1 MGNKSIQKFF
11 ADQNSVIDLSSLGN
25 AKGAKVSLS
34 GPDMNITTPRGS
46 VIIVNGALYS
56 SIKGNNLAVKFKDKT
71 ITGAKILG
79 SVDLKDIQLER
90 IDSSLV
96 DSAQVE
102 KKGNGKRRNKKEEEE
117 LKKQLDDAENAKK
130 EADKAKEEAEK
141 AKEAAEKALNEAFE
155 VQNSSK
161 QIEEMLQN
169 FLADNVAKDNLAQQ
183 SDASQQNTQAKA
195 TQASKQND
203 AEKVL
208 PQPINKNTST
218 GKSNSSKNEENKL
231 DAESVKEPLKVT
243 LALAAESNSG
253 SKDDSITNFTKPQF
267 VGSTAPNATVII
279 KINGIAVGQAVADS
293 LGNFTFTAPET
304 LTDGTYN
311 LEAEAKTADGSGS
324 AKLVITIDSVTDKPT
339 FELSPESSVS
349 GHKGLTPTLTPSIVG
364 TAEENAKVDIY
375 VDNKLVASVDVD
387 KDGNW
392 SYEFKDNELSEGEN
406 SIKVVAVDKAGNKN
420 ETTDSIITDTIAP
433 EKPTIELD
441 DSSDSGIKNDNITNS
456 TLPTFIGVAEP
467 GSTVSIYL
475 GLKHLGEV
483 IVAKD
488 GTWSYTLTTPLKD
501 GEYNITATATDI
513 AGHTSATA
521 NLPFTIDTRI
531 SYFSAEI
538 ETTNDSGIVGDNV
551 TNNTRPTFT
560 GKTEPNAIISVINS
574 ETGEEVIFK
583 ANDKGEWTFNFTSD
597 SVEGINNLTFTV
609 EDVAGNKKD
618 FSFSYVIDTI
628 APVPPTVS
636 LEDYVVLPNGIILS
650 GNDLPALVGTAEP
663 KSTILLMRDGK
674 LYDSIEVDSNGT
686 WNYQFSNKFLQGAYD
701 IEIISQDAA
710 GNKSSTVKYSFTIQ
724 TEVVPPKAELDASD
738 DSGAKGDWITNKHNA
753 LTLLGTADRFATV
766 NILIDG
772 KTIGVT
778 TADADGNWNFD
789 ISRNLS
795 DNVYKITVESIDPL
809 GRTSSVDYQ
818 LTIDSFTPIPTVML
832 HDSADSGVKGDMIT
846 KINTPLFTG
855 MAEANA
861 KVSIYVD
868 GVLSGEAIAGD
879 DGVWNFQFTTALS
892 DGSHDVTVKV
902 EDIAGNTASSSA
914 YNFQIV
920 TQTQKPTIELVNDT
934 GVDNTDHIINEKNPA
949 LTGTAAPYSTV
960 KLYIDGALIAE
971 VRTNKDGRWEYTLKA
986 DQGLVDG
993 DHRITASV
1001 EDIAGN
1007 IAHSDPFLIS
1017 VDTAISIPIVSLSPD
1032 SDSGIS
1038 DDNLTNIVKPTL
1050 HLKDIDPD
1058 IISVQV
1064 WDAMS
1069 DTQIGVATQQPD
1081 GSWAYTFTSDL
1092 TEGLHQVYVKVEDIA
1107 GNKAN
1112 SAIFDF
1118 TIDTTVSTPV
1128 ISLLSKDDTGVT
1140 GDNLTNINKPGFAIS
1155 GVDADAHR
1163 VVVQVMHNGVSEEIE
1178 LSHLNG
1184 SWLFIP
1190 GNTWADGSY
1199 TLTVKV
1205 EDKAGNTNYSAPL
1218 TVVID
1223 TQIAIDGVELVNDS
1237 GVKGDNMTND
1247 DRPHFRV
1254 TVPTDVNEVRLSID
1268 GGNSWVQATPG
1279 VAGSWEYIWPT
1290 DLADGQYTL
1299 TVEATDKAGNTVT
1312 KTIDF
1317 AVDTTLSV
1325 PVIVLDSADDTGIQG
1340 DNMTNSTQPTFA
1352 LQHIDD
1358 DAVRVTVSVEHG
1370 GVTTTFDATKGTG
1383 GWTFTPPTSW
1393 ADGDYT
1399 LSVSVEDKAGNTS
1412 HSASLTVTVDTQIA
1426 INNIELV
1433 NDSGI
1438 PDDNLT
1444 NNVRPHFQ
1452 VTVPTDVNVVR
1463 LSIDGGKTWFNATQ
1477 SATPGV
1483 WDYIWP
1489 DDVADGGYTLT
1500 VEATDEAGNKAT
1512 QTLDFTIDTTLSV
1525 PTLSLDSADD
1535 SGIAGDNITNVKTPG
1550 FTLNNIDTDVSR
1562 VIVEVMHNGIKQ
1574 EVPLV
1579 QTGGQWRFAPTSDW
1593 ADGDYILT
1601 VKVEDRAGNVKQSA
1615 PLTVTVDTHIAIDR
1629 IELVNDS
1636 GIPGDNLTNEAR
1648 PHFQV
1653 TVPADVNGVRL
1664 SIDGGKTWFDAT
1676 QSATSG
1682 VWDYTWLTN
1691 VANGPHT
1698 LMVEASDKAGN
1709 KTTQKLDFTIDTILS
1724 EPTITL
1730 DSADDSAAGD
1740 NITNVKMPGFTLGN
1754 IDADVTKVVVTV
1766 AHDGKNQQIELI
1778 KNGGVWRFTPGAA
1791 WTDGDYTLTVKV
1803 EDKAGNTN
1811 YSAPLTVTIDTQTSI
1826 DRIELLND
1834 TGIVGDNLTN
1844 EARPQFHITVPTD
1857 VNSVQLSLDGGINW
1871 VNATLTSD
1879 GVWEYIWPTDLVE
1892 NTYTL
1897 TVKATD
1903 VAGNTATETLNF
1915 IIDTTLSTPTITL
1928 DSADDSGTAND
1939 NKTNVKTPGFI
1950 IGGIDSDV
1958 TQVVVQVMRDGHSE
1972 EVELTQTNGQW
1983 RFVPGSAWTD
1993 GDYTLTVT
2001 VKDEA
2006 GNIRHSAP
2014 LTVTI
2019 DTQITID
2026 HIELVNDSGIPD
2038 DNLTNNVRPHFQ
2050 VTVPT
2055 DVNVVRLSIDG
2066 GKTWFN
2072 ATQSATPGVWDYT
2085 WLADVG
2091 EGKHTLTVEATD
2103 KAGNKTTQ
2111 QLDFIIDTLL
2121 SEPTIVLDNTDDSGT
2136 KGDHLTNVN
2145 KPTFLLG
2152 NIDADAR
2159 YVTVEVQHGG
2169 TKEVLTATKDA
2180 TGNWSVTPTG
2190 TWADGDYTLTVRV
2203 EDEAGNEKHS
2213 ASLTVTVDTQITIDV
2228 IELVNDNGIP
2238 GDNMTNDAHPQF
2250 RVTVPGDVN
2259 EVSLSIDGGVTW
2271 VKATQSATPGVWNY
2285 TWPGTVPDGDYTLNV
2300 KATDNAG
2307 NTVTETLHF
2316 TIDTTLSTPVIVLD
2330 SADDSGVHGDNMTNH
2345 TQPTFALQHIDDD
2358 AVRVTVS
2365 VEHGGV
2371 TTTFDATK
2379 DAGGWTFTPTGAW
2392 ADGDYTLS
2400 VSVEDKAGNT
2410 SHSASLTVTVDTQI
2424 AINNIELVND
2434 SGIPDDNLT
2443 NNVRPHF
2450 QVTVP
2455 TDVNVVRLSIDG
2467 GKTWFNATQSATPGV
2482 WDYIWPDDVADGG
2495 YTLTVEATDEAGNKA
2510 TQTLDF
2516 TIDTTLSVPTLSL
2529 DSADDSGIAGDNI
2542 TNVKTPGF
2550 TLNNIDTDVS
2560 RVIVEVMHNGIKQEV
2575 PLVQTGGQ
2583 WRFAPTSDWADGDYI
2598 LTVKVEDRAGNVKQS
2613 APLTVTVDTHI
2624 AIDRIELVN
2633 DSGIPGD
2640 NLTNEARPHF
2650 QVTVPADVNGVRL
2663 SIDGGKTWFDATQS
2677 ATSGVWDYTWL
2688 TNVANGPHTLMV
2700 EASDKAG
2707 NKTTQKLDFTIDT
2720 ILSEPTITLDSADDS
2735 AAGDNIT
2742 NVKMPGFTL
2751 GNIDADVTKVVVTVA
2766 HDGKN
2771 QQIELIKNGGVWR
2784 FTPGAA
2790 WTDGDYTLTVKVE
2803 DKAGNTN
2810 YSAPLTVTIDTQ
2822 TSIDRIELLNDT
2834 GIVGDNLTNEAR
2846 PQFHITV
2853 PTDVNS
2859 VQLSLDGGIN
2869 WVNAT
2874 LTSDGVWEYIWPT
2887 DLVENTYTLTVKA
2900 TDVAGNTATETL
2912 NFIIDTTLSTPTI
2925 TLDSADD
2932 SGTANDNKT
2941 NVKTPGFIIGGIDS
2955 DVTQVVVQ
2963 VMRDGHSEEVE
2974 LTQTNGQWR
2983 FVPGSAWTDGD
2994 YTLTVTVKDEAGNIR
3009 HSAPLTVTIDT
3020 QITIDHI
3027 ELVNDSGI
3035 PDDNLT
3041 NNVRPHFQV
3050 TVPTDV
3056 NVVRLSI
3063 DGGKT
3068 WFNATQSAT
3077 PGVWDYTWLADVG
3090 EGKHTLTVE
3099 ATDKAGNKTTQQLD
3113 FIIDTLLS
3121 EPTIVLD
3128 NTDDSG
3134 TKGDNLTNV
3143 NKPTFLLG
3151 NIDADARY
3159 VTVEVQHGGTKEVLT
3174 ATKGAT
3180 GIWSVTP
3187 TGTWADGDYTLTVRV
3202 EDDAGNVKYSAPL
3215 TVTVDTQI
3223 TIDVIELV
3231 NDNGIPGDN
3240 LTNDVRPHFR
3250 VTVPGDVNEV
3260 RLSIDGGNTWVR
3272 ATQGTAGIW
3281 DYTWPKD
3288 VTDGLHTLT
3297 VEATDKAGN
3306 KTTQTLDFTIDTRLS
3321 TPTIAMD
3328 SRDDTGAIGDHI
3340 TSVKRPGFT
3349 IGNIDADAHSV
3360 ILRITQGGNSQEVT
3374 LTQVGGQ
3381 WRFTPDAD
3389 WADGSYTLTV
3399 EVTDNAGNVRQSTP
3413 LVVTVDTQTSITDI
3427 TLVNDHGVPDDN
3439 LTNSTRPQFE
3449 ITVPADVNSVQLSID
3464 GGANWVSATQGIEG
3478 VWGYT
3483 WPTDM
3488 GDGKHTLTVMVTD
3501 RAGNT
3506 ATQTLEFFIDTRL
3519 STPTIALDSTDDT
3532 GTPGDDMTN
3541 RTRPTF
3547 ILQNIDSDVIN
3558 VTVSVTH
3565 NGTTTSFTATQGAG
3579 GWSFTPPAPWG
3590 DGDYTL
3596 TVTVED
3602 RAGNTR
3608 PSTPLT
3614 VTVDTQ
3620 IAIDRIELVNDSG
3633 VPGDNV
3639 TKHVRPQFQISV
3651 PDDVE
3656 KVLLSIDGGTT
3667 WVTAIKSSTAG
3678 IWDYTWPTDMPE
3690 GQHTLTVEVTD
3701 GAGNKM
3707 TETLNFTIDITL
3719 LTPTI
3724 ELAPD
3729 QDTGQNKNDNLTSV
3743 TQPVFVLG
3751 SIDKDVRHVEL
3762 SIEHNGTFKTVVL
3775 TESADGWRYRPD
3787 SALADG
3793 SYTFTVTVTDVA
3805 GNQQTSAP
3813 LKVTIDGT
3821 LTTPVIELA
3830 AGEDSGTVG
3839 DRLTNHDRP
3848 VFDIHQV
3855 DSDVTRVMVKVT
3867 YNGKTHEEAA
3877 VFTNGQWRF
3886 TPSAS
3891 WADGSYQLAVVVEDL
3906 AGNVKES
3913 APFEVRIDTTTTIN
3927 NIVLLNDTGVQN
3939 DQLTNVAKPSFR
3951 IDVPGDV
3958 VQVRVTLDGGANWNV
3973 IRKNADGQWI
3983 FDSPNTLVDGTYTL
3997 RVEATDEAGN
4007 IANKD
4012 LVFNIDTNIQ
4022 VPTIALDAGQDTGAN
4037 TADNITNISRPTF
4050 TIGNV
4055 DPDVIKVVVT
4065 IDGHDYNATKVG
4077 AGWQFTPGNA
4087 IPDGSYNITVTV
4099 EDKAGNTATSKPLP
4113 VVIDTTAE
4121 IESVTLVTDSGDSD
4135 VDNIT
4140 KVDKPQFSIVTAD
4153 DITHVRVKID
4163 NAANWIELTKGGDGR
4178 WIFNVGSAL
4187 PDGQHTLLVDVT
4199 DIAGNVAQE
4208 TLQFTID
4215 TTLREPT
4222 IVLDPTHDTGDDT
4235 NDNLTRINKPVFI
4248 IGNVDNDVSHIV
4260 VHIDGRDYTIE
4271 NTGGNL
4277 TFTPDQPLSDGQHT
4291 ISVTVT
4297 DIAGNT
4303 KTSAE
4308 LRIEIDTQVQIDSVT
4323 LTTDSGVND
4332 HDNVTNATR
4341 PSFEIATPDDV
4352 TSVLVSFDGVNWT
4365 PISKNAA
4372 GQWEFTAGSALPDGH
4387 YTLHVQA
4394 TDRAGNTANSTLGFT
4409 VDTQIDGLSVVML
4422 DDAGKDSTDG
4432 ITNITS
4438 PRFEISAR
4446 EPLQSVTVILNGKS
4460 STLTQGAGNKWL
4472 FTPDT
4477 PLVDGTYKIEI
4488 VAEDIAGN
4496 KISKE
4501 VSFTIDTIVSD
4512 PSIDLLDADDTGE
4525 SAVDNITSVTT
4536 PRFVIGNVPA
4546 DIDTVV
4552 IRING
4557 VSYSVTAN
4565 GNNLWEF
4572 QVPVALNDGVYEA
4585 VVVFRDIAGN
4595 TSETKLPFTID
4606 TTTSVSVRME
4616 PASDTGNSNSDN
4628 LTNKQNPKFEG
4639 TAEPNAKLVITIVDD
4654 KSGREVLKQTIT
4666 VGADGNWSV
4675 TPNILPDGM
4684 YTINVVATDVAG
4696 NTAQTQERFTIDT
4709 VTIDPTIRLSD
4720 PSIDDQHEATSLR
4733 PEFKGFAEAFSTIMI
4748 QWDGKVVGSANANA
4762 NGEWSW
4768 TPPSVLAPGSYVVSI
4783 VAKDKAGNESS
4794 QVDFPVVIPVIDVT
4808 PPTIKLSEE
4817 SDSGALGDFTTN
4829 NKTPTLIGSTLPN
4842 TIVSIYVDGVKVGE
4856 ATADTAGR
4864 YTFQLSEMKDGHYV
4878 VQVGIVNPRDNSELR
4893 STAVDVTIDTEV
4905 AELVWNISGMHE
4917 GGYINTVTPEI
4928 GGTSEPNSKITIF
4941 VNGVEKA
4948 IAYTTGAGH
4957 WGVVLPALGND
4968 GNYELTFKVED
4979 VAGNIREFGPQN
4991 VILDTVISPLT
5002 VVLRE
5007 ADDSGKVGD
5016 WITNKSHVTIDGTA
5030 EAGST
5035 LTIRNPQGVVIATL
5049 VVGND
5054 GRWSAELDLREGS
5067 NAFVVVS
5074 EDKAGNSQQKEILIE
5089 HDTQI
5094 EISDISLSRD
5104 TNSGD
5109 KYDLITNNKSPV
5121 LVAMTDPGATVQVY
5135 INGVLQGTVEAS
5147 SSGNI
5152 SYTMPA
5158 NSADGEYQVQFVATD
5173 TAGNRV
5179 ESAITTVTIDSQIA
5193 VFDIDEDSL
5202 PALSNNRALSVSGVG
5217 EAGSQVSI
5225 FVDGKLV
5232 NVVMVEADGTWRAP
5246 ILLQDDGTFN
5256 IHFSI
5261 TDVAGN
5267 TEVSKDYSVDVDSS
5281 TDFPTLNLED
5291 ASNSGSLDDLITNH
5305 NKPVLV
5311 GTAEAG
5317 ATIHIYVDEKIV
5329 ANVLVLEDGTWSY
5342 QFDNALKDGEY
5353 SIRVVAEDPAGNT
5366 AESPRLL
5373 VTIDTSTF
5381 IDNPAM
5387 VAGSDNGIF
5396 SNDSITSQ
5404 TRPTFSIFGEMNQ
5417 SVQIFIDGVLVDTI
5431 TVTDRNQVYRPESP
5445 LGDGSHSIY
5454 YVITDKAGNTA
5465 TSKTLNFTID
5475 TFNTT
5480 PVAIDSIGGQ
5490 TLAEMTGSDGKI
5502 YITDTT
5508 RNLLFS
5514 GSAEPNSKIEII
5526 INGLNVG
5533 EVWVNEKGHWQMP
5546 VNPLYFTEGQLDI
5559 TVKSTDRAGNVNQEK
5574 YSIWVDTHIKVFT
5587 SELDDNKSSSKTEWW
5602 SNSDLITMRG
5612 TGEIGATVSLI
5623 VAGVTLATAVVAATG
5638 RWELSTDKLPE
5649 GTYDISLVIEDSAGN
5664 RWEDVREIFIDR
5676 TPPNAPVV
5684 TYSDIVNDLI
5694 IMQGTA
5700 EAKSQLII
5708 TDSEGNTYTLTVPDN
5723 GKWSMAIPYPSEGK
5737 FTITSVDAIGNR
5749 SDDVPLDIMKEV
5761 PVISLSPDSD
5771 SGTVGDNITRDKQ
5784 PTFIIGNLES
5794 DVVVVQV
5801 DINGTV
5807 YNAEKNADGVWFFTP
5822 GTPLA
5827 DGSYTI
5833 SVIASDA
5840 AGNQKNSLPITVTID
5855 STLTVPEIAL
5865 AAGEDN
5871 GASDS
5876 DNVTNHTQPKFT
5888 LQHID
5893 ADVTGV
5899 TVNVTHN
5906 GVTDIYQATQG
5917 ADGWTFTPPAA
5928 WNDGNYTLSVTVVD
5942 RAGNSQQSASLA
5954 VTVDSTVTVTA
5965 DSQHD
5970 DASDDATATAVT
5982 PPESETVNAE
5992 SATHLRTEPSA
6003 AEESVVK
6010 VTAYSITLLNAD
6022 SGDEI
6027 DRSISQTPS
6036 FEISVPENIVNVSI
6050 MFEGEEFTLPITNQ
6064 KAIFE
6069 VPLSLEDGEYTMDVK
6084 FIDKDNDFLI
6094 KEKTFSVDHSSA
6106 DIVNA
6111 MNVRGKTEDDIN
6123 DSPSTSSVGHNNNG
6137 AIDVFAVNEV
6147 TLPVDNQ
6154 EEHA

>member
-161 QIEEMLQN
+161 QMEEMLQE

-420 ETTDSIITDTIAP
+420 ETTDSIITDTIPP

-710 GNKSSTVKYSFTIQ
+710 GNKSSIVKYSFTIQ

-1064 WDAMS
+1064 WDAAS

-1112 SAIFDF
+1112 SAVFDF

-1184 SWLFIP
+1184 SWLFTP

-1205 EDKAGNTNYSAPL
+1205 EDKAGNTNYSTPL

-1268 GGNSWVQATPG
+1268 GGHSWVQATPG

-1317 AVDTTLSV
+1317 AVDSTLSV
-1325 PVIVLDSADDTGIQG
+1325 PVIVLNNADDTGIQG
-1340 DNMTNSTQPTFA
+1340 DNLTNRTQPTFA
-1352 LQHIDD
+1352 LQQIDD

-1383 GWTFTPPTSW
+1383 GWTFTPPALW

-1477 SATPGV
+1477 GATPGA

-1500 VEATDEAGNKAT
+1500 VEATDKAGNQTT
-1512 QTLDFTIDTTLSV
+1512 QELDFTIDTTLSV

-1593 ADGDYILT
+1593 GDGDYILT

-1698 LMVEASDKAGN
+1698 LMVEATDKAGN
-1709 KTTQKLDFTIDTILS
+1709 QTTQKLDFIIDTLLS

-2019 DTQITID
+2019 DTQIAID

-2038 DNLTNNVRPHFQ
+2038 DNLTNNVRPQFQ

-2085 WLADVG
+2085 WLTDVANG
-2091 EGKHTLTVEATD
+2091 SHTLTVEATD
-2103 KAGNKTTQ
+2103 AAGNKATQ
-2111 QLDFIIDTLL
+2111 NLEFNIDTLL
-2121 SEPTIVLDNTDDSGT
+2121 SEPTIALDSTDDSGT
-2136 KGDHLTNVN
+2136 KGDNLTNVN
-2145 KPTFLLG
+2145 KPTFILG

-2169 TKEVLTATKDA
+2169 TKEVLTATKGA
-2180 TGNWSVTPTG
+2180 TGIWSVTPTG
-2190 TWADGDYTLTVRV
+2190 MWADGSHTLTVRV
-2203 EDEAGNEKHS
+2203 EDDAGNVKYS
-2213 ASLTVTVDTQITIDV
+2213 APLTITVDTQITIDD
-2228 IELVNDNGIP
+2228 IELVNDSGTK
-2238 GDNMTNDAHPQF
+2238 GDNLTNDANPHF
-2250 RVTVPGDVN
+2250 RITVPGDVN

-2271 VKATQSATPGVWNY
+2271 VKAMQSSTSGVWNY
-2285 TWPGTVPDGDYTLNV
+2285 TWPKTLADDDYTLTV

-2307 NTVTETLHF
+2307 NTVTRTLDF

-2330 SADDSGVHGDNMTNH
+2330 SADDTGVQGDNMTNR
-2345 TQPTFALQHIDDD
+2345 TQPTFNLQHIDDD

-2371 TTTFDATK
+2371 TTTFDVTK
-2379 DAGGWTFTPTGAW
+2379 DAGGWTFTPPTSWGA
-2392 ADGDYTLS
+2392 GDYTLS

-2443 NNVRPHF
+2443 NNVRPQF
-2450 QVTVP
+2450 QVKVP
-2455 TDVNVVRLSIDG
+2455 TDVN
-2467 GKTWFNATQSATPGV
+2467 
-2482 WDYIWPDDVADGG
+2482 
-2495 YTLTVEATDEAGNKA
+2495 E
-2510 TQTLDF
+2510 
-2516 TIDTTLSVPTLSL
+2516 
-2529 DSADDSGIAGDNI
+2529 
-2542 TNVKTPGF
+2542 
-2550 TLNNIDTDVS
+2550 
-2560 RVIVEVMHNGIKQEV
+2560 
-2575 PLVQTGGQ
+2575 
-2583 WRFAPTSDWADGDYI
+2583 
-2598 LTVKVEDRAGNVKQS
+2598 
-2613 APLTVTVDTHI
+2613 
-2624 AIDRIELVN
+2624 
-2633 DSGIPGD
+2633 
-2640 NLTNEARPHF
+2640 
-2650 QVTVPADVNGVRL
+2650 
-2663 SIDGGKTWFDATQS
+2663 
-2677 ATSGVWDYTWL
+2677 
-2688 TNVANGPHTLMV
+2688 
-2700 EASDKAG
+2700 
-2707 NKTTQKLDFTIDT
+2707 
-2720 ILSEPTITLDSADDS
+2720 
-2735 AAGDNIT
+2735 
-2742 NVKMPGFTL
+2742 
-2751 GNIDADVTKVVVTVA
+2751 
-2766 HDGKN
+2766 
-2771 QQIELIKNGGVWR
+2771 
-2784 FTPGAA
+2784 
-2790 WTDGDYTLTVKVE
+2790 
-2803 DKAGNTN
+2803 
-2810 YSAPLTVTIDTQ
+2810 
-2822 TSIDRIELLNDT
+2822 
-2834 GIVGDNLTNEAR
+2834 
-2846 PQFHITV
+2846 
-2853 PTDVNS
+2853 
-2859 VQLSLDGGIN
+2859 
-2869 WVNAT
+2869 
-2874 LTSDGVWEYIWPT
+2874 
-2887 DLVENTYTLTVKA
+2887 
-2900 TDVAGNTATETL
+2900 
-2912 NFIIDTTLSTPTI
+2912 
-2925 TLDSADD
+2925 
-2932 SGTANDNKT
+2932 
-2941 NVKTPGFIIGGIDS
+2941 
-2955 DVTQVVVQ
+2955 
-2963 VMRDGHSEEVE
+2963 
-2974 LTQTNGQWR
+2974 
-2983 FVPGSAWTDGD
+2983 
-2994 YTLTVTVKDEAGNIR
+2994 
-3009 HSAPLTVTIDT
+3009 
-3020 QITIDHI
+3020 
-3027 ELVNDSGI
+3027 
-3035 PDDNLT
+3035 
-3041 NNVRPHFQV
+3041 
-3050 TVPTDV
+3050 
-3056 NVVRLSI
+3056 VRLSI

-3099 ATDKAGNKTTQQLD
+3099 ATDKAGNQTTQKLD

-3121 EPTIVLD
+3121 EPTIALD
-3128 NTDDSG
+3128 STDDSG
-3134 TKGDNLTNV
+3134 TKGDNLTSV
-3143 NKPTFLLG
+3143 NKPTFILG

-3187 TGTWADGDYTLTVRV
+3187 TGMWADGSHTLTVRV

-3215 TVTVDTQI
+3215 TVTVDTHI
-3223 TIDVIELV
+3223 AIDDIELV

-3306 KTTQTLDFTIDTRLS
+3306 QTTQTLDFTIDTRLS

-3399 EVTDNAGNVRQSTP
+3399 EVQDNAGNVRQSTP
-3413 LVVTVDTQTSITDI
+3413 LIVTVDTQTSITDI

-3464 GGANWVSATQGIEG
+3464 GGANWVSAAQGIEG

-3813 LKVTIDGT
+3813 LKVTIDGS

-3839 DRLTNHDRP
+3839 DRLTKHDRP
-3848 VFDIHQV
+3848 VFDIRQV

-3913 APFEVRIDTTTTIN
+3913 APLEVRIDTTTTIN

-3958 VQVRVTLDGGANWNV
+3958 IQVRVTLDGGANWNV

-3983 FDSPNTLVDGTYTL
+3983 FDTPNTLVDGTYTL
-3997 RVEATDEAGN
+3997 RVEATDQAGN

-4308 LRIEIDTQVQIDSVT
+4308 LKIEIDTQVQIDSVT

-4365 PISKNAA
+4365 PVSKNAA
-4372 GQWEFTAGSALPDGH
+4372 GQWQFTAGSALSDGH

-4496 KISKE
+4496 RISKE
-4501 VSFTIDTIVSD
+4501 VSFTIDTVVSD
-4512 PSIDLLDADDTGE
+4512 PRIDLLDADDTGE
-4525 SAVDNITSVTT
+4525 SAVDNITSVTK

-4557 VSYSVTAN
+4557 VSYPVTAN

-4616 PASDTGNSNSDN
+4616 PASDTGSSNSDN

-4654 KSGREVLKQTIT
+4654 KSGREVLKHTIT

-4720 PSIDDQHEATSLR
+4720 PSIDDQYEATSLR
-4733 PEFKGFAEAFSTIMI
+4733 PEFKGLAEAFSTIMI

-4829 NKTPTLIGSTLPN
+4829 NKTPTLVGNTLPN
-4842 TIVSIYVDGVKVGE
+4842 AIVSIYVDGVKVGE

-5381 IDNPAM
+5381 IDNPVM
-5387 VAGSDNGIF
+5387 MAGSDNGIF

-5404 TRPTFSIFGEMNQ
+5404 TRPAFSIYGEMNQ

-5475 TFNTT
+5475 TLNTT

-5533 EVWVNEKGHWQMP
+5533 EVWVNDKGHWQMP

-5574 YSIWVDTHIKVFT
+5574 YSIWVDTHIQVFT
-5587 SELDDNKSSSKTEWW
+5587 SELDDNKSSSKTDWW
-5602 SNSDLITMRG
+5602 SNSSTITMRG
-5612 TGEIGATVSLI
+5612 MGEIGATVSLI
-5623 VAGVTLATAVVAATG
+5623 VAGVTLATAVVAANG
-5638 RWELSTDKLPE
+5638 QWELSTDQLPE
-5649 GTYDISLVIEDSAGN
+5649 GKYDITLSIEDNAGN
-5664 RWEDVREIFIDR
+5664 RKEEVHEIFIDR

-5708 TDSEGNTYTLTVPDN
+5708 TDSNGNTYTLTVPDN

-5771 SGTVGDNITRDKQ
+5771 SGTVGDNITRDNQ

-5794 DVVVVQV
+5794 DVVIVQV

-5876 DNVTNHTQPKFT
+5876 DNVTNHNHTQPKFT

-5928 WNDGNYTLSVTVVD
+5928 WNDGTYTLSVTVVD
-5942 RAGNSQQSASLA
+5942 RAGNSLQSASLE

-5992 SATHLRTEPSA
+5992 SATHLRTVPSA

-6010 VTAYSITLLNAD
+6010 ETAYSITLLNAD

-6036 FEISVPENIVNVSI
+6036 FEISVPENIVNVSV

-6084 FIDKDNDFLI
+6084 FIDKDDDFLI

-6111 MNVRGKTEDDIN
+6111 MNARGKTEDDIN

-6147 TLPVDNQ
+6147 TLDNQ

>member
-1 MGNKSIQKFF
+1 
-11 ADQNSVIDLSSLGN
+11 
-25 AKGAKVSLS
+25 
-34 GPDMNITTPRGS
+34 
-46 VIIVNGALYS
+46 
-56 SIKGNNLAVKFKDKT
+56 
-71 ITGAKILG
+71 
-79 SVDLKDIQLER
+79 
-90 IDSSLV
+90 
-96 DSAQVE
+96 
-102 KKGNGKRRNKKEEEE
+102 
-117 LKKQLDDAENAKK
+117 
-130 EADKAKEEAEK
+130 
-141 AKEAAEKALNEAFE
+141 EAAEKALNEAFE

-538 ETTNDSGIVGDNV
+538 ETTDDSGIVGDNV

-597 SVEGINNLTFTV
+597 SVEGVNNLTFTV

-618 FSFSYVIDTI
+618 FSFSYVIDTV

-636 LEDYVVLPNGIILS
+636 LEDFVVLPNGIILS

-1032 SDSGIS
+1032 SDSGIA

-1112 SAIFDF
+1112 SAVFDF

-1184 SWLFIP
+1184 SWLFTP

-1205 EDKAGNTNYSAPL
+1205 EDKAGNTSYSAPL

-1370 GVTTTFDATKGTG
+1370 GVTTTFDATKGVG
-1383 GWTFTPPTSW
+1383 GWSFTPTGAW

-1438 PDDNLT
+1438 PNDNLT

-1477 SATPGV
+1477 SATPGA

-1500 VEATDEAGNKAT
+1500 VEATDKAGNKTT
-1512 QTLDFTIDTTLSV
+1512 QELDFTIDTTLSV

-1879 GVWEYIWPTDLVE
+1879 GVWEYIWPTDLIE

-2019 DTQITID
+2019 DTQI
-2026 HIELVNDSGIPD
+2026 
-2038 DNLTNNVRPHFQ
+2038 
-2050 VTVPT
+2050 
-2055 DVNVVRLSIDG
+2055 
-2066 GKTWFN
+2066 
-2072 ATQSATPGVWDYT
+2072 A
-2085 WLADVG
+2085 
-2091 EGKHTLTVEATD
+2091 
-2103 KAGNKTTQ
+2103 
-2111 QLDFIIDTLL
+2111 
-2121 SEPTIVLDNTDDSGT
+2121 
-2136 KGDHLTNVN
+2136 
-2145 KPTFLLG
+2145 
-2152 NIDADAR
+2152 
-2159 YVTVEVQHGG
+2159 
-2169 TKEVLTATKDA
+2169 
-2180 TGNWSVTPTG
+2180 
-2190 TWADGDYTLTVRV
+2190 
-2203 EDEAGNEKHS
+2203 
-2213 ASLTVTVDTQITIDV
+2213 
-2228 IELVNDNGIP
+2228 
-2238 GDNMTNDAHPQF
+2238 
-2250 RVTVPGDVN
+2250 
-2259 EVSLSIDGGVTW
+2259 
-2271 VKATQSATPGVWNY
+2271 
-2285 TWPGTVPDGDYTLNV
+2285 
-2300 KATDNAG
+2300 
-2307 NTVTETLHF
+2307 
-2316 TIDTTLSTPVIVLD
+2316 
-2330 SADDSGVHGDNMTNH
+2330 
-2345 TQPTFALQHIDDD
+2345 
-2358 AVRVTVS
+2358 
-2365 VEHGGV
+2365 
-2371 TTTFDATK
+2371 
-2379 DAGGWTFTPTGAW
+2379 
-2392 ADGDYTLS
+2392 
-2400 VSVEDKAGNT
+2400 
-2410 SHSASLTVTVDTQI
+2410 
-2424 AINNIELVND
+2424 
-2434 SGIPDDNLT
+2434 
-2443 NNVRPHF
+2443 
-2450 QVTVP
+2450 
-2455 TDVNVVRLSIDG
+2455 
-2467 GKTWFNATQSATPGV
+2467 
-2482 WDYIWPDDVADGG
+2482 
-2495 YTLTVEATDEAGNKA
+2495 
-2510 TQTLDF
+2510 
-2516 TIDTTLSVPTLSL
+2516 
-2529 DSADDSGIAGDNI
+2529 
-2542 TNVKTPGF
+2542 
-2550 TLNNIDTDVS
+2550 
-2560 RVIVEVMHNGIKQEV
+2560 
-2575 PLVQTGGQ
+2575 
-2583 WRFAPTSDWADGDYI
+2583 
-2598 LTVKVEDRAGNVKQS
+2598 
-2613 APLTVTVDTHI
+2613 
-2624 AIDRIELVN
+2624 
-2633 DSGIPGD
+2633 
-2640 NLTNEARPHF
+2640 
-2650 QVTVPADVNGVRL
+2650 
-2663 SIDGGKTWFDATQS
+2663 
-2677 ATSGVWDYTWL
+2677 
-2688 TNVANGPHTLMV
+2688 
-2700 EASDKAG
+2700 
-2707 NKTTQKLDFTIDT
+2707 
-2720 ILSEPTITLDSADDS
+2720 
-2735 AAGDNIT
+2735 
-2742 NVKMPGFTL
+2742 
-2751 GNIDADVTKVVVTVA
+2751 
-2766 HDGKN
+2766 
-2771 QQIELIKNGGVWR
+2771 
-2784 FTPGAA
+2784 
-2790 WTDGDYTLTVKVE
+2790 
-2803 DKAGNTN
+2803 
-2810 YSAPLTVTIDTQ
+2810 
-2822 TSIDRIELLNDT
+2822 
-2834 GIVGDNLTNEAR
+2834 
-2846 PQFHITV
+2846 
-2853 PTDVNS
+2853 
-2859 VQLSLDGGIN
+2859 
-2869 WVNAT
+2869 
-2874 LTSDGVWEYIWPT
+2874 
-2887 DLVENTYTLTVKA
+2887 
-2900 TDVAGNTATETL
+2900 
-2912 NFIIDTTLSTPTI
+2912 
-2925 TLDSADD
+2925 
-2932 SGTANDNKT
+2932 
-2941 NVKTPGFIIGGIDS
+2941 
-2955 DVTQVVVQ
+2955 
-2963 VMRDGHSEEVE
+2963 
-2974 LTQTNGQWR
+2974 
-2983 FVPGSAWTDGD
+2983 
-2994 YTLTVTVKDEAGNIR
+2994 
-3009 HSAPLTVTIDT
+3009 
-3020 QITIDHI
+3020 IDHI

-3159 VTVEVQHGGTKEVLT
+3159 VTVEVQHGGTKEVLTATKDATGIWSVTPTGTWADGDYTLTVRVEDEAGNEKHSASLTVTVDTQITIDAIELVNDNGIPGDNMTNDAHPQFRVTVPGDVNEVSLSIDGGVTWVKATQSATPGVWNYTWPGTVPDGDYTLNVKATDNAGNTVTETLHFTIDTTLSVPVIVLNSADDTGVQGDNMTNSTQPTFALQHIDDDAVRVTVSVEHGGVTTTFDATKGVGGWSFTPTGAWADGDYTLSVSVEDKAGNTSHSASLTVTVDTQIAINNIELVNDSGIPDDNLTNNVRPHFQVKVPTDVNEVRLSIDGGKTWFNATQSATPGVWDYTWLADVGEGKHTLTVEATDKAGNQTTQKLDFIIDTMLSEPTIVLDSTDDSGTKGDNLTNANKPTFILGNIDADARYVTVEVQYGGTKEVLT

-3321 TPTIAMD
+3321 TPTITMD

-3349 IGNIDADAHSV
+3349 IGNIDSDAQSV

-3413 LVVTVDTQTSITDI
+3413 LIVTVDTQTSITDI

-3464 GGANWVSATQGIEG
+3464 GGANWVSAAQGIEG

-3620 IAIDRIELVNDSG
+3620 IAIDHIELVNDSG

-3719 LTPTI
+3719 MTPTI

-3848 VFDIHQV
+3848 VFDIRQV

-4308 LRIEIDTQVQIDSVT
+4308 LKIEIDTQVQIDSVT

-4525 SAVDNITSVTT
+4525 SAVDNITSVTK

-4557 VSYSVTAN
+4557 VSYPVTAN

-4829 NKTPTLIGSTLPN
+4829 NKTPTLVGNTLPN
-4842 TIVSIYVDGVKVGE
+4842 AIVSIYVDGVKVGE

-4968 GNYELTFKVED
+4968 GNYVLTFKVED

-5035 LTIRNPQGVVIATL
+5035 LTIRSPQGVVIATL

-5074 EDKAGNSQQKEILIE
+5074 EDKAGNSQQKDILIE

-5404 TRPTFSIFGEMNQ
+5404 TRPTFSISGEMNQ

-5574 YSIWVDTHIKVFT
+5574 YSIWVDTHIQVFT
-5587 SELDDNKSSSKTEWW
+5587 SELDDNKSSSKTDWW
-5602 SNSDLITMRG
+5602 SNSSTITMRG
-5612 TGEIGATVSLI
+5612 MGEIGATVSLI
-5623 VAGVTLATAVVAATG
+5623 VAGVTLATAVVAANG
-5638 RWELSTDKLPE
+5638 QWELSTDQLPE
-5649 GTYDISLVIEDSAGN
+5649 GKYDITLSIEDNAGN
-5664 RWEDVREIFIDR
+5664 RKEEVHEIFIDR

-5708 TDSEGNTYTLTVPDN
+5708 TDSNGNTYTLTVPDN

-5749 SDDVPLDIMKEV
+5749 SDDVSLDIMKEV

-5871 GASDS
+5871 GVSDS

-5906 GVTDIYQATQG
+5906 GVTDTYQATQG

-5928 WNDGNYTLSVTVVD
+5928 WNDGTYTLSVTVVD

-5992 SATHLRTEPSA
+5992 SATHLRTVPSA

-6010 VTAYSITLLNAD
+6010 ETAYSITLLNAD

-6111 MNVRGKTEDDIN
+6111 MNARGKTEDDIN

>member
-34 GPDMNITTPRGS
+34 GPDMNITTPHGS

-117 LKKQLDDAENAKK
+117 LKKQLDEAENAKK

-293 LGNFTFTAPET
+293 LGNFTLTAPET

-420 ETTDSIITDTIAP
+420 ETTDSIITDTISP

-538 ETTNDSGIVGDNV
+538 ETTDDSGIVGDNV

-597 SVEGINNLTFTV
+597 SVEGVNNLTFTV

-618 FSFSYVIDTI
+618 FSFSYVIDTV

-636 LEDYVVLPNGIILS
+636 LEDFVVLPNGIILS

-663 KSTILLMRDGK
+663 KFTILLMRDGK

-879 DGVWNFQFTTALS
+879 DGVWNFQFTTVLS

-960 KLYIDGALIAE
+960 KLYVDGALIAE
-971 VRTNKDGRWEYTLKA
+971 VRTNKNGRWEYTLKA

-1032 SDSGIS
+1032 SDSGIA

-1112 SAIFDF
+1112 SAVFDF

-1184 SWLFIP
+1184 SWLFTP

-1205 EDKAGNTNYSAPL
+1205 EDKAGNTSYSAPL

-1325 PVIVLDSADDTGIQG
+1325 PVIVLNSADDTGVQG
-1340 DNMTNSTQPTFA
+1340 DNMTNRTQPTFA

-1370 GVTTTFDATKGTG
+1370 GVTTTFDATKGT
-1383 GWTFTPPTSW
+1383 
-1393 ADGDYT
+1393 
-1399 LSVSVEDKAGNTS
+1399 
-1412 HSASLTVTVDTQIA
+1412 
-1426 INNIELV
+1426 
-1433 NDSGI
+1433 
-1438 PDDNLT
+1438 
-1444 NNVRPHFQ
+1444 
-1452 VTVPTDVNVVR
+1452 
-1463 LSIDGGKTWFNATQ
+1463 
-1477 SATPGV
+1477 
-1483 WDYIWP
+1483 
-1489 DDVADGGYTLT
+1489 
-1500 VEATDEAGNKAT
+1500 
-1512 QTLDFTIDTTLSV
+1512 
-1525 PTLSLDSADD
+1525 
-1535 SGIAGDNITNVKTPG
+1535 
-1550 FTLNNIDTDVSR
+1550 
-1562 VIVEVMHNGIKQ
+1562 
-1574 EVPLV
+1574 
-1579 QTGGQWRFAPTSDW
+1579 
-1593 ADGDYILT
+1593 
-1601 VKVEDRAGNVKQSA
+1601 
-1615 PLTVTVDTHIAIDR
+1615 
-1629 IELVNDS
+1629 
-1636 GIPGDNLTNEAR
+1636 
-1648 PHFQV
+1648 
-1653 TVPADVNGVRL
+1653 
-1664 SIDGGKTWFDAT
+1664 
-1676 QSATSG
+1676 
-1682 VWDYTWLTN
+1682 
-1691 VANGPHT
+1691 
-1698 LMVEASDKAGN
+1698 
-1709 KTTQKLDFTIDTILS
+1709 
-1724 EPTITL
+1724 
-1730 DSADDSAAGD
+1730 
-1740 NITNVKMPGFTLGN
+1740 
-1754 IDADVTKVVVTV
+1754 
-1766 AHDGKNQQIELI
+1766 
-1778 KNGGVWRFTPGAA
+1778 
-1791 WTDGDYTLTVKV
+1791 
-1803 EDKAGNTN
+1803 
-1811 YSAPLTVTIDTQTSI
+1811 
-1826 DRIELLND
+1826 
-1834 TGIVGDNLTN
+1834 
-1844 EARPQFHITVPTD
+1844 
-1857 VNSVQLSLDGGINW
+1857 
-1871 VNATLTSD
+1871 
-1879 GVWEYIWPTDLVE
+1879 
-1892 NTYTL
+1892 
-1897 TVKATD
+1897 
-1903 VAGNTATETLNF
+1903 
-1915 IIDTTLSTPTITL
+1915 
-1928 DSADDSGTAND
+1928 
-1939 NKTNVKTPGFI
+1939 
-1950 IGGIDSDV
+1950 
-1958 TQVVVQVMRDGHSE
+1958 
-1972 EVELTQTNGQW
+1972 
-1983 RFVPGSAWTD
+1983 
-1993 GDYTLTVT
+1993 
-2001 VKDEA
+2001 
-2006 GNIRHSAP
+2006 
-2014 LTVTI
+2014 
-2019 DTQITID
+2019 
-2026 HIELVNDSGIPD
+2026 
-2038 DNLTNNVRPHFQ
+2038 
-2050 VTVPT
+2050 
-2055 DVNVVRLSIDG
+2055 
-2066 GKTWFN
+2066 
-2072 ATQSATPGVWDYT
+2072 
-2085 WLADVG
+2085 
-2091 EGKHTLTVEATD
+2091 
-2103 KAGNKTTQ
+2103 
-2111 QLDFIIDTLL
+2111 
-2121 SEPTIVLDNTDDSGT
+2121 
-2136 KGDHLTNVN
+2136 
-2145 KPTFLLG
+2145 
-2152 NIDADAR
+2152 
-2159 YVTVEVQHGG
+2159 
-2169 TKEVLTATKDA
+2169 
-2180 TGNWSVTPTG
+2180 
-2190 TWADGDYTLTVRV
+2190 
-2203 EDEAGNEKHS
+2203 
-2213 ASLTVTVDTQITIDV
+2213 
-2228 IELVNDNGIP
+2228 
-2238 GDNMTNDAHPQF
+2238 
-2250 RVTVPGDVN
+2250 
-2259 EVSLSIDGGVTW
+2259 
-2271 VKATQSATPGVWNY
+2271 
-2285 TWPGTVPDGDYTLNV
+2285 
-2300 KATDNAG
+2300 
-2307 NTVTETLHF
+2307 
-2316 TIDTTLSTPVIVLD
+2316 
-2330 SADDSGVHGDNMTNH
+2330 
-2345 TQPTFALQHIDDD
+2345 
-2358 AVRVTVS
+2358 
-2365 VEHGGV
+2365 
-2371 TTTFDATK
+2371 
-2379 DAGGWTFTPTGAW
+2379 GGWTFTPTGAW

-2482 WDYIWPDDVADGG
+2482 WDY
-2495 YTLTVEATDEAGNKA
+2495 
-2510 TQTLDF
+2510 
-2516 TIDTTLSVPTLSL
+2516 
-2529 DSADDSGIAGDNI
+2529 
-2542 TNVKTPGF
+2542 
-2550 TLNNIDTDVS
+2550 
-2560 RVIVEVMHNGIKQEV
+2560 
-2575 PLVQTGGQ
+2575 
-2583 WRFAPTSDWADGDYI
+2583 
-2598 LTVKVEDRAGNVKQS
+2598 
-2613 APLTVTVDTHI
+2613 
-2624 AIDRIELVN
+2624 
-2633 DSGIPGD
+2633 
-2640 NLTNEARPHF
+2640 
-2650 QVTVPADVNGVRL
+2650 
-2663 SIDGGKTWFDATQS
+2663 
-2677 ATSGVWDYTWL
+2677 
-2688 TNVANGPHTLMV
+2688 
-2700 EASDKAG
+2700 
-2707 NKTTQKLDFTIDT
+2707 
-2720 ILSEPTITLDSADDS
+2720 
-2735 AAGDNIT
+2735 
-2742 NVKMPGFTL
+2742 
-2751 GNIDADVTKVVVTVA
+2751 
-2766 HDGKN
+2766 
-2771 QQIELIKNGGVWR
+2771 
-2784 FTPGAA
+2784 
-2790 WTDGDYTLTVKVE
+2790 
-2803 DKAGNTN
+2803 
-2810 YSAPLTVTIDTQ
+2810 
-2822 TSIDRIELLNDT
+2822 
-2834 GIVGDNLTNEAR
+2834 
-2846 PQFHITV
+2846 
-2853 PTDVNS
+2853 
-2859 VQLSLDGGIN
+2859 
-2869 WVNAT
+2869 
-2874 LTSDGVWEYIWPT
+2874 
-2887 DLVENTYTLTVKA
+2887 
-2900 TDVAGNTATETL
+2900 
-2912 NFIIDTTLSTPTI
+2912 
-2925 TLDSADD
+2925 
-2932 SGTANDNKT
+2932 
-2941 NVKTPGFIIGGIDS
+2941 
-2955 DVTQVVVQ
+2955 
-2963 VMRDGHSEEVE
+2963 
-2974 LTQTNGQWR
+2974 
-2983 FVPGSAWTDGD
+2983 
-2994 YTLTVTVKDEAGNIR
+2994 
-3009 HSAPLTVTIDT
+3009 
-3020 QITIDHI
+3020 
-3027 ELVNDSGI
+3027 
-3035 PDDNLT
+3035 
-3041 NNVRPHFQV
+3041 
-3050 TVPTDV
+3050 
-3056 NVVRLSI
+3056 
-3063 DGGKT
+3063 
-3068 WFNATQSAT
+3068 
-3077 PGVWDYTWLADVG
+3077 TWLADVG

-3099 ATDKAGNKTTQQLD
+3099 ATDKAGNQTTQQLD

-3151 NIDADARY
+3151 NIDVDARY
-3159 VTVEVQHGGTKEVLT
+3159 VTVEVLHGGTKEVLT

-3260 RLSIDGGNTWVR
+3260 RLSIDGGNTGGR

-3620 IAIDRIELVNDSG
+3620 IAIDHIELVNDSG

-3690 GQHTLTVEVTD
+3690 GQHTLIVEVTD

-3707 TETLNFTIDITL
+3707 TGTLDFTIDITL

-3848 VFDIHQV
+3848 VFDIRQI

-3913 APFEVRIDTTTTIN
+3913 APLEVRINTTTTIN

-3997 RVEATDEAGN
+3997 RVEATDEAGS

-4135 VDNIT
+4135 VDKIT

-4260 VHIDGRDYTIE
+4260 VHLDGRDYTIE
-4271 NTGGNL
+4271 NKGGNL

-4308 LRIEIDTQVQIDSVT
+4308 LQIEIDTQVQIDSVT

-4372 GQWEFTAGSALPDGH
+4372 GQWQFTAGSALSDGH

-4446 EPLQSVTVILNGKS
+4446 EQLQSVTVILNGKS

-4557 VSYSVTAN
+4557 VSYPVTAN

-4616 PASDTGNSNSDN
+4616 PASDTGSSNSDN

-4654 KSGREVLKQTIT
+4654 KSGREVLKHTIT

-4720 PSIDDQHEATSLR
+4720 PSIDDQYEATSLR
-4733 PEFKGFAEAFSTIMI
+4733 PEFKGLAEAFSTIMI

-4856 ATADTAGR
+4856 GTADTAGR

-4928 GGTSEPNSKITIF
+4928 GGTSGPNSKITIF

-5074 EDKAGNSQQKEILIE
+5074 EEKAANSQQKDILIE

-5232 NVVMVEADGTWRAP
+5232 NVVMVEADGSWRAP

-5267 TEVSKDYSVDVDSS
+5267 TQVSKNYSVDVDSS

-5342 QFDNALKDGEY
+5342 QFDNALKDSEY

-5574 YSIWVDTHIKVFT
+5574 YSIWVDTHIQVFT
-5587 SELDDNKSSSKTEWW
+5587 SELDDNKSSSKTDWW
-5602 SNSDLITMRG
+5602 SNSSTITMRG
-5612 TGEIGATVSLI
+5612 MGEIGATVSLI
-5623 VAGVTLATAVVAATG
+5623 VAGVTLATAVVAANG
-5638 RWELSTDKLPE
+5638 QWELSTDQLPE
-5649 GTYDISLVIEDSAGN
+5649 GKYDITLSIEDNAGN
-5664 RWEDVREIFIDR
+5664 RKEEVHEIFIDR

-5708 TDSEGNTYTLTVPDN
+5708 TDSNGNTYTLTVPDN

-5871 GASDS
+5871 GVSDS

-5906 GVTDIYQATQG
+5906 SVTDTYQATQG

-5928 WNDGNYTLSVTVVD
+5928 WNDGTYTLSVTVVD

-5970 DASDDATATAVT
+5970 DASDDATPTAVT

-5992 SATHLRTEPSA
+5992 SDTHLRTVPSA

-6010 VTAYSITLLNAD
+6010 ETAYSITLLNAN

-6036 FEISVPENIVNVSI
+6036 FEISVPENIVNVSV

-6084 FIDKDNDFLI
+6084 FIDKDDDFLI

-6111 MNVRGKTEDDIN
+6111 MNARGKTEDDIN

>member
-218 GKSNSSKNEENKL
+218 GKSNISKNEENKL

-420 ETTDSIITDTIAP
+420 ETTDSIITDTIPP

-1064 WDAMS
+1064 WDAAS

-1112 SAIFDF
+1112 SAVFDF

-1383 GWTFTPPTSW
+1383 GWSFTPTGAW

-1438 PDDNLT
+1438 PNDNLT

-1477 SATPGV
+1477 SATPGA

-1500 VEATDEAGNKAT
+1500 VEATDKAGNKTT
-1512 QTLDFTIDTTLSV
+1512 QELDFTIDTTLSV

-2019 DTQITID
+2019 DTQIAID

-2038 DNLTNNVRPHFQ
+2038 DNLTNEARPHFQ

-2111 QLDFIIDTLL
+2111 QLDFIIDTML

-2136 KGDHLTNVN
+2136 KGDNLTNVN

-2213 ASLTVTVDTQITIDV
+2213 ASLTVTVDTQITIDA

-2316 TIDTTLSTPVIVLD
+2316 TIDTTLSVPVIVLN
-2330 SADDSGVHGDNMTNH
+2330 SADDTGVQGDNMTNSS
-2345 TQPTFALQHIDDD
+2345 QPTFALQHIDDD

-2379 DAGGWTFTPTGAW
+2379 GTGGWSFTPTGAW

-2450 QVTVP
+2450 QVKVP
-2455 TDVNVVRLSIDG
+2455 TDVN
-2467 GKTWFNATQSATPGV
+2467 
-2482 WDYIWPDDVADGG
+2482 
-2495 YTLTVEATDEAGNKA
+2495 E
-2510 TQTLDF
+2510 
-2516 TIDTTLSVPTLSL
+2516 
-2529 DSADDSGIAGDNI
+2529 
-2542 TNVKTPGF
+2542 
-2550 TLNNIDTDVS
+2550 
-2560 RVIVEVMHNGIKQEV
+2560 
-2575 PLVQTGGQ
+2575 
-2583 WRFAPTSDWADGDYI
+2583 
-2598 LTVKVEDRAGNVKQS
+2598 
-2613 APLTVTVDTHI
+2613 
-2624 AIDRIELVN
+2624 
-2633 DSGIPGD
+2633 
-2640 NLTNEARPHF
+2640 
-2650 QVTVPADVNGVRL
+2650 
-2663 SIDGGKTWFDATQS
+2663 
-2677 ATSGVWDYTWL
+2677 
-2688 TNVANGPHTLMV
+2688 
-2700 EASDKAG
+2700 
-2707 NKTTQKLDFTIDT
+2707 
-2720 ILSEPTITLDSADDS
+2720 
-2735 AAGDNIT
+2735 
-2742 NVKMPGFTL
+2742 
-2751 GNIDADVTKVVVTVA
+2751 
-2766 HDGKN
+2766 
-2771 QQIELIKNGGVWR
+2771 
-2784 FTPGAA
+2784 
-2790 WTDGDYTLTVKVE
+2790 
-2803 DKAGNTN
+2803 
-2810 YSAPLTVTIDTQ
+2810 
-2822 TSIDRIELLNDT
+2822 
-2834 GIVGDNLTNEAR
+2834 
-2846 PQFHITV
+2846 
-2853 PTDVNS
+2853 
-2859 VQLSLDGGIN
+2859 
-2869 WVNAT
+2869 
-2874 LTSDGVWEYIWPT
+2874 
-2887 DLVENTYTLTVKA
+2887 
-2900 TDVAGNTATETL
+2900 
-2912 NFIIDTTLSTPTI
+2912 
-2925 TLDSADD
+2925 
-2932 SGTANDNKT
+2932 
-2941 NVKTPGFIIGGIDS
+2941 
-2955 DVTQVVVQ
+2955 
-2963 VMRDGHSEEVE
+2963 
-2974 LTQTNGQWR
+2974 
-2983 FVPGSAWTDGD
+2983 
-2994 YTLTVTVKDEAGNIR
+2994 
-3009 HSAPLTVTIDT
+3009 
-3020 QITIDHI
+3020 
-3027 ELVNDSGI
+3027 
-3035 PDDNLT
+3035 
-3041 NNVRPHFQV
+3041 
-3050 TVPTDV
+3050 
-3056 NVVRLSI
+3056 VRLSI

-3099 ATDKAGNKTTQQLD
+3099 ATDKAGNQTTQKLD
-3113 FIIDTLLS
+3113 FIIDTMLS

-3128 NTDDSG
+3128 STDDSG
-3134 TKGDNLTNV
+3134 TKGDNLTNA
-3143 NKPTFLLG
+3143 NKPTFILG

-3159 VTVEVQHGGTKEVLT
+3159 VTVEVQYGGTKEVLT

-3187 TGTWADGDYTLTVRV
+3187 TGTWADGDYMLTVRV

-3321 TPTIAMD
+3321 TPTITMD

-3349 IGNIDADAHSV
+3349 IGNIDSDAQSV

-3413 LVVTVDTQTSITDI
+3413 LIVTVDTQTSITDI

-3464 GGANWVSATQGIEG
+3464 GGANWVSAAQGIEG

-3620 IAIDRIELVNDSG
+3620 IAIDHIELVNDSG

-3719 LTPTI
+3719 MTPTI

-4308 LRIEIDTQVQIDSVT
+4308 LKIEIDTQVQIDSVT

-4352 TSVLVSFDGVNWT
+4352 TSVLVSFDDVNWT

-4525 SAVDNITSVTT
+4525 SAVDNITSVTK

-4557 VSYSVTAN
+4557 VSYPVTAN

-4893 STAVDVTIDTEV
+4893 STAVDLTIDTEV

-5291 ASNSGSLDDLITNH
+5291 ASNSGSLDDLITSH

-5381 IDNPAM
+5381 IDNPVM
-5387 VAGSDNGIF
+5387 MAGSDNGIF

-5404 TRPTFSIFGEMNQ
+5404 TRPAFSIYGEMNQ

-5475 TFNTT
+5475 TLNTT

-5574 YSIWVDTHIKVFT
+5574 YSIWVDTHIQVFT
-5587 SELDDNKSSSKTEWW
+5587 SELDDNKSSSKTDWW
-5602 SNSDLITMRG
+5602 SNSSTITMRG
-5612 TGEIGATVSLI
+5612 MGEIGATVSLI
-5623 VAGVTLATAVVAATG
+5623 VAGVTLATAVVAANG
-5638 RWELSTDKLPE
+5638 QWELSTDQLPE
-5649 GTYDISLVIEDSAGN
+5649 GKYDITLSIEDNAGN
-5664 RWEDVREIFIDR
+5664 RKEEVHEIFIDR

-5708 TDSEGNTYTLTVPDN
+5708 TDSNGNTYTLTVPDN

-5749 SDDVPLDIMKEV
+5749 SDDVSLDIMKEV

-5871 GASDS
+5871 GVSDS

-5906 GVTDIYQATQG
+5906 GVTDTYQATQG

-5928 WNDGNYTLSVTVVD
+5928 WNDGTYTLSVTVVD

-5970 DASDDATATAVT
+5970 DASDDATPTAVT
-5982 PPESETVNAE
+5982 PLESETVNAE
-5992 SATHLRTEPSA
+5992 SDTHLRTVPSA

-6010 VTAYSITLLNAD
+6010 ETAYSITLLNAD

-6036 FEISVPENIVNVSI
+6036 FEISVPENIVNVSV

-6111 MNVRGKTEDDIN
+6111 MNARGKAEDDIN

>member
-420 ETTDSIITDTIAP
+420 ETTDSIITDTIPP

-636 LEDYVVLPNGIILS
+636 LEDFVVLPNGIILS

-1112 SAIFDF
+1112 SAVFDF

-1184 SWLFIP
+1184 SWLFTP
-1190 GNTWADGSY
+1190 GNTWTDGSY

-1205 EDKAGNTNYSAPL
+1205 EDKAGNTNYSTPL

-1383 GWTFTPPTSW
+1383 GWSFTPTGAW

-1438 PDDNLT
+1438 PNDNLT

-1477 SATPGV
+1477 SATPGA

-1500 VEATDEAGNKAT
+1500 VEATDKAGNKTT
-1512 QTLDFTIDTTLSV
+1512 QELDFTIDTTLSV

-1636 GIPGDNLTNEAR
+1636 GIPDDNLTNEAR

-1939 NKTNVKTPGFI
+1939 NKTNIKTPGFI

-2019 DTQITID
+2019 DTQIAID
-2026 HIELVNDSGIPD
+2026 HIELVNDSGIPN
-2038 DNLTNNVRPHFQ
+2038 DNLTNEARPHFQ

-2121 SEPTIVLDNTDDSGT
+2121 SEPTIVLDSTDDSGT
-2136 KGDHLTNVN
+2136 KGDNLTNVN

-2330 SADDSGVHGDNMTNH
+2330 SADDTGIQGDNMTNS
-2345 TQPTFALQHIDDD
+2345 TQPTFNLQHIDDD

-2379 DAGGWTFTPTGAW
+2379 GTGGWTFTPPTSWGA
-2392 ADGDYTLS
+2392 GDYTLS

-2450 QVTVP
+2450 QVKVP
-2455 TDVNVVRLSIDG
+2455 TDVN
-2467 GKTWFNATQSATPGV
+2467 
-2482 WDYIWPDDVADGG
+2482 
-2495 YTLTVEATDEAGNKA
+2495 E
-2510 TQTLDF
+2510 
-2516 TIDTTLSVPTLSL
+2516 
-2529 DSADDSGIAGDNI
+2529 
-2542 TNVKTPGF
+2542 
-2550 TLNNIDTDVS
+2550 
-2560 RVIVEVMHNGIKQEV
+2560 
-2575 PLVQTGGQ
+2575 
-2583 WRFAPTSDWADGDYI
+2583 
-2598 LTVKVEDRAGNVKQS
+2598 
-2613 APLTVTVDTHI
+2613 
-2624 AIDRIELVN
+2624 
-2633 DSGIPGD
+2633 
-2640 NLTNEARPHF
+2640 
-2650 QVTVPADVNGVRL
+2650 
-2663 SIDGGKTWFDATQS
+2663 
-2677 ATSGVWDYTWL
+2677 
-2688 TNVANGPHTLMV
+2688 
-2700 EASDKAG
+2700 
-2707 NKTTQKLDFTIDT
+2707 
-2720 ILSEPTITLDSADDS
+2720 
-2735 AAGDNIT
+2735 
-2742 NVKMPGFTL
+2742 
-2751 GNIDADVTKVVVTVA
+2751 
-2766 HDGKN
+2766 
-2771 QQIELIKNGGVWR
+2771 
-2784 FTPGAA
+2784 
-2790 WTDGDYTLTVKVE
+2790 
-2803 DKAGNTN
+2803 
-2810 YSAPLTVTIDTQ
+2810 
-2822 TSIDRIELLNDT
+2822 
-2834 GIVGDNLTNEAR
+2834 
-2846 PQFHITV
+2846 
-2853 PTDVNS
+2853 
-2859 VQLSLDGGIN
+2859 
-2869 WVNAT
+2869 
-2874 LTSDGVWEYIWPT
+2874 
-2887 DLVENTYTLTVKA
+2887 
-2900 TDVAGNTATETL
+2900 
-2912 NFIIDTTLSTPTI
+2912 
-2925 TLDSADD
+2925 
-2932 SGTANDNKT
+2932 
-2941 NVKTPGFIIGGIDS
+2941 
-2955 DVTQVVVQ
+2955 
-2963 VMRDGHSEEVE
+2963 
-2974 LTQTNGQWR
+2974 
-2983 FVPGSAWTDGD
+2983 
-2994 YTLTVTVKDEAGNIR
+2994 
-3009 HSAPLTVTIDT
+3009 
-3020 QITIDHI
+3020 
-3027 ELVNDSGI
+3027 
-3035 PDDNLT
+3035 
-3041 NNVRPHFQV
+3041 
-3050 TVPTDV
+3050 
-3056 NVVRLSI
+3056 VRLSI

-3099 ATDKAGNKTTQQLD
+3099 ATDKAGNQTTQKLD

-3128 NTDDSG
+3128 STDDSG
-3134 TKGDNLTNV
+3134 TKGDNLTNA

-3202 EDDAGNVKYSAPL
+3202 EDEAGNVKYSAPL

-3272 ATQGTAGIW
+3272 ATQGTAGTW

-3349 IGNIDADAHSV
+3349 IGNIDSDAQSV

-3413 LVVTVDTQTSITDI
+3413 LIVTVDTQTSITDI

-3464 GGANWVSATQGIEG
+3464 GGANWVSAAQGIEG

-3488 GDGKHTLTVMVTD
+3488 GDGKHILTVMVTD

-3620 IAIDRIELVNDSG
+3620 IAIDHIELVNDSG

-3690 GQHTLTVEVTD
+3690 GQHTLIVEVTD

-3707 TETLNFTIDITL
+3707 TGTLDFTIDITL

-3848 VFDIHQV
+3848 VFDIRQV

-4187 PDGQHTLLVDVT
+4187 PDGKHTLLVDVT

-4308 LRIEIDTQVQIDSVT
+4308 LQIEIDTQVQIDSVT

-4477 PLVDGTYKIEI
+4477 PLVDGTYKIEV

-4525 SAVDNITSVTT
+4525 SAVDNITSVTK

-4557 VSYSVTAN
+4557 VSYPVTAN

-4654 KSGREVLKQTIT
+4654 KSGREVLKHTIT

-4968 GNYELTFKVED
+4968 GNYVLTFKVED

-5074 EDKAGNSQQKEILIE
+5074 EDKAGNSQQKDILIE

-5291 ASNSGSLDDLITNH
+5291 ASNSGSLDDLITSH

-5533 EVWVNEKGHWQMP
+5533 EVWANDKGHWQMP

-5559 TVKSTDRAGNVNQEK
+5559 NVKSTDRAGNVNQEK
-5574 YSIWVDTHIKVFT
+5574 YSIWVDTHIQVFT
-5587 SELDDNKSSSKTEWW
+5587 SELDDNKSSSKTDWW
-5602 SNSDLITMRG
+5602 SNSSTITMRG
-5612 TGEIGATVSLI
+5612 MGEIGATVSLI
-5623 VAGVTLATAVVAATG
+5623 VAGVTLATAVVAANG
-5638 RWELSTDKLPE
+5638 KWELSTDQLPE
-5649 GTYDISLVIEDSAGN
+5649 GKYDITLSIEDNAGN
-5664 RWEDVREIFIDR
+5664 RKEEVHEIFIDR

-5708 TDSEGNTYTLTVPDN
+5708 TDSNGNTYTLTVPDN

-5893 ADVTGV
+5893 ADVTGA

-5906 GVTDIYQATQG
+5906 GVTDTYQATQG
-5917 ADGWTFTPPAA
+5917 ADDWTFTPPAA
-5928 WNDGNYTLSVTVVD
+5928 WNDGTYTLSVTVVD
-5942 RAGNSQQSASLA
+5942 RAGNSQQSALLE
-5954 VTVDSTVTVTA
+5954 VTVDSTLTVPEIA
-5965 DSQHD
+5965 LAAGEDNG
-5970 DASDDATATAVT
+5970 ASDSDNVT
-5982 PPESETVNAE
+5982 NHTQP
-5992 SATHLRTEPSA
+5992 
-6003 AEESVVK
+6003 
-6010 VTAYSITLLNAD
+6010 
-6022 SGDEI
+6022 
-6027 DRSISQTPS
+6027 
-6036 FEISVPENIVNVSI
+6036 
-6050 MFEGEEFTLPITNQ
+6050 
-6064 KAIFE
+6064 
-6069 VPLSLEDGEYTMDVK
+6069 
-6084 FIDKDNDFLI
+6084 
-6094 KEKTFSVDHSSA
+6094 
-6106 DIVNA
+6106 
-6111 MNVRGKTEDDIN
+6111 
-6123 DSPSTSSVGHNNNG
+6123 
-6137 AIDVFAVNEV
+6137 
-6147 TLPVDNQ
+6147 
-6154 EEHA
+6154 

>member
-34 GPDMNITTPRGS
+34 GPDMNITTPHGS

-311 LEAEAKTADGSGS
+311 LEVEAKTADGSGS

-538 ETTNDSGIVGDNV
+538 ETTDDSGIVGDNV

-597 SVEGINNLTFTV
+597 SVEGVNNLTFTV

-618 FSFSYVIDTI
+618 FSFSYVIDTV

-636 LEDYVVLPNGIILS
+636 LEDFVVLPNGIILS

-1032 SDSGIS
+1032 SDSGIA

-1112 SAIFDF
+1112 SAVFDF

-1184 SWLFIP
+1184 SWLFTP

-1205 EDKAGNTNYSAPL
+1205 EDKAGNTSYSAPL

-1383 GWTFTPPTSW
+1383 GWSFTPTGAW

-1438 PDDNLT
+1438 PNDNLT

-1477 SATPGV
+1477 SATPGA

-1500 VEATDEAGNKAT
+1500 VEATDKAGNKTT
-1512 QTLDFTIDTTLSV
+1512 QELDFTIDTTLSV

-1879 GVWEYIWPTDLVE
+1879 GVWEYIWPTDLIE

-2019 DTQITID
+2019 DTQIAID

-2121 SEPTIVLDNTDDSGT
+2121 SEPTIVLDSTDDSGT
-2136 KGDHLTNVN
+2136 KGDNLTNVN

-2316 TIDTTLSTPVIVLD
+2316 TIDTTLSVPVIVLN
-2330 SADDSGVHGDNMTNH
+2330 SADDTGVQGDNMTNS

-2379 DAGGWTFTPTGAW
+2379 GVGGWSFTPTGAW

-2450 QVTVP
+2450 QVKVP
-2455 TDVNVVRLSIDG
+2455 TDVN
-2467 GKTWFNATQSATPGV
+2467 
-2482 WDYIWPDDVADGG
+2482 
-2495 YTLTVEATDEAGNKA
+2495 E
-2510 TQTLDF
+2510 
-2516 TIDTTLSVPTLSL
+2516 
-2529 DSADDSGIAGDNI
+2529 
-2542 TNVKTPGF
+2542 
-2550 TLNNIDTDVS
+2550 
-2560 RVIVEVMHNGIKQEV
+2560 
-2575 PLVQTGGQ
+2575 
-2583 WRFAPTSDWADGDYI
+2583 
-2598 LTVKVEDRAGNVKQS
+2598 
-2613 APLTVTVDTHI
+2613 
-2624 AIDRIELVN
+2624 
-2633 DSGIPGD
+2633 
-2640 NLTNEARPHF
+2640 
-2650 QVTVPADVNGVRL
+2650 
-2663 SIDGGKTWFDATQS
+2663 
-2677 ATSGVWDYTWL
+2677 
-2688 TNVANGPHTLMV
+2688 
-2700 EASDKAG
+2700 
-2707 NKTTQKLDFTIDT
+2707 
-2720 ILSEPTITLDSADDS
+2720 
-2735 AAGDNIT
+2735 
-2742 NVKMPGFTL
+2742 
-2751 GNIDADVTKVVVTVA
+2751 
-2766 HDGKN
+2766 
-2771 QQIELIKNGGVWR
+2771 
-2784 FTPGAA
+2784 
-2790 WTDGDYTLTVKVE
+2790 
-2803 DKAGNTN
+2803 
-2810 YSAPLTVTIDTQ
+2810 
-2822 TSIDRIELLNDT
+2822 
-2834 GIVGDNLTNEAR
+2834 
-2846 PQFHITV
+2846 
-2853 PTDVNS
+2853 
-2859 VQLSLDGGIN
+2859 
-2869 WVNAT
+2869 
-2874 LTSDGVWEYIWPT
+2874 
-2887 DLVENTYTLTVKA
+2887 
-2900 TDVAGNTATETL
+2900 
-2912 NFIIDTTLSTPTI
+2912 
-2925 TLDSADD
+2925 
-2932 SGTANDNKT
+2932 
-2941 NVKTPGFIIGGIDS
+2941 
-2955 DVTQVVVQ
+2955 
-2963 VMRDGHSEEVE
+2963 
-2974 LTQTNGQWR
+2974 
-2983 FVPGSAWTDGD
+2983 
-2994 YTLTVTVKDEAGNIR
+2994 
-3009 HSAPLTVTIDT
+3009 
-3020 QITIDHI
+3020 
-3027 ELVNDSGI
+3027 
-3035 PDDNLT
+3035 
-3041 NNVRPHFQV
+3041 
-3050 TVPTDV
+3050 
-3056 NVVRLSI
+3056 VRLSI

-3099 ATDKAGNKTTQQLD
+3099 ATDKAGNQTTQKLD
-3113 FIIDTLLS
+3113 FIIDTMLS

-3128 NTDDSG
+3128 STDDSG
-3134 TKGDNLTNV
+3134 TKGDNLTNA
-3143 NKPTFLLG
+3143 NKPTFILG

-3159 VTVEVQHGGTKEVLT
+3159 VTVEVQYGGTKEVLT

-3321 TPTIAMD
+3321 TPTITMD

-3349 IGNIDADAHSV
+3349 IGNIDSDAQSV

-3413 LVVTVDTQTSITDI
+3413 LIVTVDTQTSITDI

-3464 GGANWVSATQGIEG
+3464 GGANWVSAAQGIEG

-3620 IAIDRIELVNDSG
+3620 IAIDHIELVNDSG

-3719 LTPTI
+3719 MTPTI

-3848 VFDIHQV
+3848 VFDIRQV

-4308 LRIEIDTQVQIDSVT
+4308 LKIEIDTQVQIDSVT

-4525 SAVDNITSVTT
+4525 SAVDNITSVTK

-4557 VSYSVTAN
+4557 VSYPVTAN

-4829 NKTPTLIGSTLPN
+4829 NKTPTLVGNTLPN
-4842 TIVSIYVDGVKVGE
+4842 AIVSIYVDGVKVGE

-4968 GNYELTFKVED
+4968 GNYVLTFKVED

-5035 LTIRNPQGVVIATL
+5035 LTIRSPQGVVIATL

-5074 EDKAGNSQQKEILIE
+5074 EDKAGNSQQKDILIE

-5404 TRPTFSIFGEMNQ
+5404 TRPTFSISGEMNQ

-5475 TFNTT
+5475 TLNTT

-5533 EVWVNEKGHWQMP
+5533 EVWVNDKGHWQMP

-5574 YSIWVDTHIKVFT
+5574 YSIWVDTHIQVFT
-5587 SELDDNKSSSKTEWW
+5587 SELDDNKSSSKTDWW
-5602 SNSDLITMRG
+5602 SNSSTITMRG
-5612 TGEIGATVSLI
+5612 MGEIGATVSLI
-5623 VAGVTLATAVVAATG
+5623 VAGVTLATAVVAANG
-5638 RWELSTDKLPE
+5638 QWELSTDQLPE
-5649 GTYDISLVIEDSAGN
+5649 GKYDITLSIEDNAGN
-5664 RWEDVREIFIDR
+5664 RKEEVHEIFIDR

-5708 TDSEGNTYTLTVPDN
+5708 TDSNGNTYTLTVPDN

-5928 WNDGNYTLSVTVVD
+5928 WNDGTYTLSVTVVD

-5965 DSQHD
+5965 DSQHN

-5992 SATHLRTEPSA
+5992 SATHLRTVPSV

-6010 VTAYSITLLNAD
+6010 ETAYSITLLNAD

-6036 FEISVPENIVNVSI
+6036 FEISVPENIVNVSV

-6084 FIDKDNDFLI
+6084 FIDKDDDFLI

-6111 MNVRGKTEDDIN
+6111 MNARGKTEDDIN

>member
-2121 SEPTIVLDNTDDSGT
+2121 SEPTIVLDSTDDSGT

-2180 TGNWSVTPTG
+2180 IGNWSVTPTG

-2424 AINNIELVND
+2424 AINN
-2434 SGIPDDNLT
+2434 
-2443 NNVRPHF
+2443 
-2450 QVTVP
+2450 
-2455 TDVNVVRLSIDG
+2455 
-2467 GKTWFNATQSATPGV
+2467 
-2482 WDYIWPDDVADGG
+2482 
-2495 YTLTVEATDEAGNKA
+2495 
-2510 TQTLDF
+2510 
-2516 TIDTTLSVPTLSL
+2516 
-2529 DSADDSGIAGDNI
+2529 
-2542 TNVKTPGF
+2542 
-2550 TLNNIDTDVS
+2550 
-2560 RVIVEVMHNGIKQEV
+2560 
-2575 PLVQTGGQ
+2575 
-2583 WRFAPTSDWADGDYI
+2583 
-2598 LTVKVEDRAGNVKQS
+2598 
-2613 APLTVTVDTHI
+2613 
-2624 AIDRIELVN
+2624 
-2633 DSGIPGD
+2633 
-2640 NLTNEARPHF
+2640 
-2650 QVTVPADVNGVRL
+2650 
-2663 SIDGGKTWFDATQS
+2663 
-2677 ATSGVWDYTWL
+2677 
-2688 TNVANGPHTLMV
+2688 
-2700 EASDKAG
+2700 
-2707 NKTTQKLDFTIDT
+2707 
-2720 ILSEPTITLDSADDS
+2720 
-2735 AAGDNIT
+2735 
-2742 NVKMPGFTL
+2742 
-2751 GNIDADVTKVVVTVA
+2751 
-2766 HDGKN
+2766 
-2771 QQIELIKNGGVWR
+2771 
-2784 FTPGAA
+2784 
-2790 WTDGDYTLTVKVE
+2790 
-2803 DKAGNTN
+2803 
-2810 YSAPLTVTIDTQ
+2810 
-2822 TSIDRIELLNDT
+2822 
-2834 GIVGDNLTNEAR
+2834 
-2846 PQFHITV
+2846 
-2853 PTDVNS
+2853 
-2859 VQLSLDGGIN
+2859 
-2869 WVNAT
+2869 
-2874 LTSDGVWEYIWPT
+2874 
-2887 DLVENTYTLTVKA
+2887 
-2900 TDVAGNTATETL
+2900 
-2912 NFIIDTTLSTPTI
+2912 
-2925 TLDSADD
+2925 
-2932 SGTANDNKT
+2932 
-2941 NVKTPGFIIGGIDS
+2941 
-2955 DVTQVVVQ
+2955 
-2963 VMRDGHSEEVE
+2963 
-2974 LTQTNGQWR
+2974 
-2983 FVPGSAWTDGD
+2983 
-2994 YTLTVTVKDEAGNIR
+2994 
-3009 HSAPLTVTIDT
+3009 
-3020 QITIDHI
+3020 I

-4557 VSYSVTAN
+4557 VSYPVTAN

>member
-420 ETTDSIITDTIAP
+420 ETTDSIITDTIPP

-960 KLYIDGALIAE
+960 KLYVDGALIAE

-1032 SDSGIS
+1032 SDSGIA
-1038 DDNLTNIVKPTL
+1038 DDNLTNIVNPTL

-1064 WDAMS
+1064 WDAAS

-1112 SAIFDF
+1112 SAVFDF

-1184 SWLFIP
+1184 SWLFTP

-1205 EDKAGNTNYSAPL
+1205 EDKAGNTSYSAPL

-1383 GWTFTPPTSW
+1383 GWSFTPTGAW

-1438 PDDNLT
+1438 PNDNLT

-1500 VEATDEAGNKAT
+1500 VEATDKAGNKTT
-1512 QTLDFTIDTTLSV
+1512 QELDFTIDTTLSV

-1636 GIPGDNLTNEAR
+1636 GIPDDNLTNEAR

-2103 KAGNKTTQ
+2103 KAGNQTTQ
-2111 QLDFIIDTLL
+2111 KLDFIIDTML
-2121 SEPTIVLDNTDDSGT
+2121 SEPTIVLDSTDDSGT
-2136 KGDHLTNVN
+2136 KGDNLTNVN

-2169 TKEVLTATKDA
+2169 TKEVLTATKGA

-2330 SADDSGVHGDNMTNH
+2330 SADDTGIQGDNMTNR
-2345 TQPTFALQHIDDD
+2345 TQPTFNLQHIDDD

-2379 DAGGWTFTPTGAW
+2379 DAGGWTFTPPTSWGA
-2392 ADGDYTLS
+2392 GDYTLS

-2450 QVTVP
+2450 QVKVP
-2455 TDVNVVRLSIDG
+2455 TDVN
-2467 GKTWFNATQSATPGV
+2467 
-2482 WDYIWPDDVADGG
+2482 
-2495 YTLTVEATDEAGNKA
+2495 E
-2510 TQTLDF
+2510 
-2516 TIDTTLSVPTLSL
+2516 
-2529 DSADDSGIAGDNI
+2529 
-2542 TNVKTPGF
+2542 
-2550 TLNNIDTDVS
+2550 
-2560 RVIVEVMHNGIKQEV
+2560 
-2575 PLVQTGGQ
+2575 
-2583 WRFAPTSDWADGDYI
+2583 
-2598 LTVKVEDRAGNVKQS
+2598 
-2613 APLTVTVDTHI
+2613 
-2624 AIDRIELVN
+2624 
-2633 DSGIPGD
+2633 
-2640 NLTNEARPHF
+2640 
-2650 QVTVPADVNGVRL
+2650 
-2663 SIDGGKTWFDATQS
+2663 
-2677 ATSGVWDYTWL
+2677 
-2688 TNVANGPHTLMV
+2688 
-2700 EASDKAG
+2700 
-2707 NKTTQKLDFTIDT
+2707 
-2720 ILSEPTITLDSADDS
+2720 
-2735 AAGDNIT
+2735 
-2742 NVKMPGFTL
+2742 
-2751 GNIDADVTKVVVTVA
+2751 
-2766 HDGKN
+2766 
-2771 QQIELIKNGGVWR
+2771 
-2784 FTPGAA
+2784 
-2790 WTDGDYTLTVKVE
+2790 
-2803 DKAGNTN
+2803 
-2810 YSAPLTVTIDTQ
+2810 
-2822 TSIDRIELLNDT
+2822 
-2834 GIVGDNLTNEAR
+2834 
-2846 PQFHITV
+2846 
-2853 PTDVNS
+2853 
-2859 VQLSLDGGIN
+2859 
-2869 WVNAT
+2869 
-2874 LTSDGVWEYIWPT
+2874 
-2887 DLVENTYTLTVKA
+2887 
-2900 TDVAGNTATETL
+2900 
-2912 NFIIDTTLSTPTI
+2912 
-2925 TLDSADD
+2925 
-2932 SGTANDNKT
+2932 
-2941 NVKTPGFIIGGIDS
+2941 
-2955 DVTQVVVQ
+2955 
-2963 VMRDGHSEEVE
+2963 
-2974 LTQTNGQWR
+2974 
-2983 FVPGSAWTDGD
+2983 
-2994 YTLTVTVKDEAGNIR
+2994 
-3009 HSAPLTVTIDT
+3009 
-3020 QITIDHI
+3020 
-3027 ELVNDSGI
+3027 
-3035 PDDNLT
+3035 
-3041 NNVRPHFQV
+3041 
-3050 TVPTDV
+3050 
-3056 NVVRLSI
+3056 VRLSI

-3099 ATDKAGNKTTQQLD
+3099 ATDKAGNQTTQKLD
-3113 FIIDTLLS
+3113 FIIDTMLS

-3128 NTDDSG
+3128 STDDSG
-3134 TKGDNLTNV
+3134 TKGDNLTNA
-3143 NKPTFLLG
+3143 NKPTFILG

-3272 ATQGTAGIW
+3272 ATQGTAGTW

-3349 IGNIDADAHSV
+3349 IGNIDSDAQSV

-3413 LVVTVDTQTSITDI
+3413 LIVTVDTQTSITDI

-3620 IAIDRIELVNDSG
+3620 IAIDHIELVNDSG

-3690 GQHTLTVEVTD
+3690 GQHTLIVEVTD

-3707 TETLNFTIDITL
+3707 TGTLDFTIDITL

-3848 VFDIHQV
+3848 VFDIRQI

-3913 APFEVRIDTTTTIN
+3913 APLEVRIDTTTTIN

-4260 VHIDGRDYTIE
+4260 VHLDGRDYTIE
-4271 NTGGNL
+4271 NKGGNL

-4308 LRIEIDTQVQIDSVT
+4308 LKIEIDTQVQIDSVT

-4372 GQWEFTAGSALPDGH
+4372 GQWQFTAGSALPDGH

-4446 EPLQSVTVILNGKS
+4446 EQLQSVTVILNGKS

-4525 SAVDNITSVTT
+4525 SAVDNITSVTK

-4557 VSYSVTAN
+4557 VSYPVTAN

-4616 PASDTGNSNSDN
+4616 PASDTGSSNSDN

-4654 KSGREVLKQTIT
+4654 KSGREVLKHTIT

-4720 PSIDDQHEATSLR
+4720 PSIDDQYEATSLR
-4733 PEFKGFAEAFSTIMI
+4733 PEFKGLAEAFSTIMI

-5074 EDKAGNSQQKEILIE
+5074 EDKAGNSQQKDILIE

-5232 NVVMVEADGTWRAP
+5232 NVVMVEADGSWRAP

-5267 TEVSKDYSVDVDSS
+5267 TQVSKNYSVDVDSS

-5574 YSIWVDTHIKVFT
+5574 YSIWVDTHIQVFT
-5587 SELDDNKSSSKTEWW
+5587 SELDDNKSSSKTDWW
-5602 SNSDLITMRG
+5602 SNSSTITMRG
-5612 TGEIGATVSLI
+5612 MGEIGATVSLI
-5623 VAGVTLATAVVAATG
+5623 VAGVTLATAVVAANG
-5638 RWELSTDKLPE
+5638 QWELSTDQLPE
-5649 GTYDISLVIEDSAGN
+5649 GKYDITLSIEDHAGN
-5664 RWEDVREIFIDR
+5664 RKEEVHEIFIDR

-5708 TDSEGNTYTLTVPDN
+5708 TDSNGNTYTLTVPDN

-5871 GASDS
+5871 GVSDS

-5906 GVTDIYQATQG
+5906 GVTDTYQATQG

-5928 WNDGNYTLSVTVVD
+5928 WNDGTYTLSVTVVD

-5970 DASDDATATAVT
+5970 DASDDATPTAVT

-5992 SATHLRTEPSA
+5992 SDTHLRTVPSA

-6010 VTAYSITLLNAD
+6010 ETAYSITLLNAN

-6036 FEISVPENIVNVSI
+6036 FEISVPENIVNVSV

-6084 FIDKDNDFLI
+6084 FIDKDDDFLI

-6111 MNVRGKTEDDIN
+6111 MNARGKTEDDIN

>member
-293 LGNFTFTAPET
+293 LGNFTFIAPET

-420 ETTDSIITDTIAP
+420 ETTDSIITDTIPP

-636 LEDYVVLPNGIILS
+636 LEDFVVLPNGIILS

-1032 SDSGIS
+1032 SDSGIA

-1064 WDAMS
+1064 WDAAS

-1112 SAIFDF
+1112 SAVFDF

-1184 SWLFIP
+1184 SWLFTP

-1383 GWTFTPPTSW
+1383 GWSFTPTGAW

-1438 PDDNLT
+1438 PNDNLT

-1477 SATPGV
+1477 SATPGA

-1500 VEATDEAGNKAT
+1500 VEATDKAGNKTT
-1512 QTLDFTIDTTLSV
+1512 QELDFTIDTTLSV

-1636 GIPGDNLTNEAR
+1636 GIPDDNLTNEAR

-2019 DTQITID
+2019 DTQIAID
-2026 HIELVNDSGIPD
+2026 HIELVNDSGIPN
-2038 DNLTNNVRPHFQ
+2038 DNLTNEARPHFQ

-2111 QLDFIIDTLL
+2111 QLDFIVDTLL
-2121 SEPTIVLDNTDDSGT
+2121 SEPTIVLDSTDDSGT
-2136 KGDHLTNVN
+2136 KGDNLTNVN

-2330 SADDSGVHGDNMTNH
+2330 SADDTGIQGDNMTNR
-2345 TQPTFALQHIDDD
+2345 TQPTFNLQHIDDD

-2379 DAGGWTFTPTGAW
+2379 GVGGWTFTPPTSWGA
-2392 ADGDYTLS
+2392 GDYTLS

-2450 QVTVP
+2450 QVKVP
-2455 TDVNVVRLSIDG
+2455 TDVN
-2467 GKTWFNATQSATPGV
+2467 
-2482 WDYIWPDDVADGG
+2482 
-2495 YTLTVEATDEAGNKA
+2495 E
-2510 TQTLDF
+2510 
-2516 TIDTTLSVPTLSL
+2516 
-2529 DSADDSGIAGDNI
+2529 
-2542 TNVKTPGF
+2542 
-2550 TLNNIDTDVS
+2550 
-2560 RVIVEVMHNGIKQEV
+2560 
-2575 PLVQTGGQ
+2575 
-2583 WRFAPTSDWADGDYI
+2583 
-2598 LTVKVEDRAGNVKQS
+2598 
-2613 APLTVTVDTHI
+2613 
-2624 AIDRIELVN
+2624 
-2633 DSGIPGD
+2633 
-2640 NLTNEARPHF
+2640 
-2650 QVTVPADVNGVRL
+2650 
-2663 SIDGGKTWFDATQS
+2663 
-2677 ATSGVWDYTWL
+2677 
-2688 TNVANGPHTLMV
+2688 
-2700 EASDKAG
+2700 
-2707 NKTTQKLDFTIDT
+2707 
-2720 ILSEPTITLDSADDS
+2720 
-2735 AAGDNIT
+2735 
-2742 NVKMPGFTL
+2742 
-2751 GNIDADVTKVVVTVA
+2751 
-2766 HDGKN
+2766 
-2771 QQIELIKNGGVWR
+2771 
-2784 FTPGAA
+2784 
-2790 WTDGDYTLTVKVE
+2790 
-2803 DKAGNTN
+2803 
-2810 YSAPLTVTIDTQ
+2810 
-2822 TSIDRIELLNDT
+2822 
-2834 GIVGDNLTNEAR
+2834 
-2846 PQFHITV
+2846 
-2853 PTDVNS
+2853 
-2859 VQLSLDGGIN
+2859 
-2869 WVNAT
+2869 
-2874 LTSDGVWEYIWPT
+2874 
-2887 DLVENTYTLTVKA
+2887 
-2900 TDVAGNTATETL
+2900 
-2912 NFIIDTTLSTPTI
+2912 
-2925 TLDSADD
+2925 
-2932 SGTANDNKT
+2932 
-2941 NVKTPGFIIGGIDS
+2941 
-2955 DVTQVVVQ
+2955 
-2963 VMRDGHSEEVE
+2963 
-2974 LTQTNGQWR
+2974 
-2983 FVPGSAWTDGD
+2983 
-2994 YTLTVTVKDEAGNIR
+2994 
-3009 HSAPLTVTIDT
+3009 
-3020 QITIDHI
+3020 
-3027 ELVNDSGI
+3027 
-3035 PDDNLT
+3035 
-3041 NNVRPHFQV
+3041 
-3050 TVPTDV
+3050 
-3056 NVVRLSI
+3056 VRLSI

-3099 ATDKAGNKTTQQLD
+3099 ATDKAGNQTTQKLD

-3128 NTDDSG
+3128 STDDSG
-3134 TKGDNLTNV
+3134 TKGDNLTNA
-3143 NKPTFLLG
+3143 NKPTFILG

-3272 ATQGTAGIW
+3272 ATQGTAGTW

-3349 IGNIDADAHSV
+3349 IGNIDSDAQSV

-3413 LVVTVDTQTSITDI
+3413 LIVTVDTQTSITDI

-3464 GGANWVSATQGIEG
+3464 GGANWVSAAQGIEG

-3488 GDGKHTLTVMVTD
+3488 GDGKHILTVMVTD

-3620 IAIDRIELVNDSG
+3620 IAIDHIELVNDSG

-3690 GQHTLTVEVTD
+3690 GQHTLIVEVTD

-3707 TETLNFTIDITL
+3707 TGTLDFTIDITL

-3848 VFDIHQV
+3848 VFDIRQV

-4187 PDGQHTLLVDVT
+4187 PDGKHTLLVDVT

-4308 LRIEIDTQVQIDSVT
+4308 LQIEIDTQVQIDSVT

-4409 VDTQIDGLSVVML
+4409 VDTQIDGLSVEML

-4477 PLVDGTYKIEI
+4477 PLVDGTYKIEV

-4525 SAVDNITSVTT
+4525 SAVDNITSVTK

-4557 VSYSVTAN
+4557 VSYPVTAN

-4654 KSGREVLKQTIT
+4654 KSGREVLKHTIT

-4968 GNYELTFKVED
+4968 GNYVLTFKVED

-5074 EDKAGNSQQKEILIE
+5074 EDKAGNSQQKDILIE

-5291 ASNSGSLDDLITNH
+5291 ASNSGSLDDLITSH

-5533 EVWVNEKGHWQMP
+5533 EVWANDKGHWQMP

-5559 TVKSTDRAGNVNQEK
+5559 NVKSTDRAGNVNQEK
-5574 YSIWVDTHIKVFT
+5574 YSIWVDTHIQVFT
-5587 SELDDNKSSSKTEWW
+5587 SELDDNKSSSKTDWW
-5602 SNSDLITMRG
+5602 SNSSTITMRG
-5612 TGEIGATVSLI
+5612 MGEIGATVSLI
-5623 VAGVTLATAVVAATG
+5623 VAGVTLATAVVAANG
-5638 RWELSTDKLPE
+5638 KWELSTDQLPE
-5649 GTYDISLVIEDSAGN
+5649 GKYDITLSIEDNAGN
-5664 RWEDVREIFIDR
+5664 RKEEVHEIFIDR

-5708 TDSEGNTYTLTVPDN
+5708 TDSNGNTYTLTVPDN

-5855 STLTVPEIAL
+5855 STLT
-5865 AAGEDN
+5865 
-5871 GASDS
+5871 
-5876 DNVTNHTQPKFT
+5876 
-5888 LQHID
+5888 
-5893 ADVTGV
+5893 
-5899 TVNVTHN
+5899 
-5906 GVTDIYQATQG
+5906 
-5917 ADGWTFTPPAA
+5917 
-5928 WNDGNYTLSVTVVD
+5928 
-5942 RAGNSQQSASLA
+5942 
-5954 VTVDSTVTVTA
+5954 
-5965 DSQHD
+5965 
-5970 DASDDATATAVT
+5970 
-5982 PPESETVNAE
+5982 
-5992 SATHLRTEPSA
+5992 
-6003 AEESVVK
+6003 
-6010 VTAYSITLLNAD
+6010 
-6022 SGDEI
+6022 
-6027 DRSISQTPS
+6027 
-6036 FEISVPENIVNVSI
+6036 
-6050 MFEGEEFTLPITNQ
+6050 
-6064 KAIFE
+6064 
-6069 VPLSLEDGEYTMDVK
+6069 
-6084 FIDKDNDFLI
+6084 
-6094 KEKTFSVDHSSA
+6094 
-6106 DIVNA
+6106 
-6111 MNVRGKTEDDIN
+6111 
-6123 DSPSTSSVGHNNNG
+6123 
-6137 AIDVFAVNEV
+6137 
-6147 TLPVDNQ
+6147 
-6154 EEHA
+6154 

>member
-34 GPDMNITTPRGS
+34 GPDMNITTPHGA

-420 ETTDSIITDTIAP
+420 ETTDSIITDTIPP

-636 LEDYVVLPNGIILS
+636 LEDFVVLPNGIILS

-1064 WDAMS
+1064 WDAAS

-1112 SAIFDF
+1112 SAVFDF

-1184 SWLFIP
+1184 SWLFTP

-1205 EDKAGNTNYSAPL
+1205 EDKAGNTSYSAPL

-1325 PVIVLDSADDTGIQG
+1325 PVIVLNSADDTGVQG

-1383 GWTFTPPTSW
+1383 GWSFTPTGAW

-1477 SATPGV
+1477 NATPGV

-1500 VEATDEAGNKAT
+1500 VEATDEAGNKTT

-1636 GIPGDNLTNEAR
+1636 GIPDDNLTNEAR

-1709 KTTQKLDFTIDTILS
+1709 KTTQKLDFIIDTMLS

-2019 DTQITID
+2019 DTQIAID

-2038 DNLTNNVRPHFQ
+2038 DNLTNEARPHFQ

-2111 QLDFIIDTLL
+2111 QLDFIIDTML

-2136 KGDHLTNVN
+2136 KGDNLTNVN

-2330 SADDSGVHGDNMTNH
+2330 SADDTGIQGDNMTNR
-2345 TQPTFALQHIDDD
+2345 TQPTFNLQHIDDD

-2379 DAGGWTFTPTGAW
+2379 GVGGWTFTPPTSWGA
-2392 ADGDYTLS
+2392 GDYTLS

-2450 QVTVP
+2450 QV
-2455 TDVNVVRLSIDG
+2455 
-2467 GKTWFNATQSATPGV
+2467 K
-2482 WDYIWPDDVADGG
+2482 
-2495 YTLTVEATDEAGNKA
+2495 
-2510 TQTLDF
+2510 
-2516 TIDTTLSVPTLSL
+2516 
-2529 DSADDSGIAGDNI
+2529 
-2542 TNVKTPGF
+2542 
-2550 TLNNIDTDVS
+2550 
-2560 RVIVEVMHNGIKQEV
+2560 
-2575 PLVQTGGQ
+2575 
-2583 WRFAPTSDWADGDYI
+2583 
-2598 LTVKVEDRAGNVKQS
+2598 
-2613 APLTVTVDTHI
+2613 
-2624 AIDRIELVN
+2624 
-2633 DSGIPGD
+2633 
-2640 NLTNEARPHF
+2640 
-2650 QVTVPADVNGVRL
+2650 
-2663 SIDGGKTWFDATQS
+2663 
-2677 ATSGVWDYTWL
+2677 
-2688 TNVANGPHTLMV
+2688 
-2700 EASDKAG
+2700 
-2707 NKTTQKLDFTIDT
+2707 
-2720 ILSEPTITLDSADDS
+2720 
-2735 AAGDNIT
+2735 
-2742 NVKMPGFTL
+2742 
-2751 GNIDADVTKVVVTVA
+2751 
-2766 HDGKN
+2766 
-2771 QQIELIKNGGVWR
+2771 
-2784 FTPGAA
+2784 
-2790 WTDGDYTLTVKVE
+2790 
-2803 DKAGNTN
+2803 
-2810 YSAPLTVTIDTQ
+2810 
-2822 TSIDRIELLNDT
+2822 
-2834 GIVGDNLTNEAR
+2834 
-2846 PQFHITV
+2846 
-2853 PTDVNS
+2853 
-2859 VQLSLDGGIN
+2859 
-2869 WVNAT
+2869 
-2874 LTSDGVWEYIWPT
+2874 
-2887 DLVENTYTLTVKA
+2887 
-2900 TDVAGNTATETL
+2900 
-2912 NFIIDTTLSTPTI
+2912 
-2925 TLDSADD
+2925 
-2932 SGTANDNKT
+2932 
-2941 NVKTPGFIIGGIDS
+2941 
-2955 DVTQVVVQ
+2955 
-2963 VMRDGHSEEVE
+2963 
-2974 LTQTNGQWR
+2974 
-2983 FVPGSAWTDGD
+2983 
-2994 YTLTVTVKDEAGNIR
+2994 
-3009 HSAPLTVTIDT
+3009 
-3020 QITIDHI
+3020 
-3027 ELVNDSGI
+3027 
-3035 PDDNLT
+3035 
-3041 NNVRPHFQV
+3041 
-3050 TVPTDV
+3050 VPTDV

-3099 ATDKAGNKTTQQLD
+3099 ATDKAGNQTTQKLD
-3113 FIIDTLLS
+3113 FIIDTMLS

-3128 NTDDSG
+3128 STDDSG
-3134 TKGDNLTNV
+3134 TKGDNLTNA
-3143 NKPTFLLG
+3143 NKPTFILG

-3159 VTVEVQHGGTKEVLT
+3159 VTVEVQYGGTKEVLT

-3413 LVVTVDTQTSITDI
+3413 LIVTVDTQTSITDI

-3464 GGANWVSATQGIEG
+3464 GGANWVSAAQGIEG

-3506 ATQTLEFFIDTRL
+3506 ATQTLEFFIDTQL

-3620 IAIDRIELVNDSG
+3620 IAIDHIELVNDSG

-3690 GQHTLTVEVTD
+3690 GQHTLIVEVTD

-3707 TETLNFTIDITL
+3707 TGTLDFTIDITL

-3848 VFDIHQV
+3848 VFDIRQV

-4308 LRIEIDTQVQIDSVT
+4308 LKIEIDTQVQIDSVT

-4525 SAVDNITSVTT
+4525 SAVDNITSVTK

-4557 VSYSVTAN
+4557 VSYPVTAN

-4893 STAVDVTIDTEV
+4893 STAVDLTIDTEV

-4968 GNYELTFKVED
+4968 GNYVLTFKVED

-5291 ASNSGSLDDLITNH
+5291 ASNSGSLDDLITSH

-5381 IDNPAM
+5381 IDNPVM
-5387 VAGSDNGIF
+5387 MAGSDNGIF

-5404 TRPTFSIFGEMNQ
+5404 TRPAFSIYGEMNQ

-5475 TFNTT
+5475 TLNTT

-5533 EVWVNEKGHWQMP
+5533 EVWVNDKGHWQMP

-5574 YSIWVDTHIKVFT
+5574 YSIWVDTHIQVFT
-5587 SELDDNKSSSKTEWW
+5587 SELDDNKSSSKTDWW
-5602 SNSDLITMRG
+5602 SNSSTITMRG
-5612 TGEIGATVSLI
+5612 MGEIGATVSLI
-5623 VAGVTLATAVVAATG
+5623 VAGVTLATAVVAANG
-5638 RWELSTDKLPE
+5638 QWELSTDQLPE
-5649 GTYDISLVIEDSAGN
+5649 GKYDITLSIEDNAGN
-5664 RWEDVREIFIDR
+5664 RKEEVHEIFIDR

-5708 TDSEGNTYTLTVPDN
+5708 TDSNGNTYTLTVPDN

-5833 SVIASDA
+5833 SVVASDA

-5928 WNDGNYTLSVTVVD
+5928 WNDGTYTLSVTVVD

-5965 DSQHD
+5965 DSQHN
-5970 DASDDATATAVT
+5970 DASDDATAIAVT

-5992 SATHLRTEPSA
+5992 SATHLRTVPSA

-6010 VTAYSITLLNAD
+6010 ETAYSITLLNAD

-6036 FEISVPENIVNVSI
+6036 FEISVPENIVNVSV

-6084 FIDKDNDFLI
+6084 FIDKDDDFLI

-6111 MNVRGKTEDDIN
+6111 MNARGKTEDDIN

>member
-538 ETTNDSGIVGDNV
+538 ETTDDSGIVGDNV

-597 SVEGINNLTFTV
+597 SVEGVNNLTFTV

-618 FSFSYVIDTI
+618 FSFSYVIDTV

-636 LEDYVVLPNGIILS
+636 LEDFVVLPNGIILS

-1032 SDSGIS
+1032 SDSGIA

-1112 SAIFDF
+1112 SAVFDF

-1184 SWLFIP
+1184 SWLFTP

-1205 EDKAGNTNYSAPL
+1205 EDKAGNTSYSAPL

-1383 GWTFTPPTSW
+1383 GWSFTPTGAW

-1438 PDDNLT
+1438 PNDNLT

-1477 SATPGV
+1477 SATPGA

-1500 VEATDEAGNKAT
+1500 VEATDKAGNKTT
-1512 QTLDFTIDTTLSV
+1512 QELDFTIDTTLSV

-1879 GVWEYIWPTDLVE
+1879 GVWEYIWPTDLIE

-2019 DTQITID
+2019 DTQIAID

-2121 SEPTIVLDNTDDSGT
+2121 SEPIIVLDNTDDSGT
-2136 KGDHLTNVN
+2136 KGDNLTNVN

-2213 ASLTVTVDTQITIDV
+2213 ASLTVTVDTQITIDA

-2316 TIDTTLSTPVIVLD
+2316 TIDTTLSVPVIVLN
-2330 SADDSGVHGDNMTNH
+2330 SADDTGIQGDNMTNS

-2379 DAGGWTFTPTGAW
+2379 GTGGWSFTPTGAW

-2450 QVTVP
+2450 QVKVP
-2455 TDVNVVRLSIDG
+2455 TDVN
-2467 GKTWFNATQSATPGV
+2467 
-2482 WDYIWPDDVADGG
+2482 
-2495 YTLTVEATDEAGNKA
+2495 E
-2510 TQTLDF
+2510 
-2516 TIDTTLSVPTLSL
+2516 
-2529 DSADDSGIAGDNI
+2529 
-2542 TNVKTPGF
+2542 
-2550 TLNNIDTDVS
+2550 
-2560 RVIVEVMHNGIKQEV
+2560 
-2575 PLVQTGGQ
+2575 
-2583 WRFAPTSDWADGDYI
+2583 
-2598 LTVKVEDRAGNVKQS
+2598 
-2613 APLTVTVDTHI
+2613 
-2624 AIDRIELVN
+2624 
-2633 DSGIPGD
+2633 
-2640 NLTNEARPHF
+2640 
-2650 QVTVPADVNGVRL
+2650 
-2663 SIDGGKTWFDATQS
+2663 
-2677 ATSGVWDYTWL
+2677 
-2688 TNVANGPHTLMV
+2688 
-2700 EASDKAG
+2700 
-2707 NKTTQKLDFTIDT
+2707 
-2720 ILSEPTITLDSADDS
+2720 
-2735 AAGDNIT
+2735 
-2742 NVKMPGFTL
+2742 
-2751 GNIDADVTKVVVTVA
+2751 
-2766 HDGKN
+2766 
-2771 QQIELIKNGGVWR
+2771 
-2784 FTPGAA
+2784 
-2790 WTDGDYTLTVKVE
+2790 
-2803 DKAGNTN
+2803 
-2810 YSAPLTVTIDTQ
+2810 
-2822 TSIDRIELLNDT
+2822 
-2834 GIVGDNLTNEAR
+2834 
-2846 PQFHITV
+2846 
-2853 PTDVNS
+2853 
-2859 VQLSLDGGIN
+2859 
-2869 WVNAT
+2869 
-2874 LTSDGVWEYIWPT
+2874 
-2887 DLVENTYTLTVKA
+2887 
-2900 TDVAGNTATETL
+2900 
-2912 NFIIDTTLSTPTI
+2912 
-2925 TLDSADD
+2925 
-2932 SGTANDNKT
+2932 
-2941 NVKTPGFIIGGIDS
+2941 
-2955 DVTQVVVQ
+2955 
-2963 VMRDGHSEEVE
+2963 
-2974 LTQTNGQWR
+2974 
-2983 FVPGSAWTDGD
+2983 
-2994 YTLTVTVKDEAGNIR
+2994 
-3009 HSAPLTVTIDT
+3009 
-3020 QITIDHI
+3020 
-3027 ELVNDSGI
+3027 
-3035 PDDNLT
+3035 
-3041 NNVRPHFQV
+3041 
-3050 TVPTDV
+3050 
-3056 NVVRLSI
+3056 VRLSI

-3099 ATDKAGNKTTQQLD
+3099 ATDKAGNQTTQKLD
-3113 FIIDTLLS
+3113 FIIDTMLS

-3128 NTDDSG
+3128 STDDSG
-3134 TKGDNLTNV
+3134 TKGDNLTNA
-3143 NKPTFLLG
+3143 NKPTFILG

-3159 VTVEVQHGGTKEVLT
+3159 VTVEVQYGGTKEVLT

-3321 TPTIAMD
+3321 TPTITMD

-3349 IGNIDADAHSV
+3349 IGNIDSDAQSV

-3413 LVVTVDTQTSITDI
+3413 LIVTVDTQTSITDI

-3464 GGANWVSATQGIEG
+3464 GGANWVSAAQGIEG

-3620 IAIDRIELVNDSG
+3620 IAIDHIELVNDSG

-3719 LTPTI
+3719 MTPTI

-3848 VFDIHQV
+3848 VFDIRQV

-4308 LRIEIDTQVQIDSVT
+4308 LKIEIDTQVQIDSVT

-4525 SAVDNITSVTT
+4525 SAVDNITSVTK

-4557 VSYSVTAN
+4557 VSYPVTAN

-4829 NKTPTLIGSTLPN
+4829 NKTPTLVGNTLPN
-4842 TIVSIYVDGVKVGE
+4842 AIVSIYVDGVKVGE

-4968 GNYELTFKVED
+4968 GNYVLTFKVED

-5035 LTIRNPQGVVIATL
+5035 LTIRSPQGVVIATL

-5074 EDKAGNSQQKEILIE
+5074 EDKAGNSQQKDILIE

-5404 TRPTFSIFGEMNQ
+5404 TRPTFSISGEMNQ

-5574 YSIWVDTHIKVFT
+5574 YSIWVDTHIQVFT
-5587 SELDDNKSSSKTEWW
+5587 SELDDNKSSSKTDWW
-5602 SNSDLITMRG
+5602 SNSSTITMRG
-5612 TGEIGATVSLI
+5612 MGEIGATVSLI
-5623 VAGVTLATAVVAATG
+5623 VAGVTLATAVVAANG
-5638 RWELSTDKLPE
+5638 QWELSTDQLPE
-5649 GTYDISLVIEDSAGN
+5649 GKYDITLSIEDNAGN
-5664 RWEDVREIFIDR
+5664 RKEEVHEIFIDR

-5708 TDSEGNTYTLTVPDN
+5708 TDSNGNTYTLTVPDN

-5749 SDDVPLDIMKEV
+5749 SDDVSLDIMKEV

-5871 GASDS
+5871 GVSDS

-5906 GVTDIYQATQG
+5906 GVTDTYQATQG

-5928 WNDGNYTLSVTVVD
+5928 WNDGTYTLSVTVVD

-5992 SATHLRTEPSA
+5992 SATHLRTVPSA

-6010 VTAYSITLLNAD
+6010 ETAYSITLLNAD

-6111 MNVRGKTEDDIN
+6111 MNARGKTEDDIN

>member
-34 GPDMNITTPRGS
+34 GPDMNITTPHGS

-538 ETTNDSGIVGDNV
+538 ETTDDSGIVGDNV

-597 SVEGINNLTFTV
+597 SVEGVNNLTFTV

-618 FSFSYVIDTI
+618 FSFSYVIDTV

-636 LEDYVVLPNGIILS
+636 LEDFVVLPNGIILS

-1032 SDSGIS
+1032 SDSGIA

-1112 SAIFDF
+1112 SAVFDF

-1383 GWTFTPPTSW
+1383 GWSFTPTGAW

-1438 PDDNLT
+1438 PNDNLT

-1477 SATPGV
+1477 SATPGA

-1500 VEATDEAGNKAT
+1500 VEATDKAGNKTT
-1512 QTLDFTIDTTLSV
+1512 QELDFTIDTTLSV

-2121 SEPTIVLDNTDDSGT
+2121 SEPTIVLDSTDDSGT
-2136 KGDHLTNVN
+2136 KGDNLTNVN

-2316 TIDTTLSTPVIVLD
+2316 TIDTTLSVPVIVLN
-2330 SADDSGVHGDNMTNH
+2330 SADDTGVQGDNMTNS

-2379 DAGGWTFTPTGAW
+2379 GVGGWSFTPTGAW

-2450 QVTVP
+2450 QVKVP
-2455 TDVNVVRLSIDG
+2455 TDVN
-2467 GKTWFNATQSATPGV
+2467 
-2482 WDYIWPDDVADGG
+2482 
-2495 YTLTVEATDEAGNKA
+2495 E
-2510 TQTLDF
+2510 
-2516 TIDTTLSVPTLSL
+2516 
-2529 DSADDSGIAGDNI
+2529 
-2542 TNVKTPGF
+2542 
-2550 TLNNIDTDVS
+2550 
-2560 RVIVEVMHNGIKQEV
+2560 
-2575 PLVQTGGQ
+2575 
-2583 WRFAPTSDWADGDYI
+2583 
-2598 LTVKVEDRAGNVKQS
+2598 
-2613 APLTVTVDTHI
+2613 
-2624 AIDRIELVN
+2624 
-2633 DSGIPGD
+2633 
-2640 NLTNEARPHF
+2640 
-2650 QVTVPADVNGVRL
+2650 
-2663 SIDGGKTWFDATQS
+2663 
-2677 ATSGVWDYTWL
+2677 
-2688 TNVANGPHTLMV
+2688 
-2700 EASDKAG
+2700 
-2707 NKTTQKLDFTIDT
+2707 
-2720 ILSEPTITLDSADDS
+2720 
-2735 AAGDNIT
+2735 
-2742 NVKMPGFTL
+2742 
-2751 GNIDADVTKVVVTVA
+2751 
-2766 HDGKN
+2766 
-2771 QQIELIKNGGVWR
+2771 
-2784 FTPGAA
+2784 
-2790 WTDGDYTLTVKVE
+2790 
-2803 DKAGNTN
+2803 
-2810 YSAPLTVTIDTQ
+2810 
-2822 TSIDRIELLNDT
+2822 
-2834 GIVGDNLTNEAR
+2834 
-2846 PQFHITV
+2846 
-2853 PTDVNS
+2853 
-2859 VQLSLDGGIN
+2859 
-2869 WVNAT
+2869 
-2874 LTSDGVWEYIWPT
+2874 
-2887 DLVENTYTLTVKA
+2887 
-2900 TDVAGNTATETL
+2900 
-2912 NFIIDTTLSTPTI
+2912 
-2925 TLDSADD
+2925 
-2932 SGTANDNKT
+2932 
-2941 NVKTPGFIIGGIDS
+2941 
-2955 DVTQVVVQ
+2955 
-2963 VMRDGHSEEVE
+2963 
-2974 LTQTNGQWR
+2974 
-2983 FVPGSAWTDGD
+2983 
-2994 YTLTVTVKDEAGNIR
+2994 
-3009 HSAPLTVTIDT
+3009 
-3020 QITIDHI
+3020 
-3027 ELVNDSGI
+3027 
-3035 PDDNLT
+3035 
-3041 NNVRPHFQV
+3041 
-3050 TVPTDV
+3050 
-3056 NVVRLSI
+3056 VRLSI

-3099 ATDKAGNKTTQQLD
+3099 ATDKAGNQTTQKLD
-3113 FIIDTLLS
+3113 FIIDTMLS

-3128 NTDDSG
+3128 STDDSG
-3134 TKGDNLTNV
+3134 TKGDNLTNA
-3143 NKPTFLLG
+3143 NKPTFILG

-3159 VTVEVQHGGTKEVLT
+3159 VTVEVQYGGTKEVLT

-3321 TPTIAMD
+3321 TPTITMD

-3349 IGNIDADAHSV
+3349 IGNIDSDAQSV

-3413 LVVTVDTQTSITDI
+3413 LIVTVDTQTSITDI

-3464 GGANWVSATQGIEG
+3464 GGANWVSAAQGIEG

-3620 IAIDRIELVNDSG
+3620 IAIDHIELVNDSG

-3701 GAGNKM
+3701 GAGNKK

-3719 LTPTI
+3719 MTPTI

-3848 VFDIHQV
+3848 VFDIRQV

-4271 NTGGNL
+4271 NTGENL

-4308 LRIEIDTQVQIDSVT
+4308 LKIEIDTQVQIDSVT

-4525 SAVDNITSVTT
+4525 SAVDNITSVTK

-4557 VSYSVTAN
+4557 VSYPVTAN

-4893 STAVDVTIDTEV
+4893 STAVDLTIDTEV

-5054 GRWSAELDLREGS
+5054 GRWSAKLDLREGS

-5291 ASNSGSLDDLITNH
+5291 ASNSGSLDDLITSH

-5381 IDNPAM
+5381 IDNPVM
-5387 VAGSDNGIF
+5387 MAGSDNGIF

-5404 TRPTFSIFGEMNQ
+5404 TRPAFSIYGEMNQ

-5475 TFNTT
+5475 TLNTT

-5533 EVWVNEKGHWQMP
+5533 EVWVNDKGHWQMP

-5574 YSIWVDTHIKVFT
+5574 YSIWVDTHIQVFT
-5587 SELDDNKSSSKTEWW
+5587 SELDDNKSSSKTDWW
-5602 SNSDLITMRG
+5602 SNSSTITMRG
-5612 TGEIGATVSLI
+5612 MGEIGATVSLI
-5623 VAGVTLATAVVAATG
+5623 VAGVTLATAVVAANG
-5638 RWELSTDKLPE
+5638 QWELSTDQLPE
-5649 GTYDISLVIEDSAGN
+5649 GKYDITLSIEDNAGN
-5664 RWEDVREIFIDR
+5664 RKEEVHEIFIDR

-5708 TDSEGNTYTLTVPDN
+5708 TDSNGNTYTLTVPDN

-5928 WNDGNYTLSVTVVD
+5928 WNDGTYTLSVTVVD

-5965 DSQHD
+5965 DSQHN

-5992 SATHLRTEPSA
+5992 SATHLRTVPSV

-6010 VTAYSITLLNAD
+6010 ETAYSITLLNAD

-6036 FEISVPENIVNVSI
+6036 FEISVPENIVNVSV

-6084 FIDKDNDFLI
+6084 FIDKDDDFLI

-6111 MNVRGKTEDDIN
+6111 MNARGKAEDDIN

>member
-420 ETTDSIITDTIAP
+420 ETTDSIITDTIPP

-597 SVEGINNLTFTV
+597 SVEGVNNLTFTV

-618 FSFSYVIDTI
+618 FSFSYVIDTV

-636 LEDYVVLPNGIILS
+636 LEDFVVLPNGIILS

-663 KSTILLMRDGK
+663 KSIILLMRDGK

-1032 SDSGIS
+1032 SDSGVS

-1064 WDAMS
+1064 WDAAS

-1112 SAIFDF
+1112 SAVFDF

-1383 GWTFTPPTSW
+1383 GWSFTPTGAW

-1438 PDDNLT
+1438 PNDNLT

-1477 SATPGV
+1477 SATPGA

-1500 VEATDEAGNKAT
+1500 VEATDKAGNKTT
-1512 QTLDFTIDTTLSV
+1512 QELDFTIDTTLSV

-1698 LMVEASDKAGN
+1698 LMVEATDKAGN

-2019 DTQITID
+2019 DTQI
-2026 HIELVNDSGIPD
+2026 
-2038 DNLTNNVRPHFQ
+2038 
-2050 VTVPT
+2050 
-2055 DVNVVRLSIDG
+2055 
-2066 GKTWFN
+2066 
-2072 ATQSATPGVWDYT
+2072 A
-2085 WLADVG
+2085 
-2091 EGKHTLTVEATD
+2091 
-2103 KAGNKTTQ
+2103 
-2111 QLDFIIDTLL
+2111 
-2121 SEPTIVLDNTDDSGT
+2121 
-2136 KGDHLTNVN
+2136 
-2145 KPTFLLG
+2145 
-2152 NIDADAR
+2152 
-2159 YVTVEVQHGG
+2159 
-2169 TKEVLTATKDA
+2169 
-2180 TGNWSVTPTG
+2180 
-2190 TWADGDYTLTVRV
+2190 
-2203 EDEAGNEKHS
+2203 
-2213 ASLTVTVDTQITIDV
+2213 
-2228 IELVNDNGIP
+2228 
-2238 GDNMTNDAHPQF
+2238 
-2250 RVTVPGDVN
+2250 
-2259 EVSLSIDGGVTW
+2259 
-2271 VKATQSATPGVWNY
+2271 
-2285 TWPGTVPDGDYTLNV
+2285 
-2300 KATDNAG
+2300 
-2307 NTVTETLHF
+2307 
-2316 TIDTTLSTPVIVLD
+2316 
-2330 SADDSGVHGDNMTNH
+2330 
-2345 TQPTFALQHIDDD
+2345 
-2358 AVRVTVS
+2358 
-2365 VEHGGV
+2365 
-2371 TTTFDATK
+2371 
-2379 DAGGWTFTPTGAW
+2379 
-2392 ADGDYTLS
+2392 
-2400 VSVEDKAGNT
+2400 
-2410 SHSASLTVTVDTQI
+2410 
-2424 AINNIELVND
+2424 
-2434 SGIPDDNLT
+2434 
-2443 NNVRPHF
+2443 
-2450 QVTVP
+2450 
-2455 TDVNVVRLSIDG
+2455 
-2467 GKTWFNATQSATPGV
+2467 
-2482 WDYIWPDDVADGG
+2482 
-2495 YTLTVEATDEAGNKA
+2495 
-2510 TQTLDF
+2510 
-2516 TIDTTLSVPTLSL
+2516 
-2529 DSADDSGIAGDNI
+2529 
-2542 TNVKTPGF
+2542 
-2550 TLNNIDTDVS
+2550 
-2560 RVIVEVMHNGIKQEV
+2560 
-2575 PLVQTGGQ
+2575 
-2583 WRFAPTSDWADGDYI
+2583 
-2598 LTVKVEDRAGNVKQS
+2598 
-2613 APLTVTVDTHI
+2613 
-2624 AIDRIELVN
+2624 
-2633 DSGIPGD
+2633 
-2640 NLTNEARPHF
+2640 
-2650 QVTVPADVNGVRL
+2650 
-2663 SIDGGKTWFDATQS
+2663 
-2677 ATSGVWDYTWL
+2677 
-2688 TNVANGPHTLMV
+2688 
-2700 EASDKAG
+2700 
-2707 NKTTQKLDFTIDT
+2707 
-2720 ILSEPTITLDSADDS
+2720 
-2735 AAGDNIT
+2735 
-2742 NVKMPGFTL
+2742 
-2751 GNIDADVTKVVVTVA
+2751 
-2766 HDGKN
+2766 
-2771 QQIELIKNGGVWR
+2771 
-2784 FTPGAA
+2784 
-2790 WTDGDYTLTVKVE
+2790 
-2803 DKAGNTN
+2803 
-2810 YSAPLTVTIDTQ
+2810 
-2822 TSIDRIELLNDT
+2822 
-2834 GIVGDNLTNEAR
+2834 
-2846 PQFHITV
+2846 
-2853 PTDVNS
+2853 
-2859 VQLSLDGGIN
+2859 
-2869 WVNAT
+2869 
-2874 LTSDGVWEYIWPT
+2874 
-2887 DLVENTYTLTVKA
+2887 
-2900 TDVAGNTATETL
+2900 
-2912 NFIIDTTLSTPTI
+2912 
-2925 TLDSADD
+2925 
-2932 SGTANDNKT
+2932 
-2941 NVKTPGFIIGGIDS
+2941 
-2955 DVTQVVVQ
+2955 
-2963 VMRDGHSEEVE
+2963 
-2974 LTQTNGQWR
+2974 
-2983 FVPGSAWTDGD
+2983 
-2994 YTLTVTVKDEAGNIR
+2994 
-3009 HSAPLTVTIDT
+3009 
-3020 QITIDHI
+3020 IDHI

-3174 ATKGAT
+3174 ATKDATGNWSVTPTGTWADGDYTLTVRVEDEAGNEKHSASLTVTVDTQITIDAIELVNDNGIPGDNMTNDAHPQFRVTVPGDVNEVSLSIDGGVTWVKATQSATPGVWNYTWPGTVPDGDYTLNVKATDNAGNTVTETLHFTIDTTLSVPVIVLNSADDTGVQGDNMTNRTQPTFALQHIDDDAVRVTVSVEHGGVTTTFDATKGTGGWSFTPTGAWADGDYTLSVSVEDKAGNTSHSASLTVTVDTQIAINNIELVNDSGIPDDNLTNNVRPHFQVTVPTDVNVVRLSIDGGKTWFNATQSATPGVWDYTWLADVGEGKHTLTVEATDKAGNQTTQKLDFIIDTMLSEPTIVLDSTDDSGTKGDNLTNANKPTFILGNIDADARYVTVEVQYGGTKEVLTATKGAT

-3187 TGTWADGDYTLTVRV
+3187 TGTWADGDYMLTVRV

-3321 TPTIAMD
+3321 TPTITMD

-3349 IGNIDADAHSV
+3349 IGNIDSDAQSV

-3413 LVVTVDTQTSITDI
+3413 LIVTVDTQTSITDI

-3464 GGANWVSATQGIEG
+3464 GGANWVSAAQGIEG

-3620 IAIDRIELVNDSG
+3620 IAIDHIELVNDSG

-3719 LTPTI
+3719 MTPTI

-3848 VFDIHQV
+3848 VFDIRQV

-4308 LRIEIDTQVQIDSVT
+4308 LKIEIDTQVQIDSVT

-4525 SAVDNITSVTT
+4525 SAVDNITSVTK

-4557 VSYSVTAN
+4557 VSYPVTAN

-4616 PASDTGNSNSDN
+4616 PASDTGSSNSDN

-4720 PSIDDQHEATSLR
+4720 PSIDDQYEATSLR
-4733 PEFKGFAEAFSTIMI
+4733 PEFKGLAEAFSTIMI

-4829 NKTPTLIGSTLPN
+4829 NKTPTLIGNTLPN
-4842 TIVSIYVDGVKVGE
+4842 AIVSIYVDGVKVGE

-5035 LTIRNPQGVVIATL
+5035 LTIRNPQGGVIATL

-5246 ILLQDDGTFN
+5246 ILLQDDGKFN

-5291 ASNSGSLDDLITNH
+5291 ASNSGSLDDLITSH

-5381 IDNPAM
+5381 IDNPVM
-5387 VAGSDNGIF
+5387 IAGSDNGIF

-5404 TRPTFSIFGEMNQ
+5404 TRPAFSIFGEMNQ

-5475 TFNTT
+5475 TLNTT

-5533 EVWVNEKGHWQMP
+5533 EVWVNDKGHWQMP

-5574 YSIWVDTHIKVFT
+5574 YSIWVDTHIQVFT
-5587 SELDDNKSSSKTEWW
+5587 SELDDNKSSSKTDWW
-5602 SNSDLITMRG
+5602 SNSSTITMRG
-5612 TGEIGATVSLI
+5612 MGEIGATVSLI
-5623 VAGVTLATAVVAATG
+5623 VAGVTLATAVVAANG
-5638 RWELSTDKLPE
+5638 QWELSTDQLPE
-5649 GTYDISLVIEDSAGN
+5649 GKYDITLSIEDNAGN
-5664 RWEDVREIFIDR
+5664 RKEEVHEIFIDR

-5708 TDSEGNTYTLTVPDN
+5708 TDSNGNTYTLTVPDN

-5749 SDDVPLDIMKEV
+5749 SDDVPLDIMKET

-5771 SGTVGDNITRDKQ
+5771 SGTAGDNITRDNQ

-5855 STLTVPEIAL
+5855 SALTVPEIAL

-5876 DNVTNHTQPKFT
+5876 DNVTNHNHTQPKFT

-5906 GVTDIYQATQG
+5906 GVTDTYQATQG

-5965 DSQHD
+5965 DSQHN
-5970 DASDDATATAVT
+5970 DASDDATAIAVT

-5992 SATHLRTEPSA
+5992 SATHLRTVPSV
-6003 AEESVVK
+6003 AEERVVK
-6010 VTAYSITLLNAD
+6010 ETAYSITLLNAD

-6036 FEISVPENIVNVSI
+6036 FEISVPENIVNVSV
-6050 MFEGEEFTLPITNQ
+6050 MFEGEEFTLPIINQ

-6084 FIDKDNDFLI
+6084 YLDKDDDFLI

-6111 MNVRGKTEDDIN
+6111 MNARGKTEDDIN

>member
-34 GPDMNITTPRGS
+34 GPDMNITTPHGS

-102 KKGNGKRRNKKEEEE
+102 KKGDGKRRNKKEEEE
-117 LKKQLDDAENAKK
+117 LKKQLDEAENAKK

-441 DSSDSGIKNDNITNS
+441 DSSDSGIKNDSITNS

-538 ETTNDSGIVGDNV
+538 ETTDDSGIVGDNV

-597 SVEGINNLTFTV
+597 SVEGVNNLTFTV

-618 FSFSYVIDTI
+618 FSFSYVIDTV

-636 LEDYVVLPNGIILS
+636 LEDFVVLPNGIILS

-949 LTGTAAPYSTV
+949 LTGTSAPYSTV

-1064 WDAMS
+1064 WDAAS

-1112 SAIFDF
+1112 SAVFDF

-1184 SWLFIP
+1184 SWLFTP

-1325 PVIVLDSADDTGIQG
+1325 PVIVLNSADDTGVQG

-1370 GVTTTFDATKGTG
+1370 GVTTTFDATKGVG
-1383 GWTFTPPTSW
+1383 GWSFTPTGAW

-1438 PDDNLT
+1438 PNDNLT

-1477 SATPGV
+1477 NATPGV

-1500 VEATDEAGNKAT
+1500 VEATDEAGNKTT

-1562 VIVEVMHNGIKQ
+1562 VTVEVMHNGIKQ

-1676 QSATSG
+1676 QSATPG

-1709 KTTQKLDFTIDTILS
+1709 KTTQKLDFIIDTMLS

-1871 VNATLTSD
+1871 VNATLTPD

-2019 DTQITID
+2019 DTQI
-2026 HIELVNDSGIPD
+2026 
-2038 DNLTNNVRPHFQ
+2038 
-2050 VTVPT
+2050 
-2055 DVNVVRLSIDG
+2055 
-2066 GKTWFN
+2066 
-2072 ATQSATPGVWDYT
+2072 A
-2085 WLADVG
+2085 
-2091 EGKHTLTVEATD
+2091 
-2103 KAGNKTTQ
+2103 
-2111 QLDFIIDTLL
+2111 
-2121 SEPTIVLDNTDDSGT
+2121 
-2136 KGDHLTNVN
+2136 
-2145 KPTFLLG
+2145 
-2152 NIDADAR
+2152 
-2159 YVTVEVQHGG
+2159 
-2169 TKEVLTATKDA
+2169 
-2180 TGNWSVTPTG
+2180 
-2190 TWADGDYTLTVRV
+2190 
-2203 EDEAGNEKHS
+2203 
-2213 ASLTVTVDTQITIDV
+2213 
-2228 IELVNDNGIP
+2228 
-2238 GDNMTNDAHPQF
+2238 
-2250 RVTVPGDVN
+2250 
-2259 EVSLSIDGGVTW
+2259 
-2271 VKATQSATPGVWNY
+2271 
-2285 TWPGTVPDGDYTLNV
+2285 
-2300 KATDNAG
+2300 
-2307 NTVTETLHF
+2307 
-2316 TIDTTLSTPVIVLD
+2316 
-2330 SADDSGVHGDNMTNH
+2330 
-2345 TQPTFALQHIDDD
+2345 
-2358 AVRVTVS
+2358 
-2365 VEHGGV
+2365 
-2371 TTTFDATK
+2371 
-2379 DAGGWTFTPTGAW
+2379 
-2392 ADGDYTLS
+2392 
-2400 VSVEDKAGNT
+2400 
-2410 SHSASLTVTVDTQI
+2410 
-2424 AINNIELVND
+2424 
-2434 SGIPDDNLT
+2434 
-2443 NNVRPHF
+2443 
-2450 QVTVP
+2450 
-2455 TDVNVVRLSIDG
+2455 
-2467 GKTWFNATQSATPGV
+2467 
-2482 WDYIWPDDVADGG
+2482 
-2495 YTLTVEATDEAGNKA
+2495 
-2510 TQTLDF
+2510 
-2516 TIDTTLSVPTLSL
+2516 
-2529 DSADDSGIAGDNI
+2529 
-2542 TNVKTPGF
+2542 
-2550 TLNNIDTDVS
+2550 
-2560 RVIVEVMHNGIKQEV
+2560 
-2575 PLVQTGGQ
+2575 
-2583 WRFAPTSDWADGDYI
+2583 
-2598 LTVKVEDRAGNVKQS
+2598 
-2613 APLTVTVDTHI
+2613 
-2624 AIDRIELVN
+2624 
-2633 DSGIPGD
+2633 
-2640 NLTNEARPHF
+2640 
-2650 QVTVPADVNGVRL
+2650 
-2663 SIDGGKTWFDATQS
+2663 
-2677 ATSGVWDYTWL
+2677 
-2688 TNVANGPHTLMV
+2688 
-2700 EASDKAG
+2700 
-2707 NKTTQKLDFTIDT
+2707 
-2720 ILSEPTITLDSADDS
+2720 
-2735 AAGDNIT
+2735 
-2742 NVKMPGFTL
+2742 
-2751 GNIDADVTKVVVTVA
+2751 
-2766 HDGKN
+2766 
-2771 QQIELIKNGGVWR
+2771 
-2784 FTPGAA
+2784 
-2790 WTDGDYTLTVKVE
+2790 
-2803 DKAGNTN
+2803 
-2810 YSAPLTVTIDTQ
+2810 
-2822 TSIDRIELLNDT
+2822 
-2834 GIVGDNLTNEAR
+2834 
-2846 PQFHITV
+2846 
-2853 PTDVNS
+2853 
-2859 VQLSLDGGIN
+2859 
-2869 WVNAT
+2869 
-2874 LTSDGVWEYIWPT
+2874 
-2887 DLVENTYTLTVKA
+2887 
-2900 TDVAGNTATETL
+2900 
-2912 NFIIDTTLSTPTI
+2912 
-2925 TLDSADD
+2925 
-2932 SGTANDNKT
+2932 
-2941 NVKTPGFIIGGIDS
+2941 
-2955 DVTQVVVQ
+2955 
-2963 VMRDGHSEEVE
+2963 
-2974 LTQTNGQWR
+2974 
-2983 FVPGSAWTDGD
+2983 
-2994 YTLTVTVKDEAGNIR
+2994 
-3009 HSAPLTVTIDT
+3009 
-3020 QITIDHI
+3020 IDHI

-3174 ATKGAT
+3174 ATKDAT
-3180 GIWSVTP
+3180 GNWSVTP

-3202 EDDAGNVKYSAPL
+3202 EDEAGNEKHSASL

-3223 TIDVIELV
+3223 TIDAIELV

-3321 TPTIAMD
+3321 TPTITMD

-3349 IGNIDADAHSV
+3349 IGNIDSDAQSV

-3413 LVVTVDTQTSITDI
+3413 LIVTVDTQTSITDI

-3464 GGANWVSATQGIEG
+3464 GGANWVSAAQGIEG

-3620 IAIDRIELVNDSG
+3620 IAIDHIELVNDSG
-3633 VPGDNV
+3633 VPGDNI

-3690 GQHTLTVEVTD
+3690 GQHTLIVEVTD

-3707 TETLNFTIDITL
+3707 TGTLDFTIDITL

-3848 VFDIHQV
+3848 VFDIRQV

-3913 APFEVRIDTTTTIN
+3913 APLEVRIDTTTTIN

-3958 VQVRVTLDGGANWNV
+3958 IQVRVTLDGGANWNV

-4187 PDGQHTLLVDVT
+4187 PDGKHTLLVDVT

-4308 LRIEIDTQVQIDSVT
+4308 LQIEIDTQVQIDSVT
-4323 LTTDSGVND
+4323 LTTDSGIND

-4525 SAVDNITSVTT
+4525 SAVDNITSVTK

-4557 VSYSVTAN
+4557 VSYPVTAN

-4616 PASDTGNSNSDN
+4616 PASDTGSSNSDN

-4654 KSGREVLKQTIT
+4654 KSGREVLKHTIT

-4720 PSIDDQHEATSLR
+4720 PSIDDQYEATSLR
-4733 PEFKGFAEAFSTIMI
+4733 PEFKGLAEAFSTIMI

-4829 NKTPTLIGSTLPN
+4829 NKTPTLVGNTLPN
-4842 TIVSIYVDGVKVGE
+4842 AIVSIYVDGVKVGE

-4968 GNYELTFKVED
+4968 GNYVLTFKVED

-5074 EDKAGNSQQKEILIE
+5074 EDKAGNSQQKDILIE

-5291 ASNSGSLDDLITNH
+5291 ASNSGSLDDLITSH

-5381 IDNPAM
+5381 IDNPVM
-5387 VAGSDNGIF
+5387 MAGSDNGIF

-5404 TRPTFSIFGEMNQ
+5404 TRPAFSIYGEMNQ

-5533 EVWVNEKGHWQMP
+5533 EVWVNDKGHWQMP

-5574 YSIWVDTHIKVFT
+5574 YSIWVDTHIQVFT
-5587 SELDDNKSSSKTEWW
+5587 SELDDNKSSSKTDWW
-5602 SNSDLITMRG
+5602 SNSSTITMRG
-5612 TGEIGATVSLI
+5612 MGEIGATVSLI
-5623 VAGVTLATAVVAATG
+5623 VAGVTLATAVVAANG
-5638 RWELSTDKLPE
+5638 QWELSTDQLPE
-5649 GTYDISLVIEDSAGN
+5649 GKYDITLSIEDNAGN
-5664 RWEDVREIFIDR
+5664 RKEEVHEIFIDR

-5708 TDSEGNTYTLTVPDN
+5708 TDSNGNTYTLTVPDN

-5749 SDDVPLDIMKEV
+5749 SDDVPLDIMKET

-5771 SGTVGDNITRDKQ
+5771 SGTVGDNITRDNQ

-5865 AAGEDN
+5865 AAGEGN

-5876 DNVTNHTQPKFT
+5876 DNVTNHNHTQPKFT

-5928 WNDGNYTLSVTVVD
+5928 WNDGTYTLSVTVVD
-5942 RAGNSQQSASLA
+5942 RAGNSLQSASLE

-5970 DASDDATATAVT
+5970 DASDDATPTAVT

-5992 SATHLRTEPSA
+5992 SATHLRTVPSA

-6010 VTAYSITLLNAD
+6010 ETAYSITLLNAD

-6036 FEISVPENIVNVSI
+6036 FEISVPENIVNVSV

-6084 FIDKDNDFLI
+6084 FLDKDDDFLI

-6111 MNVRGKTEDDIN
+6111 MNARGKTEDDIN

-6137 AIDVFAVNEV
+6137 AIEVFAVNEV

>member
-1 MGNKSIQKFF
+1 
-11 ADQNSVIDLSSLGN
+11 
-25 AKGAKVSLS
+25 
-34 GPDMNITTPRGS
+34 
-46 VIIVNGALYS
+46 
-56 SIKGNNLAVKFKDKT
+56 
-71 ITGAKILG
+71 
-79 SVDLKDIQLER
+79 
-90 IDSSLV
+90 
-96 DSAQVE
+96 
-102 KKGNGKRRNKKEEEE
+102 
-117 LKKQLDDAENAKK
+117 
-130 EADKAKEEAEK
+130 
-141 AKEAAEKALNEAFE
+141 
-155 VQNSSK
+155 
-161 QIEEMLQN
+161 
-169 FLADNVAKDNLAQQ
+169 
-183 SDASQQNTQAKA
+183 
-195 TQASKQND
+195 
-203 AEKVL
+203 
-208 PQPINKNTST
+208 
-218 GKSNSSKNEENKL
+218 
-231 DAESVKEPLKVT
+231 
-243 LALAAESNSG
+243 
-253 SKDDSITNFTKPQF
+253 
-267 VGSTAPNATVII
+267 
-279 KINGIAVGQAVADS
+279 
-293 LGNFTFTAPET
+293 
-304 LTDGTYN
+304 
-311 LEAEAKTADGSGS
+311 
-324 AKLVITIDSVTDKPT
+324 
-339 FELSPESSVS
+339 
-349 GHKGLTPTLTPSIVG
+349 
-364 TAEENAKVDIY
+364 
-375 VDNKLVASVDVD
+375 
-387 KDGNW
+387 
-392 SYEFKDNELSEGEN
+392 
-406 SIKVVAVDKAGNKN
+406 
-420 ETTDSIITDTIAP
+420 
-433 EKPTIELD
+433 
-441 DSSDSGIKNDNITNS
+441 
-456 TLPTFIGVAEP
+456 
-467 GSTVSIYL
+467 
-475 GLKHLGEV
+475 
-483 IVAKD
+483 
-488 GTWSYTLTTPLKD
+488 
-501 GEYNITATATDI
+501 
-513 AGHTSATA
+513 
-521 NLPFTIDTRI
+521 
-531 SYFSAEI
+531 
-538 ETTNDSGIVGDNV
+538 
-551 TNNTRPTFT
+551 
-560 GKTEPNAIISVINS
+560 
-574 ETGEEVIFK
+574 
-583 ANDKGEWTFNFTSD
+583 
-597 SVEGINNLTFTV
+597 
-609 EDVAGNKKD
+609 
-618 FSFSYVIDTI
+618 
-628 APVPPTVS
+628 
-636 LEDYVVLPNGIILS
+636 
-650 GNDLPALVGTAEP
+650 
-663 KSTILLMRDGK
+663 
-674 LYDSIEVDSNGT
+674 
-686 WNYQFSNKFLQGAYD
+686 
-701 IEIISQDAA
+701 
-710 GNKSSTVKYSFTIQ
+710 
-724 TEVVPPKAELDASD
+724 
-738 DSGAKGDWITNKHNA
+738 
-753 LTLLGTADRFATV
+753 
-766 NILIDG
+766 
-772 KTIGVT
+772 
-778 TADADGNWNFD
+778 
-789 ISRNLS
+789 
-795 DNVYKITVESIDPL
+795 
-809 GRTSSVDYQ
+809 
-818 LTIDSFTPIPTVML
+818 
-832 HDSADSGVKGDMIT
+832 
-846 KINTPLFTG
+846 
-855 MAEANA
+855 
-861 KVSIYVD
+861 
-868 GVLSGEAIAGD
+868 
-879 DGVWNFQFTTALS
+879 
-892 DGSHDVTVKV
+892 
-902 EDIAGNTASSSA
+902 
-914 YNFQIV
+914 
-920 TQTQKPTIELVNDT
+920 
-934 GVDNTDHIINEKNPA
+934 
-949 LTGTAAPYSTV
+949 
-960 KLYIDGALIAE
+960 
-971 VRTNKDGRWEYTLKA
+971 
-986 DQGLVDG
+986 
-993 DHRITASV
+993 
-1001 EDIAGN
+1001 
-1007 IAHSDPFLIS
+1007 
-1017 VDTAISIPIVSLSPD
+1017 
-1032 SDSGIS
+1032 
-1038 DDNLTNIVKPTL
+1038 
-1050 HLKDIDPD
+1050 
-1058 IISVQV
+1058 
-1064 WDAMS
+1064 
-1069 DTQIGVATQQPD
+1069 
-1081 GSWAYTFTSDL
+1081 
-1092 TEGLHQVYVKVEDIA
+1092 
-1107 GNKAN
+1107 
-1112 SAIFDF
+1112 
-1118 TIDTTVSTPV
+1118 
-1128 ISLLSKDDTGVT
+1128 
-1140 GDNLTNINKPGFAIS
+1140 
-1155 GVDADAHR
+1155 
-1163 VVVQVMHNGVSEEIE
+1163 
-1178 LSHLNG
+1178 
-1184 SWLFIP
+1184 
-1190 GNTWADGSY
+1190 
-1199 TLTVKV
+1199 
-1205 EDKAGNTNYSAPL
+1205 
-1218 TVVID
+1218 
-1223 TQIAIDGVELVNDS
+1223 
-1237 GVKGDNMTND
+1237 
-1247 DRPHFRV
+1247 
-1254 TVPTDVNEVRLSID
+1254 
-1268 GGNSWVQATPG
+1268 
-1279 VAGSWEYIWPT
+1279 
-1290 DLADGQYTL
+1290 
-1299 TVEATDKAGNTVT
+1299 
-1312 KTIDF
+1312 
-1317 AVDTTLSV
+1317 
-1325 PVIVLDSADDTGIQG
+1325 
-1340 DNMTNSTQPTFA
+1340 
-1352 LQHIDD
+1352 
-1358 DAVRVTVSVEHG
+1358 
-1370 GVTTTFDATKGTG
+1370 
-1383 GWTFTPPTSW
+1383 
-1393 ADGDYT
+1393 
-1399 LSVSVEDKAGNTS
+1399 
-1412 HSASLTVTVDTQIA
+1412 
-1426 INNIELV
+1426 
-1433 NDSGI
+1433 
-1438 PDDNLT
+1438 LT

-1452 VTVPTDVNVVR
+1452 VKVPTDVN
-1463 LSIDGGKTWFNATQ
+1463 
-1477 SATPGV
+1477 
-1483 WDYIWP
+1483 
-1489 DDVADGGYTLT
+1489 
-1500 VEATDEAGNKAT
+1500 E
-1512 QTLDFTIDTTLSV
+1512 
-1525 PTLSLDSADD
+1525 
-1535 SGIAGDNITNVKTPG
+1535 
-1550 FTLNNIDTDVSR
+1550 
-1562 VIVEVMHNGIKQ
+1562 
-1574 EVPLV
+1574 
-1579 QTGGQWRFAPTSDW
+1579 
-1593 ADGDYILT
+1593 
-1601 VKVEDRAGNVKQSA
+1601 
-1615 PLTVTVDTHIAIDR
+1615 
-1629 IELVNDS
+1629 
-1636 GIPGDNLTNEAR
+1636 
-1648 PHFQV
+1648 
-1653 TVPADVNGVRL
+1653 
-1664 SIDGGKTWFDAT
+1664 
-1676 QSATSG
+1676 
-1682 VWDYTWLTN
+1682 
-1691 VANGPHT
+1691 
-1698 LMVEASDKAGN
+1698 
-1709 KTTQKLDFTIDTILS
+1709 
-1724 EPTITL
+1724 
-1730 DSADDSAAGD
+1730 
-1740 NITNVKMPGFTLGN
+1740 
-1754 IDADVTKVVVTV
+1754 
-1766 AHDGKNQQIELI
+1766 
-1778 KNGGVWRFTPGAA
+1778 
-1791 WTDGDYTLTVKV
+1791 
-1803 EDKAGNTN
+1803 
-1811 YSAPLTVTIDTQTSI
+1811 
-1826 DRIELLND
+1826 
-1834 TGIVGDNLTN
+1834 
-1844 EARPQFHITVPTD
+1844 
-1857 VNSVQLSLDGGINW
+1857 
-1871 VNATLTSD
+1871 
-1879 GVWEYIWPTDLVE
+1879 
-1892 NTYTL
+1892 
-1897 TVKATD
+1897 
-1903 VAGNTATETLNF
+1903 
-1915 IIDTTLSTPTITL
+1915 
-1928 DSADDSGTAND
+1928 
-1939 NKTNVKTPGFI
+1939 
-1950 IGGIDSDV
+1950 
-1958 TQVVVQVMRDGHSE
+1958 
-1972 EVELTQTNGQW
+1972 
-1983 RFVPGSAWTD
+1983 
-1993 GDYTLTVT
+1993 
-2001 VKDEA
+2001 
-2006 GNIRHSAP
+2006 
-2014 LTVTI
+2014 
-2019 DTQITID
+2019 
-2026 HIELVNDSGIPD
+2026 
-2038 DNLTNNVRPHFQ
+2038 
-2050 VTVPT
+2050 
-2055 DVNVVRLSIDG
+2055 VRLSIDG

-2103 KAGNKTTQ
+2103 KAGNQTTQ
-2111 QLDFIIDTLL
+2111 ELDFIIDTLL
-2121 SEPTIVLDNTDDSGT
+2121 SEPTIVLDNTDDSG
-2136 KGDHLTNVN
+2136 
-2145 KPTFLLG
+2145 
-2152 NIDADAR
+2152 I
-2159 YVTVEVQHGG
+2159 
-2169 TKEVLTATKDA
+2169 
-2180 TGNWSVTPTG
+2180 
-2190 TWADGDYTLTVRV
+2190 
-2203 EDEAGNEKHS
+2203 
-2213 ASLTVTVDTQITIDV
+2213 
-2228 IELVNDNGIP
+2228 
-2238 GDNMTNDAHPQF
+2238 
-2250 RVTVPGDVN
+2250 
-2259 EVSLSIDGGVTW
+2259 
-2271 VKATQSATPGVWNY
+2271 
-2285 TWPGTVPDGDYTLNV
+2285 
-2300 KATDNAG
+2300 
-2307 NTVTETLHF
+2307 
-2316 TIDTTLSTPVIVLD
+2316 
-2330 SADDSGVHGDNMTNH
+2330 
-2345 TQPTFALQHIDDD
+2345 
-2358 AVRVTVS
+2358 
-2365 VEHGGV
+2365 
-2371 TTTFDATK
+2371 
-2379 DAGGWTFTPTGAW
+2379 
-2392 ADGDYTLS
+2392 
-2400 VSVEDKAGNT
+2400 
-2410 SHSASLTVTVDTQI
+2410 
-2424 AINNIELVND
+2424 
-2434 SGIPDDNLT
+2434 
-2443 NNVRPHF
+2443 
-2450 QVTVP
+2450 
-2455 TDVNVVRLSIDG
+2455 
-2467 GKTWFNATQSATPGV
+2467 
-2482 WDYIWPDDVADGG
+2482 
-2495 YTLTVEATDEAGNKA
+2495 
-2510 TQTLDF
+2510 
-2516 TIDTTLSVPTLSL
+2516 
-2529 DSADDSGIAGDNI
+2529 
-2542 TNVKTPGF
+2542 
-2550 TLNNIDTDVS
+2550 
-2560 RVIVEVMHNGIKQEV
+2560 
-2575 PLVQTGGQ
+2575 
-2583 WRFAPTSDWADGDYI
+2583 
-2598 LTVKVEDRAGNVKQS
+2598 
-2613 APLTVTVDTHI
+2613 
-2624 AIDRIELVN
+2624 
-2633 DSGIPGD
+2633 
-2640 NLTNEARPHF
+2640 
-2650 QVTVPADVNGVRL
+2650 
-2663 SIDGGKTWFDATQS
+2663 
-2677 ATSGVWDYTWL
+2677 
-2688 TNVANGPHTLMV
+2688 
-2700 EASDKAG
+2700 
-2707 NKTTQKLDFTIDT
+2707 
-2720 ILSEPTITLDSADDS
+2720 
-2735 AAGDNIT
+2735 
-2742 NVKMPGFTL
+2742 
-2751 GNIDADVTKVVVTVA
+2751 
-2766 HDGKN
+2766 
-2771 QQIELIKNGGVWR
+2771 
-2784 FTPGAA
+2784 
-2790 WTDGDYTLTVKVE
+2790 
-2803 DKAGNTN
+2803 
-2810 YSAPLTVTIDTQ
+2810 
-2822 TSIDRIELLNDT
+2822 
-2834 GIVGDNLTNEAR
+2834 
-2846 PQFHITV
+2846 
-2853 PTDVNS
+2853 
-2859 VQLSLDGGIN
+2859 
-2869 WVNAT
+2869 
-2874 LTSDGVWEYIWPT
+2874 
-2887 DLVENTYTLTVKA
+2887 
-2900 TDVAGNTATETL
+2900 
-2912 NFIIDTTLSTPTI
+2912 
-2925 TLDSADD
+2925 
-2932 SGTANDNKT
+2932 
-2941 NVKTPGFIIGGIDS
+2941 
-2955 DVTQVVVQ
+2955 
-2963 VMRDGHSEEVE
+2963 
-2974 LTQTNGQWR
+2974 
-2983 FVPGSAWTDGD
+2983 
-2994 YTLTVTVKDEAGNIR
+2994 
-3009 HSAPLTVTIDT
+3009 
-3020 QITIDHI
+3020 
-3027 ELVNDSGI
+3027 
-3035 PDDNLT
+3035 
-3041 NNVRPHFQV
+3041 
-3050 TVPTDV
+3050 
-3056 NVVRLSI
+3056 
-3063 DGGKT
+3063 
-3068 WFNATQSAT
+3068 
-3077 PGVWDYTWLADVG
+3077 
-3090 EGKHTLTVE
+3090 
-3099 ATDKAGNKTTQQLD
+3099 
-3113 FIIDTLLS
+3113 
-3121 EPTIVLD
+3121 
-3128 NTDDSG
+3128 
-3134 TKGDNLTNV
+3134 KGDNLTNA

-3202 EDDAGNVKYSAPL
+3202 EDEAGNVKYSAPL

-3223 TIDVIELV
+3223 TIGVIELV

-3288 VTDGLHTLT
+3288 VTDGLHTLM
-3297 VEATDKAGN
+3297 VEATDEAGN

-3321 TPTIAMD
+3321 TPTIVMD

-3399 EVTDNAGNVRQSTP
+3399 EVQDNAGNVRQSTP
-3413 LVVTVDTQTSITDI
+3413 LIVTVDTQTSITDI

-3464 GGANWVSATQGIEG
+3464 GGANWVSAAQGIEG

-3590 DGDYTL
+3590 DGNYTL

-3690 GQHTLTVEVTD
+3690 GQHTLIVEVTD

-3707 TETLNFTIDITL
+3707 TGTLNFTIDITL

-3724 ELAPD
+3724 DLAPD
-3729 QDTGQNKNDNLTSV
+3729 QDTGQDKNDNLTSV

-3848 VFDIHQV
+3848 VFDIRQI

-3913 APFEVRIDTTTTIN
+3913 APLEVRIDTTTTIN

-3983 FDSPNTLVDGTYTL
+3983 FDSPNTLVDGTYNL

-4065 IDGHDYNATKVG
+4065 IDGYDYNATKVG
-4077 AGWQFTPGNA
+4077 AGWQFTPSNA

-4140 KVDKPQFSIVTAD
+4140 KVDKPQFSIVTSD

-4187 PDGQHTLLVDVT
+4187 PDGKHSLLVDVT

-4271 NTGGNL
+4271 NTGENL
-4277 TFTPDQPLSDGQHT
+4277 TFTPDQPLSDGQYT

-4308 LRIEIDTQVQIDSVT
+4308 LQIEIDTQVQIDSVT

-4332 HDNVTNATR
+4332 HDNITNANR

-4372 GQWEFTAGSALPDGH
+4372 GQWEFTAGSALSDGH

-4501 VSFTIDTIVSD
+4501 VSFTIDTIVSA

-4525 SAVDNITSVTT
+4525 SAVDNITSVTK
-4536 PRFVIGNVPA
+4536 PHFVIGNVPA

-4557 VSYSVTAN
+4557 VSYPVTAN

-4595 TSETKLPFTID
+4595 TSETTLPFTID

-4616 PASDTGNSNSDN
+4616 PASDTGSSNSDN

-4654 KSGREVLKQTIT
+4654 KSGQEVLKQTIT

-4720 PSIDDQHEATSLR
+4720 PSIDDQYEATSLR
-4733 PEFKGFAEAFSTIMI
+4733 PEFKGLAEAFSTIMI

-4829 NKTPTLIGSTLPN
+4829 NKTPTLVGNTLPN
-4842 TIVSIYVDGVKVGE
+4842 AIVSIYVDGVKVGE

-4893 STAVDVTIDTEV
+4893 STAVDVIIDTEV

-4968 GNYELTFKVED
+4968 GNYVLTFKVED

-5016 WITNKSHVTIDGTA
+5016 WVTNKSHVTIDGTA

-5074 EDKAGNSQQKEILIE
+5074 EDKAGNSQQKDILIE

-5232 NVVMVEADGTWRAP
+5232 NVVMVEADGSWRAP

-5291 ASNSGSLDDLITNH
+5291 ASNSGSLDDLITGH

-5381 IDNPAM
+5381 IDNPVMLA
-5387 VAGSDNGIF
+5387 ASDNGIF
-5396 SNDSITSQ
+5396 NNDSITSQ
-5404 TRPTFSIFGEMNQ
+5404 TRPAFSIFGEMNQ

-5480 PVAIDSIGGQ
+5480 PVAIDSIDGQ

-5533 EVWVNEKGHWQMP
+5533 AVWVNDKGHWQMP

-5559 TVKSTDRAGNVNQEK
+5559 TVKSTDCAGNVNQEK
-5574 YSIWVDTHIKVFT
+5574 YSIRVDTHIQVFT
-5587 SELDDNKSSSKTEWW
+5587 SELDDNKSSSKTDWW
-5602 SNSDLITMRG
+5602 SNSSTITMRG
-5612 TGEIGATVSLI
+5612 MGEIGATVSLI
-5623 VAGVTLATAVVAATG
+5623 VAGVTLATAVVAANG
-5638 RWELSTDKLPE
+5638 QWELSTDQLPE
-5649 GTYDISLVIEDSAGN
+5649 GKYDITLSIEDNAGN
-5664 RWEDVREIFIDR
+5664 RKEEVHEIFIDR

-5708 TDSEGNTYTLTVPDN
+5708 TDSNGNTYTLTVPDN

-5749 SDDVPLDIMKEV
+5749 SDDVPLDIMKET

-5771 SGTVGDNITRDKQ
+5771 SGTVGDNITRDNQ

-5840 AGNQKNSLPITVTID
+5840 AGNQKNSLPITVTIN
-5855 STLTVPEIAL
+5855 STLAVPEIAL

-5876 DNVTNHTQPKFT
+5876 DNVTNHNHTQPKFS

-5917 ADGWTFTPPAA
+5917 ADGWTFTPPVA
-5928 WNDGNYTLSVTVVD
+5928 WNDGTYTLSVTVVD
-5942 RAGNSQQSASLA
+5942 RAGNSLQSASLA
-5954 VTVDSTVTVTA
+5954 VTVDSTVAVTA

-5970 DASDDATATAVT
+5970 DASDDATPTAVT

-5992 SATHLRTEPSA
+5992 SDTHLRTVPSA
-6003 AEESVVK
+6003 AKESVVK
-6010 VTAYSITLLNAD
+6010 ETAYSITLLNAD

-6036 FEISVPENIVNVSI
+6036 FEISVPENIVNVSV
-6050 MFEGEEFTLPITNQ
+6050 MFEGEEFTLPISNQ

-6111 MNVRGKTEDDIN
+6111 MNARGKTEDDIN

>member
-420 ETTDSIITDTIAP
+420 ETTDSIITDTIPP

-636 LEDYVVLPNGIILS
+636 LEDFVVLPNGIILS

-1032 SDSGIS
+1032 SDSGIA

-1112 SAIFDF
+1112 SAVFDF

-1184 SWLFIP
+1184 SWLFTP

-1205 EDKAGNTNYSAPL
+1205 EDKAGNTSYSAPL

-1325 PVIVLDSADDTGIQG
+1325 PVIVLNSADDTGVQG
-1340 DNMTNSTQPTFA
+1340 DNMTNRTQPTFA

-1477 SATPGV
+1477 SATPGA

-1500 VEATDEAGNKAT
+1500 VEATDKAGNKTT
-1512 QTLDFTIDTTLSV
+1512 QELDFTIDTTLSV

-1709 KTTQKLDFTIDTILS
+1709 KTTQKLDFIIDTLLS

-2121 SEPTIVLDNTDDSGT
+2121 SEPTIVLDSTDDSGT
-2136 KGDHLTNVN
+2136 KGDNLTNVN

-2316 TIDTTLSTPVIVLD
+2316 TIDTTLSVPVIVLN
-2330 SADDSGVHGDNMTNH
+2330 SADDTGVQGDNMTNS

-2379 DAGGWTFTPTGAW
+2379 GVGGWSFTPTGAW

-2450 QVTVP
+2450 QVKVP
-2455 TDVNVVRLSIDG
+2455 TDVN
-2467 GKTWFNATQSATPGV
+2467 
-2482 WDYIWPDDVADGG
+2482 
-2495 YTLTVEATDEAGNKA
+2495 E
-2510 TQTLDF
+2510 
-2516 TIDTTLSVPTLSL
+2516 
-2529 DSADDSGIAGDNI
+2529 
-2542 TNVKTPGF
+2542 
-2550 TLNNIDTDVS
+2550 
-2560 RVIVEVMHNGIKQEV
+2560 
-2575 PLVQTGGQ
+2575 
-2583 WRFAPTSDWADGDYI
+2583 
-2598 LTVKVEDRAGNVKQS
+2598 
-2613 APLTVTVDTHI
+2613 
-2624 AIDRIELVN
+2624 
-2633 DSGIPGD
+2633 
-2640 NLTNEARPHF
+2640 
-2650 QVTVPADVNGVRL
+2650 
-2663 SIDGGKTWFDATQS
+2663 
-2677 ATSGVWDYTWL
+2677 
-2688 TNVANGPHTLMV
+2688 
-2700 EASDKAG
+2700 
-2707 NKTTQKLDFTIDT
+2707 
-2720 ILSEPTITLDSADDS
+2720 
-2735 AAGDNIT
+2735 
-2742 NVKMPGFTL
+2742 
-2751 GNIDADVTKVVVTVA
+2751 
-2766 HDGKN
+2766 
-2771 QQIELIKNGGVWR
+2771 
-2784 FTPGAA
+2784 
-2790 WTDGDYTLTVKVE
+2790 
-2803 DKAGNTN
+2803 
-2810 YSAPLTVTIDTQ
+2810 
-2822 TSIDRIELLNDT
+2822 
-2834 GIVGDNLTNEAR
+2834 
-2846 PQFHITV
+2846 
-2853 PTDVNS
+2853 
-2859 VQLSLDGGIN
+2859 
-2869 WVNAT
+2869 
-2874 LTSDGVWEYIWPT
+2874 
-2887 DLVENTYTLTVKA
+2887 
-2900 TDVAGNTATETL
+2900 
-2912 NFIIDTTLSTPTI
+2912 
-2925 TLDSADD
+2925 
-2932 SGTANDNKT
+2932 
-2941 NVKTPGFIIGGIDS
+2941 
-2955 DVTQVVVQ
+2955 
-2963 VMRDGHSEEVE
+2963 
-2974 LTQTNGQWR
+2974 
-2983 FVPGSAWTDGD
+2983 
-2994 YTLTVTVKDEAGNIR
+2994 
-3009 HSAPLTVTIDT
+3009 
-3020 QITIDHI
+3020 
-3027 ELVNDSGI
+3027 
-3035 PDDNLT
+3035 
-3041 NNVRPHFQV
+3041 
-3050 TVPTDV
+3050 
-3056 NVVRLSI
+3056 VRLSI

-3099 ATDKAGNKTTQQLD
+3099 ATDKAGNQTTQKLD
-3113 FIIDTLLS
+3113 FIIDTMLS

-3128 NTDDSG
+3128 STDDSG
-3134 TKGDNLTNV
+3134 TKGDNLTNA
-3143 NKPTFLLG
+3143 NKPTFILG

-3159 VTVEVQHGGTKEVLT
+3159 VTVEVQYGGTKEVLT

-3321 TPTIAMD
+3321 TPTITMD

-3349 IGNIDADAHSV
+3349 IGNIDSDAQSV

-3413 LVVTVDTQTSITDI
+3413 LIVTVDTQTSITDI

-3464 GGANWVSATQGIEG
+3464 GGANWVSAAQGIEG

-3620 IAIDRIELVNDSG
+3620 IAIDHIELVNDSG

-3690 GQHTLTVEVTD
+3690 GPHTLTVEVTD

-3719 LTPTI
+3719 MTPTI

-3848 VFDIHQV
+3848 VFDIRQV

-4308 LRIEIDTQVQIDSVT
+4308 LKIEIDTQVQIDSVT

-4525 SAVDNITSVTT
+4525 SAVDNITSVTK

-4557 VSYSVTAN
+4557 VSYPVTAN

-4829 NKTPTLIGSTLPN
+4829 NKTPTLVGNTLPN
-4842 TIVSIYVDGVKVGE
+4842 AIVSIYVDGVKVGE

-4968 GNYELTFKVED
+4968 GNYVLTFKVED

-5035 LTIRNPQGVVIATL
+5035 LTIRSPQGVVIATL

-5074 EDKAGNSQQKEILIE
+5074 EDKAGNSQQKDILIE

-5342 QFDNALKDGEY
+5342 QFDNVLKDGEY

-5404 TRPTFSIFGEMNQ
+5404 TRPTFSISGEMNQ

-5574 YSIWVDTHIKVFT
+5574 YSIWVDTHIQVFT
-5587 SELDDNKSSSKTEWW
+5587 SELDDNKSSSKTDWW
-5602 SNSDLITMRG
+5602 SNSSTITMRG
-5612 TGEIGATVSLI
+5612 MGEIGATVSLI
-5623 VAGVTLATAVVAATG
+5623 VAGVTLATAVVAANG
-5638 RWELSTDKLPE
+5638 QWELSTDQLPE
-5649 GTYDISLVIEDSAGN
+5649 GKYDITLSIEDNAGN
-5664 RWEDVREIFIDR
+5664 RKEEVHEIFIDR

-5708 TDSEGNTYTLTVPDN
+5708 TDSNGNTYTLTVPDN

-5749 SDDVPLDIMKEV
+5749 SDDVSLDIMKEV

-5871 GASDS
+5871 GVSDS

-5906 GVTDIYQATQG
+5906 GVTDTYQATQG

-5928 WNDGNYTLSVTVVD
+5928 WNDGTYTLSVTVVD

-5992 SATHLRTEPSA
+5992 SATHLRTVPSA

-6010 VTAYSITLLNAD
+6010 ETAYSITLLNAD

-6111 MNVRGKTEDDIN
+6111 MNARGKTEDDIN

>member
-420 ETTDSIITDTIAP
+420 ETTDSIITDTIPP

-538 ETTNDSGIVGDNV
+538 ETTDDSGIVGDNV

-583 ANDKGEWTFNFTSD
+583 ANDQGEWTFNFTSD
-597 SVEGINNLTFTV
+597 SVEGVNNLTFTV

-618 FSFSYVIDTI
+618 FSFSYVIDTV

-636 LEDYVVLPNGIILS
+636 LEDFVVLPNGIILS

-1032 SDSGIS
+1032 SDSGIA

-1064 WDAMS
+1064 WDAVS

-1112 SAIFDF
+1112 SAVFDF

-1383 GWTFTPPTSW
+1383 GWSFTPTGAW

-1438 PDDNLT
+1438 PNDNLT

-1477 SATPGV
+1477 SATPGA

-1500 VEATDEAGNKAT
+1500 VEATDKAGNKTT
-1512 QTLDFTIDTTLSV
+1512 QELDFTIDTTLSV

-1579 QTGGQWRFAPTSDW
+1579 QAGGQWRFAPTSDW

-1636 GIPGDNLTNEAR
+1636 GIPDDNLTNEAR

-2121 SEPTIVLDNTDDSGT
+2121 SEPTIVLDSTDDSGT
-2136 KGDHLTNVN
+2136 KGDNLTNVN

-2330 SADDSGVHGDNMTNH
+2330 SADDTGIQGDNMTNS

-2379 DAGGWTFTPTGAW
+2379 GVGGWSFTPTGAW

-2450 QVTVP
+2450 QVKVP
-2455 TDVNVVRLSIDG
+2455 TDVN
-2467 GKTWFNATQSATPGV
+2467 
-2482 WDYIWPDDVADGG
+2482 
-2495 YTLTVEATDEAGNKA
+2495 E
-2510 TQTLDF
+2510 
-2516 TIDTTLSVPTLSL
+2516 
-2529 DSADDSGIAGDNI
+2529 
-2542 TNVKTPGF
+2542 
-2550 TLNNIDTDVS
+2550 
-2560 RVIVEVMHNGIKQEV
+2560 
-2575 PLVQTGGQ
+2575 
-2583 WRFAPTSDWADGDYI
+2583 
-2598 LTVKVEDRAGNVKQS
+2598 
-2613 APLTVTVDTHI
+2613 
-2624 AIDRIELVN
+2624 
-2633 DSGIPGD
+2633 
-2640 NLTNEARPHF
+2640 
-2650 QVTVPADVNGVRL
+2650 
-2663 SIDGGKTWFDATQS
+2663 
-2677 ATSGVWDYTWL
+2677 
-2688 TNVANGPHTLMV
+2688 
-2700 EASDKAG
+2700 
-2707 NKTTQKLDFTIDT
+2707 
-2720 ILSEPTITLDSADDS
+2720 
-2735 AAGDNIT
+2735 
-2742 NVKMPGFTL
+2742 
-2751 GNIDADVTKVVVTVA
+2751 
-2766 HDGKN
+2766 
-2771 QQIELIKNGGVWR
+2771 
-2784 FTPGAA
+2784 
-2790 WTDGDYTLTVKVE
+2790 
-2803 DKAGNTN
+2803 
-2810 YSAPLTVTIDTQ
+2810 
-2822 TSIDRIELLNDT
+2822 
-2834 GIVGDNLTNEAR
+2834 
-2846 PQFHITV
+2846 
-2853 PTDVNS
+2853 
-2859 VQLSLDGGIN
+2859 
-2869 WVNAT
+2869 
-2874 LTSDGVWEYIWPT
+2874 
-2887 DLVENTYTLTVKA
+2887 
-2900 TDVAGNTATETL
+2900 
-2912 NFIIDTTLSTPTI
+2912 
-2925 TLDSADD
+2925 
-2932 SGTANDNKT
+2932 
-2941 NVKTPGFIIGGIDS
+2941 
-2955 DVTQVVVQ
+2955 
-2963 VMRDGHSEEVE
+2963 
-2974 LTQTNGQWR
+2974 
-2983 FVPGSAWTDGD
+2983 
-2994 YTLTVTVKDEAGNIR
+2994 
-3009 HSAPLTVTIDT
+3009 
-3020 QITIDHI
+3020 
-3027 ELVNDSGI
+3027 
-3035 PDDNLT
+3035 
-3041 NNVRPHFQV
+3041 
-3050 TVPTDV
+3050 
-3056 NVVRLSI
+3056 VRLSI

-3099 ATDKAGNKTTQQLD
+3099 ATDKAGNKTTQKLD
-3113 FIIDTLLS
+3113 FIIDTMLS

-3128 NTDDSG
+3128 STDDSG
-3134 TKGDNLTNV
+3134 TKGDNLTNA
-3143 NKPTFLLG
+3143 NKPTFILG

-3187 TGTWADGDYTLTVRV
+3187 TSTWADGDYTLTVRV

-3272 ATQGTAGIW
+3272 ATQGTAGTW

-3374 LTQVGGQ
+3374 LTQAGGQ

-3399 EVTDNAGNVRQSTP
+3399 EVQDNAGNVRQSTP
-3413 LVVTVDTQTSITDI
+3413 LIVTVDTQTSITDI

-3464 GGANWVSATQGIEG
+3464 GGANWVSAAQGIEG

-3620 IAIDRIELVNDSG
+3620 IAIDHIELVNDSG

-3690 GQHTLTVEVTD
+3690 GQHTLIVEVTD

-3719 LTPTI
+3719 MTPTI

-3848 VFDIHQV
+3848 VFDIRQV

-4557 VSYSVTAN
+4557 VSYPVTAN

-5035 LTIRNPQGVVIATL
+5035 LIIRNPQGVVIATL

-5387 VAGSDNGIF
+5387 MAGSDNGIF

-5533 EVWVNEKGHWQMP
+5533 EVWANDKGHWQMP

-5559 TVKSTDRAGNVNQEK
+5559 NVKSTDRAGNVNQEK
-5574 YSIWVDTHIKVFT
+5574 YSIWVDTHIQVFT
-5587 SELDDNKSSSKTEWW
+5587 SELDDNKSSSKTDWW
-5602 SNSDLITMRG
+5602 SNSSTITMRG
-5612 TGEIGATVSLI
+5612 MGEIGATVSLI
-5623 VAGVTLATAVVAATG
+5623 VAGVTLATAVVAANG
-5638 RWELSTDKLPE
+5638 QWELSTDQLPE
-5649 GTYDISLVIEDSAGN
+5649 GKYDITLSIEDNAGN
-5664 RWEDVREIFIDR
+5664 RKEEVHEIFIDR

-5708 TDSEGNTYTLTVPDN
+5708 TDSNGNTYTLTVPDN

-5906 GVTDIYQATQG
+5906 GVTDTYQATQG
-5917 ADGWTFTPPAA
+5917 ADDWTFTPPAA
-5928 WNDGNYTLSVTVVD
+5928 WNDGTYTLSVTVVD
-5942 RAGNSQQSASLA
+5942 RAGNSQQSASLE

-5970 DASDDATATAVT
+5970 DAIDDATATAVT

-5992 SATHLRTEPSA
+5992 SATHLRTVPSA

-6010 VTAYSITLLNAD
+6010 ETAYSITLLNAD

-6036 FEISVPENIVNVSI
+6036 FEISVPENIVNVSV

-6084 FIDKDNDFLI
+6084 FIDKDDDFLI

-6111 MNVRGKTEDDIN
+6111 MNARGKTEDDIN

>member
-34 GPDMNITTPRGS
+34 GPDMNITTPHGS

-117 LKKQLDDAENAKK
+117 LKKQLDEAENAKK

-441 DSSDSGIKNDNITNS
+441 DSSDSGIKNDSITNS

-538 ETTNDSGIVGDNV
+538 ETTDDSGIVGDNV

-597 SVEGINNLTFTV
+597 SVEGVNNLTFTV

-618 FSFSYVIDTI
+618 FSFSYIIDTV

-636 LEDYVVLPNGIILS
+636 LEDFVVLPNGIILS

-738 DSGAKGDWITNKHNA
+738 DSGAKGDWITNKYNA

-1064 WDAMS
+1064 WDAAS

-1112 SAIFDF
+1112 SAVFDF

-1184 SWLFIP
+1184 SWLFTP

-1325 PVIVLDSADDTGIQG
+1325 PVIVLNSADDTGVQG

-1438 PDDNLT
+1438 PN
-1444 NNVRPHFQ
+1444 
-1452 VTVPTDVNVVR
+1452 
-1463 LSIDGGKTWFNATQ
+1463 
-1477 SATPGV
+1477 
-1483 WDYIWP
+1483 
-1489 DDVADGGYTLT
+1489 
-1500 VEATDEAGNKAT
+1500 
-1512 QTLDFTIDTTLSV
+1512 
-1525 PTLSLDSADD
+1525 
-1535 SGIAGDNITNVKTPG
+1535 
-1550 FTLNNIDTDVSR
+1550 
-1562 VIVEVMHNGIKQ
+1562 
-1574 EVPLV
+1574 
-1579 QTGGQWRFAPTSDW
+1579 
-1593 ADGDYILT
+1593 
-1601 VKVEDRAGNVKQSA
+1601 
-1615 PLTVTVDTHIAIDR
+1615 
-1629 IELVNDS
+1629 
-1636 GIPGDNLTNEAR
+1636 
-1648 PHFQV
+1648 
-1653 TVPADVNGVRL
+1653 
-1664 SIDGGKTWFDAT
+1664 
-1676 QSATSG
+1676 
-1682 VWDYTWLTN
+1682 
-1691 VANGPHT
+1691 
-1698 LMVEASDKAGN
+1698 
-1709 KTTQKLDFTIDTILS
+1709 
-1724 EPTITL
+1724 
-1730 DSADDSAAGD
+1730 
-1740 NITNVKMPGFTLGN
+1740 
-1754 IDADVTKVVVTV
+1754 
-1766 AHDGKNQQIELI
+1766 
-1778 KNGGVWRFTPGAA
+1778 
-1791 WTDGDYTLTVKV
+1791 
-1803 EDKAGNTN
+1803 
-1811 YSAPLTVTIDTQTSI
+1811 
-1826 DRIELLND
+1826 
-1834 TGIVGDNLTN
+1834 
-1844 EARPQFHITVPTD
+1844 
-1857 VNSVQLSLDGGINW
+1857 
-1871 VNATLTSD
+1871 
-1879 GVWEYIWPTDLVE
+1879 
-1892 NTYTL
+1892 
-1897 TVKATD
+1897 
-1903 VAGNTATETLNF
+1903 
-1915 IIDTTLSTPTITL
+1915 
-1928 DSADDSGTAND
+1928 
-1939 NKTNVKTPGFI
+1939 
-1950 IGGIDSDV
+1950 
-1958 TQVVVQVMRDGHSE
+1958 
-1972 EVELTQTNGQW
+1972 
-1983 RFVPGSAWTD
+1983 
-1993 GDYTLTVT
+1993 
-2001 VKDEA
+2001 
-2006 GNIRHSAP
+2006 
-2014 LTVTI
+2014 
-2019 DTQITID
+2019 
-2026 HIELVNDSGIPD
+2026 
-2038 DNLTNNVRPHFQ
+2038 
-2050 VTVPT
+2050 
-2055 DVNVVRLSIDG
+2055 
-2066 GKTWFN
+2066 
-2072 ATQSATPGVWDYT
+2072 
-2085 WLADVG
+2085 
-2091 EGKHTLTVEATD
+2091 
-2103 KAGNKTTQ
+2103 
-2111 QLDFIIDTLL
+2111 
-2121 SEPTIVLDNTDDSGT
+2121 
-2136 KGDHLTNVN
+2136 
-2145 KPTFLLG
+2145 
-2152 NIDADAR
+2152 
-2159 YVTVEVQHGG
+2159 
-2169 TKEVLTATKDA
+2169 
-2180 TGNWSVTPTG
+2180 
-2190 TWADGDYTLTVRV
+2190 
-2203 EDEAGNEKHS
+2203 
-2213 ASLTVTVDTQITIDV
+2213 
-2228 IELVNDNGIP
+2228 
-2238 GDNMTNDAHPQF
+2238 
-2250 RVTVPGDVN
+2250 
-2259 EVSLSIDGGVTW
+2259 
-2271 VKATQSATPGVWNY
+2271 
-2285 TWPGTVPDGDYTLNV
+2285 
-2300 KATDNAG
+2300 
-2307 NTVTETLHF
+2307 
-2316 TIDTTLSTPVIVLD
+2316 
-2330 SADDSGVHGDNMTNH
+2330 
-2345 TQPTFALQHIDDD
+2345 
-2358 AVRVTVS
+2358 
-2365 VEHGGV
+2365 
-2371 TTTFDATK
+2371 
-2379 DAGGWTFTPTGAW
+2379 
-2392 ADGDYTLS
+2392 
-2400 VSVEDKAGNT
+2400 
-2410 SHSASLTVTVDTQI
+2410 
-2424 AINNIELVND
+2424 
-2434 SGIPDDNLT
+2434 
-2443 NNVRPHF
+2443 
-2450 QVTVP
+2450 
-2455 TDVNVVRLSIDG
+2455 
-2467 GKTWFNATQSATPGV
+2467 
-2482 WDYIWPDDVADGG
+2482 
-2495 YTLTVEATDEAGNKA
+2495 
-2510 TQTLDF
+2510 
-2516 TIDTTLSVPTLSL
+2516 
-2529 DSADDSGIAGDNI
+2529 
-2542 TNVKTPGF
+2542 
-2550 TLNNIDTDVS
+2550 
-2560 RVIVEVMHNGIKQEV
+2560 
-2575 PLVQTGGQ
+2575 
-2583 WRFAPTSDWADGDYI
+2583 
-2598 LTVKVEDRAGNVKQS
+2598 
-2613 APLTVTVDTHI
+2613 
-2624 AIDRIELVN
+2624 
-2633 DSGIPGD
+2633 
-2640 NLTNEARPHF
+2640 
-2650 QVTVPADVNGVRL
+2650 
-2663 SIDGGKTWFDATQS
+2663 
-2677 ATSGVWDYTWL
+2677 
-2688 TNVANGPHTLMV
+2688 
-2700 EASDKAG
+2700 
-2707 NKTTQKLDFTIDT
+2707 
-2720 ILSEPTITLDSADDS
+2720 
-2735 AAGDNIT
+2735 
-2742 NVKMPGFTL
+2742 
-2751 GNIDADVTKVVVTVA
+2751 
-2766 HDGKN
+2766 
-2771 QQIELIKNGGVWR
+2771 
-2784 FTPGAA
+2784 
-2790 WTDGDYTLTVKVE
+2790 
-2803 DKAGNTN
+2803 
-2810 YSAPLTVTIDTQ
+2810 
-2822 TSIDRIELLNDT
+2822 
-2834 GIVGDNLTNEAR
+2834 
-2846 PQFHITV
+2846 
-2853 PTDVNS
+2853 
-2859 VQLSLDGGIN
+2859 
-2869 WVNAT
+2869 
-2874 LTSDGVWEYIWPT
+2874 
-2887 DLVENTYTLTVKA
+2887 
-2900 TDVAGNTATETL
+2900 
-2912 NFIIDTTLSTPTI
+2912 
-2925 TLDSADD
+2925 
-2932 SGTANDNKT
+2932 
-2941 NVKTPGFIIGGIDS
+2941 
-2955 DVTQVVVQ
+2955 
-2963 VMRDGHSEEVE
+2963 
-2974 LTQTNGQWR
+2974 
-2983 FVPGSAWTDGD
+2983 
-2994 YTLTVTVKDEAGNIR
+2994 
-3009 HSAPLTVTIDT
+3009 
-3020 QITIDHI
+3020 
-3027 ELVNDSGI
+3027 
-3035 PDDNLT
+3035 DNLT

-3174 ATKGAT
+3174 ATKDAT
-3180 GIWSVTP
+3180 GNWSVTP

-3202 EDDAGNVKYSAPL
+3202 EDEAGNEKHSASL

-3223 TIDVIELV
+3223 TIDAIELV

-3321 TPTIAMD
+3321 TPTITMD

-3349 IGNIDADAHSV
+3349 IGNIDSDAQSV

-3399 EVTDNAGNVRQSTP
+3399 EVQDNAGNVRQSTP
-3413 LVVTVDTQTSITDI
+3413 LIVTVDTQTSITDI

-3464 GGANWVSATQGIEG
+3464 GGANWVSAAQGIEG

-3620 IAIDRIELVNDSG
+3620 IAIDHIELVNDSG
-3633 VPGDNV
+3633 VPGDNI

-3690 GQHTLTVEVTD
+3690 GQHTLIVEVTD

-3707 TETLNFTIDITL
+3707 TGTLDFTIDITL

-3743 TQPVFVLG
+3743 TQPIFVLG

-3848 VFDIHQV
+3848 VFDIRQV

-3913 APFEVRIDTTTTIN
+3913 APLEVRIDTTTTIN

-3958 VQVRVTLDGGANWNV
+3958 IQVRVTLDGGANWNV

-4187 PDGQHTLLVDVT
+4187 PDGKHTLLVDVT

-4308 LRIEIDTQVQIDSVT
+4308 LQIEIDTQVQIDSVT

-4525 SAVDNITSVTT
+4525 SAVDNITSVTK

-4557 VSYSVTAN
+4557 VSYPVTAN

-4616 PASDTGNSNSDN
+4616 PASDTGSSNSDN

-4654 KSGREVLKQTIT
+4654 KSGREVLKHTIT

-4720 PSIDDQHEATSLR
+4720 PSIDDQYEATSLR
-4733 PEFKGFAEAFSTIMI
+4733 PEFKGLAEAFSTIMI

-4829 NKTPTLIGSTLPN
+4829 NKTPTLVGNTLPN
-4842 TIVSIYVDGVKVGE
+4842 AIVSIYVDGVKVGE

-5074 EDKAGNSQQKEILIE
+5074 EDKAGNSQQKDILIE

-5291 ASNSGSLDDLITNH
+5291 ASNSGSLDDLITSH

-5404 TRPTFSIFGEMNQ
+5404 TRPTFSISGEMNQ

-5533 EVWVNEKGHWQMP
+5533 EVWVNDKGHWQMP

-5574 YSIWVDTHIKVFT
+5574 YSIWVDTHIQVFT
-5587 SELDDNKSSSKTEWW
+5587 SELDDNKSSSKTDWW
-5602 SNSDLITMRG
+5602 SNSSTITMRG
-5612 TGEIGATVSLI
+5612 MGEIGATVSLI
-5623 VAGVTLATAVVAATG
+5623 VAGVTLATAVVAANG
-5638 RWELSTDKLPE
+5638 QWELSTDQLPE
-5649 GTYDISLVIEDSAGN
+5649 GKYDITLSIEDNAGN
-5664 RWEDVREIFIDR
+5664 RKEEVHEIFIDR

-5708 TDSEGNTYTLTVPDN
+5708 TDSNGNTYTLTVPDN

-5749 SDDVPLDIMKEV
+5749 SDDVPLDIMKET

-5771 SGTVGDNITRDKQ
+5771 SGTVGDNITRDNQ

-5876 DNVTNHTQPKFT
+5876 DNVTNHNHTQPKFT

-5906 GVTDIYQATQG
+5906 GVTDIYQATQD

-5928 WNDGNYTLSVTVVD
+5928 WNDGTYTLSVTVVD
-5942 RAGNSQQSASLA
+5942 RAGNSLQSASLE

-5970 DASDDATATAVT
+5970 DAIDDATATAVT

-5992 SATHLRTEPSA
+5992 SATHLRTVPSA

-6010 VTAYSITLLNAD
+6010 ETAYSITLLNAD

-6036 FEISVPENIVNVSI
+6036 FEISVPENIVNVSV

-6084 FIDKDNDFLI
+6084 FIDKDDDFLI

-6111 MNVRGKTEDDIN
+6111 MNARGKTEDDIN

>member
-420 ETTDSIITDTIAP
+420 ETTDSIITDTIPP

-636 LEDYVVLPNGIILS
+636 LEDFVVLPNGIILS

-1032 SDSGIS
+1032 SDSGIA

-1112 SAIFDF
+1112 SAVFDF

-1184 SWLFIP
+1184 SWLFTP

-1205 EDKAGNTNYSAPL
+1205 EDKAGNTSYSAPL

-1325 PVIVLDSADDTGIQG
+1325 PVIVLNSADDTGVQG
-1340 DNMTNSTQPTFA
+1340 DNMTNRTQPTFA

-1477 SATPGV
+1477 SATPGA

-1500 VEATDEAGNKAT
+1500 VEATDKAGNKTT
-1512 QTLDFTIDTTLSV
+1512 QELDFTIDTTLSV

-1709 KTTQKLDFTIDTILS
+1709 KTTQKLDFIIDTLLS

-2121 SEPTIVLDNTDDSGT
+2121 SEPTIVLDSTDDSGT
-2136 KGDHLTNVN
+2136 KGDNLTNVN

-2316 TIDTTLSTPVIVLD
+2316 TIDTTLSVPVIVLN
-2330 SADDSGVHGDNMTNH
+2330 SADDTGVQGDNMTNS

-2379 DAGGWTFTPTGAW
+2379 GTGGWSFTPTGAW

-2450 QVTVP
+2450 QVKVP
-2455 TDVNVVRLSIDG
+2455 TDVN
-2467 GKTWFNATQSATPGV
+2467 
-2482 WDYIWPDDVADGG
+2482 
-2495 YTLTVEATDEAGNKA
+2495 E
-2510 TQTLDF
+2510 
-2516 TIDTTLSVPTLSL
+2516 
-2529 DSADDSGIAGDNI
+2529 
-2542 TNVKTPGF
+2542 
-2550 TLNNIDTDVS
+2550 
-2560 RVIVEVMHNGIKQEV
+2560 
-2575 PLVQTGGQ
+2575 
-2583 WRFAPTSDWADGDYI
+2583 
-2598 LTVKVEDRAGNVKQS
+2598 
-2613 APLTVTVDTHI
+2613 
-2624 AIDRIELVN
+2624 
-2633 DSGIPGD
+2633 
-2640 NLTNEARPHF
+2640 
-2650 QVTVPADVNGVRL
+2650 
-2663 SIDGGKTWFDATQS
+2663 
-2677 ATSGVWDYTWL
+2677 
-2688 TNVANGPHTLMV
+2688 
-2700 EASDKAG
+2700 
-2707 NKTTQKLDFTIDT
+2707 
-2720 ILSEPTITLDSADDS
+2720 
-2735 AAGDNIT
+2735 
-2742 NVKMPGFTL
+2742 
-2751 GNIDADVTKVVVTVA
+2751 
-2766 HDGKN
+2766 
-2771 QQIELIKNGGVWR
+2771 
-2784 FTPGAA
+2784 
-2790 WTDGDYTLTVKVE
+2790 
-2803 DKAGNTN
+2803 
-2810 YSAPLTVTIDTQ
+2810 
-2822 TSIDRIELLNDT
+2822 
-2834 GIVGDNLTNEAR
+2834 
-2846 PQFHITV
+2846 
-2853 PTDVNS
+2853 
-2859 VQLSLDGGIN
+2859 
-2869 WVNAT
+2869 
-2874 LTSDGVWEYIWPT
+2874 
-2887 DLVENTYTLTVKA
+2887 
-2900 TDVAGNTATETL
+2900 
-2912 NFIIDTTLSTPTI
+2912 
-2925 TLDSADD
+2925 
-2932 SGTANDNKT
+2932 
-2941 NVKTPGFIIGGIDS
+2941 
-2955 DVTQVVVQ
+2955 
-2963 VMRDGHSEEVE
+2963 
-2974 LTQTNGQWR
+2974 
-2983 FVPGSAWTDGD
+2983 
-2994 YTLTVTVKDEAGNIR
+2994 
-3009 HSAPLTVTIDT
+3009 
-3020 QITIDHI
+3020 
-3027 ELVNDSGI
+3027 
-3035 PDDNLT
+3035 
-3041 NNVRPHFQV
+3041 
-3050 TVPTDV
+3050 
-3056 NVVRLSI
+3056 VRLSI

-3099 ATDKAGNKTTQQLD
+3099 ATDKAGNQTTQKLD
-3113 FIIDTLLS
+3113 FIIDTMLS

-3128 NTDDSG
+3128 STDDSG
-3134 TKGDNLTNV
+3134 TKGDNLTNA
-3143 NKPTFLLG
+3143 NKPTFILG

-3159 VTVEVQHGGTKEVLT
+3159 VTVEVQYGGTKEVLT

-3321 TPTIAMD
+3321 TPTITMD

-3349 IGNIDADAHSV
+3349 IGNIDSDAQSV

-3413 LVVTVDTQTSITDI
+3413 LIVTVDTQTSITDI

-3464 GGANWVSATQGIEG
+3464 GGANWVSAAQGIEG

-3620 IAIDRIELVNDSG
+3620 IAIDHIELVNDSG

-3719 LTPTI
+3719 MTPTI

-3848 VFDIHQV
+3848 VFDIRQV

-4308 LRIEIDTQVQIDSVT
+4308 LKIEIDTQVQIDSVT

-4525 SAVDNITSVTT
+4525 SAVDNITSVTK

-4557 VSYSVTAN
+4557 VSYPVTAN

-4829 NKTPTLIGSTLPN
+4829 NKTPTLVGNTLPN
-4842 TIVSIYVDGVKVGE
+4842 AIVSIYVDGVKVGE

-4968 GNYELTFKVED
+4968 GNYVLTFKVED

-5035 LTIRNPQGVVIATL
+5035 LTIRSPQGVVIATL

-5074 EDKAGNSQQKEILIE
+5074 EDKAGNSQQKDILIE

-5404 TRPTFSIFGEMNQ
+5404 TRPTFSISGEMNQ

-5574 YSIWVDTHIKVFT
+5574 YSIWVDTHIQVFT
-5587 SELDDNKSSSKTEWW
+5587 SELDDNKSSSKTDWW
-5602 SNSDLITMRG
+5602 SNSSTITMRG
-5612 TGEIGATVSLI
+5612 MGEIGATVSLI
-5623 VAGVTLATAVVAATG
+5623 VAGVTLATAVVAANG
-5638 RWELSTDKLPE
+5638 QWELSTDQLPE
-5649 GTYDISLVIEDSAGN
+5649 GKYDITLSIEDNAGN
-5664 RWEDVREIFIDR
+5664 RKEEVHEIFIDR

-5708 TDSEGNTYTLTVPDN
+5708 TDSNGNTYTLTVPDN

-5749 SDDVPLDIMKEV
+5749 SDDVSLDIMKEV

-5871 GASDS
+5871 GVSDS

-5906 GVTDIYQATQG
+5906 GVTDTYQATQG

-5928 WNDGNYTLSVTVVD
+5928 WNDGTYTLSVTVVD

-5992 SATHLRTEPSA
+5992 SATHLRTVPSA

-6010 VTAYSITLLNAD
+6010 ETAYSITLLNAD

-6111 MNVRGKTEDDIN
+6111 MNARGKTEDDIN

>member
-1 MGNKSIQKFF
+1 MGNKSIEKFF

-420 ETTDSIITDTIAP
+420 ETTDSIITDTIPP

-597 SVEGINNLTFTV
+597 SVEGVNNLTFTV

-618 FSFSYVIDTI
+618 FSFSYVIDTV

-636 LEDYVVLPNGIILS
+636 LEDFVVLPNGIILS

-663 KSTILLMRDGK
+663 KSIILLMRDGK

-1032 SDSGIS
+1032 SDSGVS

-1064 WDAMS
+1064 WDAAS

-1112 SAIFDF
+1112 SAVFDF

-1383 GWTFTPPTSW
+1383 GWSFTPTGAW

-1438 PDDNLT
+1438 PNDNLT

-1477 SATPGV
+1477 SATPGA

-1500 VEATDEAGNKAT
+1500 VEATDKAGNKTT
-1512 QTLDFTIDTTLSV
+1512 QELDFTIDTTLSV

-1698 LMVEASDKAGN
+1698 LMVEATDKAGN

-2019 DTQITID
+2019 DTQI
-2026 HIELVNDSGIPD
+2026 
-2038 DNLTNNVRPHFQ
+2038 
-2050 VTVPT
+2050 
-2055 DVNVVRLSIDG
+2055 
-2066 GKTWFN
+2066 
-2072 ATQSATPGVWDYT
+2072 A
-2085 WLADVG
+2085 
-2091 EGKHTLTVEATD
+2091 
-2103 KAGNKTTQ
+2103 
-2111 QLDFIIDTLL
+2111 
-2121 SEPTIVLDNTDDSGT
+2121 
-2136 KGDHLTNVN
+2136 
-2145 KPTFLLG
+2145 
-2152 NIDADAR
+2152 
-2159 YVTVEVQHGG
+2159 
-2169 TKEVLTATKDA
+2169 
-2180 TGNWSVTPTG
+2180 
-2190 TWADGDYTLTVRV
+2190 
-2203 EDEAGNEKHS
+2203 
-2213 ASLTVTVDTQITIDV
+2213 
-2228 IELVNDNGIP
+2228 
-2238 GDNMTNDAHPQF
+2238 
-2250 RVTVPGDVN
+2250 
-2259 EVSLSIDGGVTW
+2259 
-2271 VKATQSATPGVWNY
+2271 
-2285 TWPGTVPDGDYTLNV
+2285 
-2300 KATDNAG
+2300 
-2307 NTVTETLHF
+2307 
-2316 TIDTTLSTPVIVLD
+2316 
-2330 SADDSGVHGDNMTNH
+2330 
-2345 TQPTFALQHIDDD
+2345 
-2358 AVRVTVS
+2358 
-2365 VEHGGV
+2365 
-2371 TTTFDATK
+2371 
-2379 DAGGWTFTPTGAW
+2379 
-2392 ADGDYTLS
+2392 
-2400 VSVEDKAGNT
+2400 
-2410 SHSASLTVTVDTQI
+2410 
-2424 AINNIELVND
+2424 
-2434 SGIPDDNLT
+2434 
-2443 NNVRPHF
+2443 
-2450 QVTVP
+2450 
-2455 TDVNVVRLSIDG
+2455 
-2467 GKTWFNATQSATPGV
+2467 
-2482 WDYIWPDDVADGG
+2482 
-2495 YTLTVEATDEAGNKA
+2495 
-2510 TQTLDF
+2510 
-2516 TIDTTLSVPTLSL
+2516 
-2529 DSADDSGIAGDNI
+2529 
-2542 TNVKTPGF
+2542 
-2550 TLNNIDTDVS
+2550 
-2560 RVIVEVMHNGIKQEV
+2560 
-2575 PLVQTGGQ
+2575 
-2583 WRFAPTSDWADGDYI
+2583 
-2598 LTVKVEDRAGNVKQS
+2598 
-2613 APLTVTVDTHI
+2613 
-2624 AIDRIELVN
+2624 
-2633 DSGIPGD
+2633 
-2640 NLTNEARPHF
+2640 
-2650 QVTVPADVNGVRL
+2650 
-2663 SIDGGKTWFDATQS
+2663 
-2677 ATSGVWDYTWL
+2677 
-2688 TNVANGPHTLMV
+2688 
-2700 EASDKAG
+2700 
-2707 NKTTQKLDFTIDT
+2707 
-2720 ILSEPTITLDSADDS
+2720 
-2735 AAGDNIT
+2735 
-2742 NVKMPGFTL
+2742 
-2751 GNIDADVTKVVVTVA
+2751 
-2766 HDGKN
+2766 
-2771 QQIELIKNGGVWR
+2771 
-2784 FTPGAA
+2784 
-2790 WTDGDYTLTVKVE
+2790 
-2803 DKAGNTN
+2803 
-2810 YSAPLTVTIDTQ
+2810 
-2822 TSIDRIELLNDT
+2822 
-2834 GIVGDNLTNEAR
+2834 
-2846 PQFHITV
+2846 
-2853 PTDVNS
+2853 
-2859 VQLSLDGGIN
+2859 
-2869 WVNAT
+2869 
-2874 LTSDGVWEYIWPT
+2874 
-2887 DLVENTYTLTVKA
+2887 
-2900 TDVAGNTATETL
+2900 
-2912 NFIIDTTLSTPTI
+2912 
-2925 TLDSADD
+2925 
-2932 SGTANDNKT
+2932 
-2941 NVKTPGFIIGGIDS
+2941 
-2955 DVTQVVVQ
+2955 
-2963 VMRDGHSEEVE
+2963 
-2974 LTQTNGQWR
+2974 
-2983 FVPGSAWTDGD
+2983 
-2994 YTLTVTVKDEAGNIR
+2994 
-3009 HSAPLTVTIDT
+3009 
-3020 QITIDHI
+3020 IDHI

-3174 ATKGAT
+3174 ATKDATGNWSVTPTGTWADGDYTLTVRVEDEAGNEKHSASLTVTVDTQITIDAIELVNDNGIPGDNMTNDAHPQFRVTVPGDVNEVSLSIDGGVTWVKATQSATPGVWNYTWPGTVPDGDYTLNVKATDNAGNTVTETLHFTIDTTLSVPVIVLNSADDTGVQGDNMTNRTQPTFALQHIDDDAVRVTVSVEHGGVTTTFDATKGTGGWSFTPTGAWADGDYTLSVSVEDKAGNTSHSASLTVTVDTQIAINNIELVNDSGIPDDNLTNNVRPHFQVTVPTDVNVVRLSIDGGKTWFNATQSATPGVWDYTWLADVGEGKHTLTVEATDKAGNQTTQKLDFIIDTMLSEPTIVLDSTDDSGTKGDNLTNANKPTFILGNIDADARYVTVEVQYGGTKEVLTATKGAT

-3187 TGTWADGDYTLTVRV
+3187 TGTWADGDYMLTVRV

-3321 TPTIAMD
+3321 TPTITMD

-3349 IGNIDADAHSV
+3349 IGNIDSDAQSV

-3413 LVVTVDTQTSITDI
+3413 LIVTVDTQTSITDI

-3464 GGANWVSATQGIEG
+3464 GGANWVSAAQGIEG

-3620 IAIDRIELVNDSG
+3620 IAIDHIELVNDSG

-3719 LTPTI
+3719 MTPTI

-3848 VFDIHQV
+3848 VFDIRQV

-4308 LRIEIDTQVQIDSVT
+4308 LKIEIDTQVQIDSVT

-4525 SAVDNITSVTT
+4525 SAVDNITSVTK

-4557 VSYSVTAN
+4557 VSYPVTAN

-4616 PASDTGNSNSDN
+4616 PASDTGSSNSDN

-4720 PSIDDQHEATSLR
+4720 PSIDDQYEATSLR
-4733 PEFKGFAEAFSTIMI
+4733 PEFKGLAEAFSTIMI

-4829 NKTPTLIGSTLPN
+4829 NKTPTLIGNTLPN
-4842 TIVSIYVDGVKVGE
+4842 AIVSIYVDGVKVGE

-5035 LTIRNPQGVVIATL
+5035 LTIRNPQGGVIATL

-5246 ILLQDDGTFN
+5246 ILLQDDGKFN

-5291 ASNSGSLDDLITNH
+5291 ASNSGSLDDLITSH

-5381 IDNPAM
+5381 IDNPVM
-5387 VAGSDNGIF
+5387 IAGSDNGIF

-5404 TRPTFSIFGEMNQ
+5404 TRPAFSIFGEMNQ

-5475 TFNTT
+5475 TLNTT

-5533 EVWVNEKGHWQMP
+5533 EVWVNDKGHWQMP

-5574 YSIWVDTHIKVFT
+5574 YSIWVDTHIQVFT
-5587 SELDDNKSSSKTEWW
+5587 SELDDNKSSSKTDWW
-5602 SNSDLITMRG
+5602 SNSSTITMRG
-5612 TGEIGATVSLI
+5612 MGEIGATVSLI
-5623 VAGVTLATAVVAATG
+5623 VAGVTLATAVVAANG
-5638 RWELSTDKLPE
+5638 QWELSTDQLPE
-5649 GTYDISLVIEDSAGN
+5649 GKYDITLSIEDNAGN
-5664 RWEDVREIFIDR
+5664 RKEEVHEIFIDR

-5708 TDSEGNTYTLTVPDN
+5708 TDSNGNTYTLTVPDN

-5749 SDDVPLDIMKEV
+5749 SDDVPLDIMKET

-5771 SGTVGDNITRDKQ
+5771 SGTAGDNITRDNQ

-5876 DNVTNHTQPKFT
+5876 DNVTNHNHTQPKFT

-5906 GVTDIYQATQG
+5906 GVTDTYQATQG

-5965 DSQHD
+5965 DSQHN
-5970 DASDDATATAVT
+5970 DASDDATAIAVT

-5992 SATHLRTEPSA
+5992 SATHLRTVPSV

-6010 VTAYSITLLNAD
+6010 ETAYSITLLNAD

-6036 FEISVPENIVNVSI
+6036 FEISVPENIVNVSV
-6050 MFEGEEFTLPITNQ
+6050 MFEGEEFTLPIINQ

-6084 FIDKDNDFLI
+6084 YLDKDDDFLI

-6111 MNVRGKTEDDIN
+6111 MNARGKTEDDIN

>member
-304 LTDGTYN
+304 LTDGAYN

-420 ETTDSIITDTIAP
+420 ETTDSIITDTIPP

-636 LEDYVVLPNGIILS
+636 LEDFVVLPNGIILS

-1032 SDSGIS
+1032 SDSGIA

-1112 SAIFDF
+1112 SAVFDF

-1184 SWLFIP
+1184 SWLFTP

-1205 EDKAGNTNYSAPL
+1205 EDKAGNTSYSAPL

-1325 PVIVLDSADDTGIQG
+1325 PVIVLNSADDTGVQG

-1477 SATPGV
+1477 SATPGA

-1500 VEATDEAGNKAT
+1500 VEATDKAGNKTT
-1512 QTLDFTIDTTLSV
+1512 QELDFTIDTTLSV

-1709 KTTQKLDFTIDTILS
+1709 KTTQKLDFIIDTLLS

-2121 SEPTIVLDNTDDSGT
+2121 SEPTIVLDSTDDSGT
-2136 KGDHLTNVN
+2136 KGDNLTNVN

-2316 TIDTTLSTPVIVLD
+2316 TIDTTLSVPVIVLN
-2330 SADDSGVHGDNMTNH
+2330 SADDTGVQGDNMTNS

-2379 DAGGWTFTPTGAW
+2379 GVGGWSFTPTGAW

-2450 QVTVP
+2450 QVKVP
-2455 TDVNVVRLSIDG
+2455 TDVN
-2467 GKTWFNATQSATPGV
+2467 
-2482 WDYIWPDDVADGG
+2482 
-2495 YTLTVEATDEAGNKA
+2495 E
-2510 TQTLDF
+2510 
-2516 TIDTTLSVPTLSL
+2516 
-2529 DSADDSGIAGDNI
+2529 
-2542 TNVKTPGF
+2542 
-2550 TLNNIDTDVS
+2550 
-2560 RVIVEVMHNGIKQEV
+2560 
-2575 PLVQTGGQ
+2575 
-2583 WRFAPTSDWADGDYI
+2583 
-2598 LTVKVEDRAGNVKQS
+2598 
-2613 APLTVTVDTHI
+2613 
-2624 AIDRIELVN
+2624 
-2633 DSGIPGD
+2633 
-2640 NLTNEARPHF
+2640 
-2650 QVTVPADVNGVRL
+2650 
-2663 SIDGGKTWFDATQS
+2663 
-2677 ATSGVWDYTWL
+2677 
-2688 TNVANGPHTLMV
+2688 
-2700 EASDKAG
+2700 
-2707 NKTTQKLDFTIDT
+2707 
-2720 ILSEPTITLDSADDS
+2720 
-2735 AAGDNIT
+2735 
-2742 NVKMPGFTL
+2742 
-2751 GNIDADVTKVVVTVA
+2751 
-2766 HDGKN
+2766 
-2771 QQIELIKNGGVWR
+2771 
-2784 FTPGAA
+2784 
-2790 WTDGDYTLTVKVE
+2790 
-2803 DKAGNTN
+2803 
-2810 YSAPLTVTIDTQ
+2810 
-2822 TSIDRIELLNDT
+2822 
-2834 GIVGDNLTNEAR
+2834 
-2846 PQFHITV
+2846 
-2853 PTDVNS
+2853 
-2859 VQLSLDGGIN
+2859 
-2869 WVNAT
+2869 
-2874 LTSDGVWEYIWPT
+2874 
-2887 DLVENTYTLTVKA
+2887 
-2900 TDVAGNTATETL
+2900 
-2912 NFIIDTTLSTPTI
+2912 
-2925 TLDSADD
+2925 
-2932 SGTANDNKT
+2932 
-2941 NVKTPGFIIGGIDS
+2941 
-2955 DVTQVVVQ
+2955 
-2963 VMRDGHSEEVE
+2963 
-2974 LTQTNGQWR
+2974 
-2983 FVPGSAWTDGD
+2983 
-2994 YTLTVTVKDEAGNIR
+2994 
-3009 HSAPLTVTIDT
+3009 
-3020 QITIDHI
+3020 
-3027 ELVNDSGI
+3027 
-3035 PDDNLT
+3035 
-3041 NNVRPHFQV
+3041 
-3050 TVPTDV
+3050 
-3056 NVVRLSI
+3056 VRLSI

-3099 ATDKAGNKTTQQLD
+3099 ATDKAGNQTTQKLD
-3113 FIIDTLLS
+3113 FIIDTMLS

-3128 NTDDSG
+3128 STDDSG
-3134 TKGDNLTNV
+3134 TKGDNLTNA
-3143 NKPTFLLG
+3143 NKPTFILG

-3159 VTVEVQHGGTKEVLT
+3159 VTVEVQYGGTKEVLT

-3321 TPTIAMD
+3321 TPTITMD

-3349 IGNIDADAHSV
+3349 IGNIDSDAQSV

-3413 LVVTVDTQTSITDI
+3413 LIVTVDTQTSITDI

-3464 GGANWVSATQGIEG
+3464 GGANWVSAAQGIEG

-3620 IAIDRIELVNDSG
+3620 IAIDHIELVNDSG

-3719 LTPTI
+3719 MTPTI

-3848 VFDIHQV
+3848 VFDIRQV

-4308 LRIEIDTQVQIDSVT
+4308 LKIEIDTQVQIDSVT

-4525 SAVDNITSVTT
+4525 SAVDNITSVTK

-4557 VSYSVTAN
+4557 VSYPVTAN

-4829 NKTPTLIGSTLPN
+4829 NKTPTLVGNTLPN
-4842 TIVSIYVDGVKVGE
+4842 AIVSIYVDGVKVGE

-4968 GNYELTFKVED
+4968 GNYVLTFKVED

-5035 LTIRNPQGVVIATL
+5035 LTIRSPQGVVIATL

-5074 EDKAGNSQQKEILIE
+5074 EDKAGNSQQKDILIE

-5342 QFDNALKDGEY
+5342 QFDNVLKDGEY

-5404 TRPTFSIFGEMNQ
+5404 TRPTFSISGEMNQ

-5574 YSIWVDTHIKVFT
+5574 YSIWVDTHIQVFT
-5587 SELDDNKSSSKTEWW
+5587 SELDDNKSSSKTDWW
-5602 SNSDLITMRG
+5602 SNSSTITMRG
-5612 TGEIGATVSLI
+5612 MGEIGATVSLI
-5623 VAGVTLATAVVAATG
+5623 VAGVTLATAVVAANG
-5638 RWELSTDKLPE
+5638 QWELSTDQLPE
-5649 GTYDISLVIEDSAGN
+5649 GKYDITLSIEDNAGN
-5664 RWEDVREIFIDR
+5664 RKEEVHEIFIDR

-5708 TDSEGNTYTLTVPDN
+5708 TDSNGNTYTLTVPDN

-5749 SDDVPLDIMKEV
+5749 SDDVSLDIMKEV

-5871 GASDS
+5871 GVSDS

-5906 GVTDIYQATQG
+5906 GVTDTYQATQG

-5928 WNDGNYTLSVTVVD
+5928 WNDGTYTLSVTVVD

-5992 SATHLRTEPSA
+5992 SATHLRTVPSA

-6010 VTAYSITLLNAD
+6010 ETAYSITLLNAD

-6111 MNVRGKTEDDIN
+6111 MNARGKTEDDIN

>member
-117 LKKQLDDAENAKK
+117 LKKQLDEAENAKK

-161 QIEEMLQN
+161 QMEEMLQE

-441 DSSDSGIKNDNITNS
+441 DSSDSGIKNDSITNS

-538 ETTNDSGIVGDNV
+538 ETTDDSGIVGDNV

-597 SVEGINNLTFTV
+597 SVEGVNNLTFTV

-618 FSFSYVIDTI
+618 FSFSYVIDTV

-636 LEDYVVLPNGIILS
+636 LEDFVVLPNGIILS

-1032 SDSGIS
+1032 SDSGIA

-1112 SAIFDF
+1112 SAVFDF

-1184 SWLFIP
+1184 SWLFTP

-1383 GWTFTPPTSW
+1383 GWSFTPTGAW

-1438 PDDNLT
+1438 PNDNLT

-1477 SATPGV
+1477 SATPGA

-1500 VEATDEAGNKAT
+1500 VEATDKAGNKTT
-1512 QTLDFTIDTTLSV
+1512 QELDFTIDTTLSV

-1562 VIVEVMHNGIKQ
+1562 VTVEVMHNGIKQ

-1676 QSATSG
+1676 QSATPG

-1709 KTTQKLDFTIDTILS
+1709 KTTQKLDFIIDTMLS

-2019 DTQITID
+2019 DTQIAID

-2038 DNLTNNVRPHFQ
+2038 DNLTN
-2050 VTVPT
+2050 
-2055 DVNVVRLSIDG
+2055 
-2066 GKTWFN
+2066 
-2072 ATQSATPGVWDYT
+2072 
-2085 WLADVG
+2085 
-2091 EGKHTLTVEATD
+2091 EA
-2103 KAGNKTTQ
+2103 
-2111 QLDFIIDTLL
+2111 
-2121 SEPTIVLDNTDDSGT
+2121 
-2136 KGDHLTNVN
+2136 
-2145 KPTFLLG
+2145 
-2152 NIDADAR
+2152 
-2159 YVTVEVQHGG
+2159 
-2169 TKEVLTATKDA
+2169 
-2180 TGNWSVTPTG
+2180 
-2190 TWADGDYTLTVRV
+2190 
-2203 EDEAGNEKHS
+2203 
-2213 ASLTVTVDTQITIDV
+2213 
-2228 IELVNDNGIP
+2228 
-2238 GDNMTNDAHPQF
+2238 
-2250 RVTVPGDVN
+2250 
-2259 EVSLSIDGGVTW
+2259 
-2271 VKATQSATPGVWNY
+2271 
-2285 TWPGTVPDGDYTLNV
+2285 
-2300 KATDNAG
+2300 
-2307 NTVTETLHF
+2307 
-2316 TIDTTLSTPVIVLD
+2316 
-2330 SADDSGVHGDNMTNH
+2330 
-2345 TQPTFALQHIDDD
+2345 
-2358 AVRVTVS
+2358 
-2365 VEHGGV
+2365 
-2371 TTTFDATK
+2371 
-2379 DAGGWTFTPTGAW
+2379 
-2392 ADGDYTLS
+2392 
-2400 VSVEDKAGNT
+2400 
-2410 SHSASLTVTVDTQI
+2410 
-2424 AINNIELVND
+2424 
-2434 SGIPDDNLT
+2434 
-2443 NNVRPHF
+2443 
-2450 QVTVP
+2450 
-2455 TDVNVVRLSIDG
+2455 
-2467 GKTWFNATQSATPGV
+2467 
-2482 WDYIWPDDVADGG
+2482 
-2495 YTLTVEATDEAGNKA
+2495 
-2510 TQTLDF
+2510 
-2516 TIDTTLSVPTLSL
+2516 
-2529 DSADDSGIAGDNI
+2529 
-2542 TNVKTPGF
+2542 
-2550 TLNNIDTDVS
+2550 
-2560 RVIVEVMHNGIKQEV
+2560 
-2575 PLVQTGGQ
+2575 
-2583 WRFAPTSDWADGDYI
+2583 
-2598 LTVKVEDRAGNVKQS
+2598 
-2613 APLTVTVDTHI
+2613 
-2624 AIDRIELVN
+2624 
-2633 DSGIPGD
+2633 
-2640 NLTNEARPHF
+2640 
-2650 QVTVPADVNGVRL
+2650 
-2663 SIDGGKTWFDATQS
+2663 
-2677 ATSGVWDYTWL
+2677 
-2688 TNVANGPHTLMV
+2688 
-2700 EASDKAG
+2700 
-2707 NKTTQKLDFTIDT
+2707 
-2720 ILSEPTITLDSADDS
+2720 
-2735 AAGDNIT
+2735 
-2742 NVKMPGFTL
+2742 
-2751 GNIDADVTKVVVTVA
+2751 
-2766 HDGKN
+2766 
-2771 QQIELIKNGGVWR
+2771 
-2784 FTPGAA
+2784 
-2790 WTDGDYTLTVKVE
+2790 
-2803 DKAGNTN
+2803 
-2810 YSAPLTVTIDTQ
+2810 
-2822 TSIDRIELLNDT
+2822 
-2834 GIVGDNLTNEAR
+2834 
-2846 PQFHITV
+2846 
-2853 PTDVNS
+2853 
-2859 VQLSLDGGIN
+2859 
-2869 WVNAT
+2869 
-2874 LTSDGVWEYIWPT
+2874 
-2887 DLVENTYTLTVKA
+2887 
-2900 TDVAGNTATETL
+2900 
-2912 NFIIDTTLSTPTI
+2912 
-2925 TLDSADD
+2925 
-2932 SGTANDNKT
+2932 
-2941 NVKTPGFIIGGIDS
+2941 
-2955 DVTQVVVQ
+2955 
-2963 VMRDGHSEEVE
+2963 
-2974 LTQTNGQWR
+2974 
-2983 FVPGSAWTDGD
+2983 
-2994 YTLTVTVKDEAGNIR
+2994 
-3009 HSAPLTVTIDT
+3009 
-3020 QITIDHI
+3020 
-3027 ELVNDSGI
+3027 
-3035 PDDNLT
+3035 
-3041 NNVRPHFQV
+3041 RPHFQV

-3174 ATKGAT
+3174 ATKDATGNWSVTPTGTWADGDYTLTVRVEDEAGNEKHSASLTVTVDTQITIDAIELVNDNGIPGDNMTNDAHPQFRVTVPGDVNEVSLSIDGGVTWVKATQSATPGVWNYTWPGTVPDGDYTLNVKATDNAGNTVTETLHFTIDTTLSTPVIVLDSADDTGIQGDNMTNRTQPTFNLQHIDDDAVRVTVSVEHGGVTTTFDATKGVGGWTFTPPTSWGAGDYTLSVSVEDKAGNTSHSASLTVTVDTQIAINNIELVNDSGIPDDNLTNNVRPQFQVKVPTDVNEVRLSIDGGKTWFNATQSATPGVWDYTWLADVGEGKHTLTVEATDKAGNQTTQKLDFIIDTLLSEPTIVLDSTDDSGTKGDNLTNANKPTFLLGNIDADARYVTVEVQHGSTKEVLTATKGAT

-3202 EDDAGNVKYSAPL
+3202 EDEAGNVKYSAPL

-3223 TIDVIELV
+3223 TIDAIELV

-3321 TPTIAMD
+3321 TPTITMD

-3349 IGNIDADAHSV
+3349 IGNIDSDAQSV

-3413 LVVTVDTQTSITDI
+3413 LIVTVDTQTSITDI

-3464 GGANWVSATQGIEG
+3464 GGANWVSAAQGIEG

-3488 GDGKHTLTVMVTD
+3488 GDGKHILTVMVTD

-3620 IAIDRIELVNDSG
+3620 IAIDHIELVNDSG

-3690 GQHTLTVEVTD
+3690 GQHTLIVEVTD

-3707 TETLNFTIDITL
+3707 TGTLDFTIDITL

-3743 TQPVFVLG
+3743 TQPIFVLG

-3848 VFDIHQV
+3848 VFDIRQV

-3958 VQVRVTLDGGANWNV
+3958 IQVRVTLDGGANWNV

-3997 RVEATDEAGN
+3997 RVEATDQAGN

-4187 PDGQHTLLVDVT
+4187 PDGKHTLLVDVT

-4308 LRIEIDTQVQIDSVT
+4308 LQIEIDTQVQIDSVT

-4525 SAVDNITSVTT
+4525 SAVDNITSVTK

-4557 VSYSVTAN
+4557 VSYPVTAN

-4616 PASDTGNSNSDN
+4616 PASDTGSSNSDN

-4654 KSGREVLKQTIT
+4654 KSGREVLKHTIT

-4720 PSIDDQHEATSLR
+4720 PSIDDQYEATSLR
-4733 PEFKGFAEAFSTIMI
+4733 PEFKGLAEAFSTIMI

-4829 NKTPTLIGSTLPN
+4829 NKTPTLVGNTLPN
-4842 TIVSIYVDGVKVGE
+4842 AIVSIYVDGVKVGE

-4968 GNYELTFKVED
+4968 GNYVLTFKVED

-5074 EDKAGNSQQKEILIE
+5074 EDKAGNSQQKDILIE

-5291 ASNSGSLDDLITNH
+5291 ASNSGSLDDLITSH

-5381 IDNPAM
+5381 IDNPVM
-5387 VAGSDNGIF
+5387 MAGSDNGIF

-5404 TRPTFSIFGEMNQ
+5404 TRPAFSIYGEMNQ

-5533 EVWVNEKGHWQMP
+5533 EVWVNDKGHWQMP

-5574 YSIWVDTHIKVFT
+5574 YSIWVDTHIQVFT
-5587 SELDDNKSSSKTEWW
+5587 SELDDNKSSSKTDWW
-5602 SNSDLITMRG
+5602 SNSSTITMRG
-5612 TGEIGATVSLI
+5612 MGEIGATVSLI
-5623 VAGVTLATAVVAATG
+5623 VAGVTLATAVVAANG
-5638 RWELSTDKLPE
+5638 QWELSTDQLPE
-5649 GTYDISLVIEDSAGN
+5649 GKYDITLSIEDNAGN
-5664 RWEDVREIFIDR
+5664 RKEEVHEIFIDR

-5708 TDSEGNTYTLTVPDN
+5708 TDSNGNTYTLTVPDN

-5749 SDDVPLDIMKEV
+5749 SDDVPLDIMKET

-5771 SGTVGDNITRDKQ
+5771 SGTVGDNITRDNQ

-5865 AAGEDN
+5865 AAGEGN

-5876 DNVTNHTQPKFT
+5876 DNVTNHNHTQPKFT

-5917 ADGWTFTPPAA
+5917 ADGWTFTPPAV
-5928 WNDGNYTLSVTVVD
+5928 WNDGTYTLSVTVVD
-5942 RAGNSQQSASLA
+5942 RAGNSLQSASLE

-5992 SATHLRTEPSA
+5992 SATHLRTVPSA

-6010 VTAYSITLLNAD
+6010 ETAYSITLLNAD

-6036 FEISVPENIVNVSI
+6036 FEISVPENIVNVSV

-6084 FIDKDNDFLI
+6084 FIDKDDDFLI

-6111 MNVRGKTEDDIN
+6111 MNARGKTEDDIN

>member
-34 GPDMNITTPRGS
+34 GPDMNITTPHGS

-538 ETTNDSGIVGDNV
+538 ETTDDSGIVGDNV

-597 SVEGINNLTFTV
+597 SVEGVNNLTFTV

-618 FSFSYVIDTI
+618 FSFSYVIDTV

-636 LEDYVVLPNGIILS
+636 LEDFVVLPNGIILS

-686 WNYQFSNKFLQGAYD
+686 WNYQFSNKFLQGSYD

-1032 SDSGIS
+1032 SDSGIA

-1112 SAIFDF
+1112 SAVFDF

-1184 SWLFIP
+1184 SWLFTP

-1205 EDKAGNTNYSAPL
+1205 EDKAGNTSYSAPL

-1383 GWTFTPPTSW
+1383 GWSFTPTGAW

-1438 PDDNLT
+1438 PNDNLT

-1477 SATPGV
+1477 SATPGA

-1500 VEATDEAGNKAT
+1500 VEATDKAGNKTT
-1512 QTLDFTIDTTLSV
+1512 QELDFTIDTTLSV

-2121 SEPTIVLDNTDDSGT
+2121 SEPTIVLDSTDDSGT

-2316 TIDTTLSTPVIVLD
+2316 TIDTTLSVPVIVLN
-2330 SADDSGVHGDNMTNH
+2330 SADDTGVQGDNMTNS

-2379 DAGGWTFTPTGAW
+2379 GVGGWSFTPTGAW

-2450 QVTVP
+2450 QVKVP
-2455 TDVNVVRLSIDG
+2455 TDVN
-2467 GKTWFNATQSATPGV
+2467 
-2482 WDYIWPDDVADGG
+2482 
-2495 YTLTVEATDEAGNKA
+2495 E
-2510 TQTLDF
+2510 
-2516 TIDTTLSVPTLSL
+2516 
-2529 DSADDSGIAGDNI
+2529 
-2542 TNVKTPGF
+2542 
-2550 TLNNIDTDVS
+2550 
-2560 RVIVEVMHNGIKQEV
+2560 
-2575 PLVQTGGQ
+2575 
-2583 WRFAPTSDWADGDYI
+2583 
-2598 LTVKVEDRAGNVKQS
+2598 
-2613 APLTVTVDTHI
+2613 
-2624 AIDRIELVN
+2624 
-2633 DSGIPGD
+2633 
-2640 NLTNEARPHF
+2640 
-2650 QVTVPADVNGVRL
+2650 
-2663 SIDGGKTWFDATQS
+2663 
-2677 ATSGVWDYTWL
+2677 
-2688 TNVANGPHTLMV
+2688 
-2700 EASDKAG
+2700 
-2707 NKTTQKLDFTIDT
+2707 
-2720 ILSEPTITLDSADDS
+2720 
-2735 AAGDNIT
+2735 
-2742 NVKMPGFTL
+2742 
-2751 GNIDADVTKVVVTVA
+2751 
-2766 HDGKN
+2766 
-2771 QQIELIKNGGVWR
+2771 
-2784 FTPGAA
+2784 
-2790 WTDGDYTLTVKVE
+2790 
-2803 DKAGNTN
+2803 
-2810 YSAPLTVTIDTQ
+2810 
-2822 TSIDRIELLNDT
+2822 
-2834 GIVGDNLTNEAR
+2834 
-2846 PQFHITV
+2846 
-2853 PTDVNS
+2853 
-2859 VQLSLDGGIN
+2859 
-2869 WVNAT
+2869 
-2874 LTSDGVWEYIWPT
+2874 
-2887 DLVENTYTLTVKA
+2887 
-2900 TDVAGNTATETL
+2900 
-2912 NFIIDTTLSTPTI
+2912 
-2925 TLDSADD
+2925 
-2932 SGTANDNKT
+2932 
-2941 NVKTPGFIIGGIDS
+2941 
-2955 DVTQVVVQ
+2955 
-2963 VMRDGHSEEVE
+2963 
-2974 LTQTNGQWR
+2974 
-2983 FVPGSAWTDGD
+2983 
-2994 YTLTVTVKDEAGNIR
+2994 
-3009 HSAPLTVTIDT
+3009 
-3020 QITIDHI
+3020 
-3027 ELVNDSGI
+3027 
-3035 PDDNLT
+3035 
-3041 NNVRPHFQV
+3041 
-3050 TVPTDV
+3050 
-3056 NVVRLSI
+3056 VRLSI

-3099 ATDKAGNKTTQQLD
+3099 ATDKAGNQTTQKLD
-3113 FIIDTLLS
+3113 FIIDTMLS

-3128 NTDDSG
+3128 STDDSG
-3134 TKGDNLTNV
+3134 TKGDNLTNA
-3143 NKPTFLLG
+3143 NKPTFILG

-3159 VTVEVQHGGTKEVLT
+3159 VTVEVQYGGTKEVLT

-3399 EVTDNAGNVRQSTP
+3399 EVQDNAGNVRQSTP

-3519 STPTIALDSTDDT
+3519 STPTIELDSTDDT

-3719 LTPTI
+3719 MTPTI

-3848 VFDIHQV
+3848 VFDIRQV

-4308 LRIEIDTQVQIDSVT
+4308 LKIEIDTQVQIDSVT

-4525 SAVDNITSVTT
+4525 SAVDNITSVTK

-4557 VSYSVTAN
+4557 VSYPVTAN

-4829 NKTPTLIGSTLPN
+4829 NKTPTLVGNTLPN
-4842 TIVSIYVDGVKVGE
+4842 AIVSIYVDGVKVGE

-4878 VQVGIVNPRDNSELR
+4878 VQVGIVNLRDNSELR

-4968 GNYELTFKVED
+4968 GNYVLTFKVED

-5035 LTIRNPQGVVIATL
+5035 LTIRSPQGVVIATL

-5074 EDKAGNSQQKEILIE
+5074 EDKAGNSQQKDILIE

-5404 TRPTFSIFGEMNQ
+5404 TRPTFSISGEMNQ

-5574 YSIWVDTHIKVFT
+5574 YSIWVDTHIQVFT
-5587 SELDDNKSSSKTEWW
+5587 SELDDNKSSSKTDWW
-5602 SNSDLITMRG
+5602 SNSSTITMRG
-5612 TGEIGATVSLI
+5612 MGEIGATVSLI
-5623 VAGVTLATAVVAATG
+5623 VAGVTLATAVVAANG
-5638 RWELSTDKLPE
+5638 QWELSTDQLPE
-5649 GTYDISLVIEDSAGN
+5649 GKYDITLSIEDNAGN
-5664 RWEDVREIFIDR
+5664 RKEEVHEIFIDR

-5708 TDSEGNTYTLTVPDN
+5708 TDSNGNTYTLTVPDN

-5822 GTPLA
+5822 GTPLT

-5928 WNDGNYTLSVTVVD
+5928 WNDGTYTLSVTVVD

-5992 SATHLRTEPSA
+5992 SATHLRTVPSA

-6010 VTAYSITLLNAD
+6010 ETAYSITLLNAD

-6036 FEISVPENIVNVSI
+6036 FEISVPENIVNVSV

>member
-538 ETTNDSGIVGDNV
+538 ETTDDSGIVGDNV

-597 SVEGINNLTFTV
+597 SVEGVNNLTFTV

-618 FSFSYVIDTI
+618 FSFSYVIDTV

-636 LEDYVVLPNGIILS
+636 LEDFVVLPNGIILS

-1032 SDSGIS
+1032 SDSGIA

-1112 SAIFDF
+1112 SAVFDF

-1184 SWLFIP
+1184 SWLFTP

-1205 EDKAGNTNYSAPL
+1205 EDKAGNTSYSAPL

-1383 GWTFTPPTSW
+1383 GWSFTPTGAW

-1438 PDDNLT
+1438 PNDNLT

-1477 SATPGV
+1477 SATPGA

-1500 VEATDEAGNKAT
+1500 VEATDKAGNKTT
-1512 QTLDFTIDTTLSV
+1512 QELDFTIDTTLSV

-1879 GVWEYIWPTDLVE
+1879 GVWEYIWPTDLIE

-2019 DTQITID
+2019 DTQIAID

-2091 EGKHTLTVEATD
+2091 EGMHTLTVEATD

-2136 KGDHLTNVN
+2136 KGDNLTNVN

-2213 ASLTVTVDTQITIDV
+2213 ASLTVTVDTQITIDA

-2316 TIDTTLSTPVIVLD
+2316 TIDTTLSVPVIVLN
-2330 SADDSGVHGDNMTNH
+2330 SADDTGVQGDNMTNS

-2379 DAGGWTFTPTGAW
+2379 GVGGWSFTPTGAW

-2450 QVTVP
+2450 QVKVP
-2455 TDVNVVRLSIDG
+2455 TDVN
-2467 GKTWFNATQSATPGV
+2467 
-2482 WDYIWPDDVADGG
+2482 
-2495 YTLTVEATDEAGNKA
+2495 E
-2510 TQTLDF
+2510 
-2516 TIDTTLSVPTLSL
+2516 
-2529 DSADDSGIAGDNI
+2529 
-2542 TNVKTPGF
+2542 
-2550 TLNNIDTDVS
+2550 
-2560 RVIVEVMHNGIKQEV
+2560 
-2575 PLVQTGGQ
+2575 
-2583 WRFAPTSDWADGDYI
+2583 
-2598 LTVKVEDRAGNVKQS
+2598 
-2613 APLTVTVDTHI
+2613 
-2624 AIDRIELVN
+2624 
-2633 DSGIPGD
+2633 
-2640 NLTNEARPHF
+2640 
-2650 QVTVPADVNGVRL
+2650 
-2663 SIDGGKTWFDATQS
+2663 
-2677 ATSGVWDYTWL
+2677 
-2688 TNVANGPHTLMV
+2688 
-2700 EASDKAG
+2700 
-2707 NKTTQKLDFTIDT
+2707 
-2720 ILSEPTITLDSADDS
+2720 
-2735 AAGDNIT
+2735 
-2742 NVKMPGFTL
+2742 
-2751 GNIDADVTKVVVTVA
+2751 
-2766 HDGKN
+2766 
-2771 QQIELIKNGGVWR
+2771 
-2784 FTPGAA
+2784 
-2790 WTDGDYTLTVKVE
+2790 
-2803 DKAGNTN
+2803 
-2810 YSAPLTVTIDTQ
+2810 
-2822 TSIDRIELLNDT
+2822 
-2834 GIVGDNLTNEAR
+2834 
-2846 PQFHITV
+2846 
-2853 PTDVNS
+2853 
-2859 VQLSLDGGIN
+2859 
-2869 WVNAT
+2869 
-2874 LTSDGVWEYIWPT
+2874 
-2887 DLVENTYTLTVKA
+2887 
-2900 TDVAGNTATETL
+2900 
-2912 NFIIDTTLSTPTI
+2912 
-2925 TLDSADD
+2925 
-2932 SGTANDNKT
+2932 
-2941 NVKTPGFIIGGIDS
+2941 
-2955 DVTQVVVQ
+2955 
-2963 VMRDGHSEEVE
+2963 
-2974 LTQTNGQWR
+2974 
-2983 FVPGSAWTDGD
+2983 
-2994 YTLTVTVKDEAGNIR
+2994 
-3009 HSAPLTVTIDT
+3009 
-3020 QITIDHI
+3020 
-3027 ELVNDSGI
+3027 
-3035 PDDNLT
+3035 
-3041 NNVRPHFQV
+3041 
-3050 TVPTDV
+3050 
-3056 NVVRLSI
+3056 VRLSI

-3099 ATDKAGNKTTQQLD
+3099 ATDKAGNQTTQKLD
-3113 FIIDTLLS
+3113 FIIDTMLS

-3128 NTDDSG
+3128 STDDSG
-3134 TKGDNLTNV
+3134 TKGDNLTNA
-3143 NKPTFLLG
+3143 NKPTFILG

-3159 VTVEVQHGGTKEVLT
+3159 VTVEVQYGGTKEVLT

-3321 TPTIAMD
+3321 TPTITMD

-3349 IGNIDADAHSV
+3349 IGNIDSDAQSV

-3413 LVVTVDTQTSITDI
+3413 LIVTVDTQTSITDI

-3464 GGANWVSATQGIEG
+3464 GGANWVSAAQGIEG

-3620 IAIDRIELVNDSG
+3620 IAIDHIELVNDSG

-3719 LTPTI
+3719 MTPTI

-3848 VFDIHQV
+3848 VFDIRQV

-4308 LRIEIDTQVQIDSVT
+4308 LKIEIDTQVQIDSVT

-4525 SAVDNITSVTT
+4525 SAVDNITSVTK

-4557 VSYSVTAN
+4557 VSYPVTAN

-4829 NKTPTLIGSTLPN
+4829 NKTPTLVGNTLPN
-4842 TIVSIYVDGVKVGE
+4842 AIVSIYVDGVKVGE

-4968 GNYELTFKVED
+4968 GNYVLTFKVED

-5035 LTIRNPQGVVIATL
+5035 LTIRSPQGVVIATL

-5074 EDKAGNSQQKEILIE
+5074 EDKAGNSQQKDILIE

-5404 TRPTFSIFGEMNQ
+5404 TRPTFSISGEMNQ

-5574 YSIWVDTHIKVFT
+5574 YSIWVDTHIQVFT
-5587 SELDDNKSSSKTEWW
+5587 SELDDNKSSSKTDWW
-5602 SNSDLITMRG
+5602 SNSSTITMRG
-5612 TGEIGATVSLI
+5612 MGEIGATVSLI
-5623 VAGVTLATAVVAATG
+5623 VAGVTLATAVVAANG
-5638 RWELSTDKLPE
+5638 QWELSTDQLPE
-5649 GTYDISLVIEDSAGN
+5649 GKYDITLSIEDNAGN
-5664 RWEDVREIFIDR
+5664 RKEEVHEIFIDR

-5708 TDSEGNTYTLTVPDN
+5708 TDSNGNTYTLTVPDN

-5749 SDDVPLDIMKEV
+5749 SDDVSLDIMKEV

-5871 GASDS
+5871 GVSDS

-5906 GVTDIYQATQG
+5906 GVTDTYQATQG

-5928 WNDGNYTLSVTVVD
+5928 WNDGTYTLSVTVVD

-5992 SATHLRTEPSA
+5992 SATHLRTVPSA

-6010 VTAYSITLLNAD
+6010 ETAYSITLLNAD

-6111 MNVRGKTEDDIN
+6111 MNARGKTEDDIN

>member
-2121 SEPTIVLDNTDDSGT
+2121 SEPTIVLDSTDDSGT

-2424 AINNIELVND
+2424 AINN
-2434 SGIPDDNLT
+2434 
-2443 NNVRPHF
+2443 
-2450 QVTVP
+2450 
-2455 TDVNVVRLSIDG
+2455 
-2467 GKTWFNATQSATPGV
+2467 
-2482 WDYIWPDDVADGG
+2482 
-2495 YTLTVEATDEAGNKA
+2495 
-2510 TQTLDF
+2510 
-2516 TIDTTLSVPTLSL
+2516 
-2529 DSADDSGIAGDNI
+2529 
-2542 TNVKTPGF
+2542 
-2550 TLNNIDTDVS
+2550 
-2560 RVIVEVMHNGIKQEV
+2560 
-2575 PLVQTGGQ
+2575 
-2583 WRFAPTSDWADGDYI
+2583 
-2598 LTVKVEDRAGNVKQS
+2598 
-2613 APLTVTVDTHI
+2613 
-2624 AIDRIELVN
+2624 
-2633 DSGIPGD
+2633 
-2640 NLTNEARPHF
+2640 
-2650 QVTVPADVNGVRL
+2650 
-2663 SIDGGKTWFDATQS
+2663 
-2677 ATSGVWDYTWL
+2677 
-2688 TNVANGPHTLMV
+2688 
-2700 EASDKAG
+2700 
-2707 NKTTQKLDFTIDT
+2707 
-2720 ILSEPTITLDSADDS
+2720 
-2735 AAGDNIT
+2735 
-2742 NVKMPGFTL
+2742 
-2751 GNIDADVTKVVVTVA
+2751 
-2766 HDGKN
+2766 
-2771 QQIELIKNGGVWR
+2771 
-2784 FTPGAA
+2784 
-2790 WTDGDYTLTVKVE
+2790 
-2803 DKAGNTN
+2803 
-2810 YSAPLTVTIDTQ
+2810 
-2822 TSIDRIELLNDT
+2822 
-2834 GIVGDNLTNEAR
+2834 
-2846 PQFHITV
+2846 
-2853 PTDVNS
+2853 
-2859 VQLSLDGGIN
+2859 
-2869 WVNAT
+2869 
-2874 LTSDGVWEYIWPT
+2874 
-2887 DLVENTYTLTVKA
+2887 
-2900 TDVAGNTATETL
+2900 
-2912 NFIIDTTLSTPTI
+2912 
-2925 TLDSADD
+2925 
-2932 SGTANDNKT
+2932 
-2941 NVKTPGFIIGGIDS
+2941 
-2955 DVTQVVVQ
+2955 
-2963 VMRDGHSEEVE
+2963 
-2974 LTQTNGQWR
+2974 
-2983 FVPGSAWTDGD
+2983 
-2994 YTLTVTVKDEAGNIR
+2994 
-3009 HSAPLTVTIDT
+3009 
-3020 QITIDHI
+3020 I

-4271 NTGGNL
+4271 NSGENL

-4557 VSYSVTAN
+4557 VSYPVTAN

>member
-441 DSSDSGIKNDNITNS
+441 DSSDSGIKNDSITNS

-538 ETTNDSGIVGDNV
+538 ETTDDSGIVGDNV

-636 LEDYVVLPNGIILS
+636 LEDFVVLPNGIILS

-1032 SDSGIS
+1032 SDSGIA

-1064 WDAMS
+1064 WDAAS

-1112 SAIFDF
+1112 SAVFDF

-1535 SGIAGDNITNVKTPG
+1535 SGIAGDNITSVKTPG

-1636 GIPGDNLTNEAR
+1636 GIPDDNLTNEAR

-1698 LMVEASDKAGN
+1698 LMVEATDKAGN
-1709 KTTQKLDFTIDTILS
+1709 QTTQKLDFIIDTLLS

-2103 KAGNKTTQ
+2103 KAGNQTTQ
-2111 QLDFIIDTLL
+2111 KLDFIIDTLL
-2121 SEPTIVLDNTDDSGT
+2121 SEPTIVLDSTDDSGT
-2136 KGDHLTNVN
+2136 KGDNLTNAN
-2145 KPTFLLG
+2145 KPTFILG

-2203 EDEAGNEKHS
+2203 EDDAGNVKYS

-2228 IELVNDNGIP
+2228 IELVNDSGTR
-2238 GDNMTNDAHPQF
+2238 GDNLTNDANPHF
-2250 RVTVPGDVN
+2250 RITVPGDVN

-2271 VKATQSATPGVWNY
+2271 VKAMQSATPGVWNY
-2285 TWPGTVPDGDYTLNV
+2285 TWPKTVADGDYTLTV

-2307 NTVTETLHF
+2307 NTVTRTLDF

-2424 AINNIELVND
+2424 AINN
-2434 SGIPDDNLT
+2434 
-2443 NNVRPHF
+2443 
-2450 QVTVP
+2450 
-2455 TDVNVVRLSIDG
+2455 
-2467 GKTWFNATQSATPGV
+2467 
-2482 WDYIWPDDVADGG
+2482 
-2495 YTLTVEATDEAGNKA
+2495 
-2510 TQTLDF
+2510 
-2516 TIDTTLSVPTLSL
+2516 
-2529 DSADDSGIAGDNI
+2529 
-2542 TNVKTPGF
+2542 
-2550 TLNNIDTDVS
+2550 
-2560 RVIVEVMHNGIKQEV
+2560 
-2575 PLVQTGGQ
+2575 
-2583 WRFAPTSDWADGDYI
+2583 
-2598 LTVKVEDRAGNVKQS
+2598 
-2613 APLTVTVDTHI
+2613 
-2624 AIDRIELVN
+2624 
-2633 DSGIPGD
+2633 
-2640 NLTNEARPHF
+2640 
-2650 QVTVPADVNGVRL
+2650 
-2663 SIDGGKTWFDATQS
+2663 
-2677 ATSGVWDYTWL
+2677 
-2688 TNVANGPHTLMV
+2688 
-2700 EASDKAG
+2700 
-2707 NKTTQKLDFTIDT
+2707 
-2720 ILSEPTITLDSADDS
+2720 
-2735 AAGDNIT
+2735 
-2742 NVKMPGFTL
+2742 
-2751 GNIDADVTKVVVTVA
+2751 
-2766 HDGKN
+2766 
-2771 QQIELIKNGGVWR
+2771 
-2784 FTPGAA
+2784 
-2790 WTDGDYTLTVKVE
+2790 
-2803 DKAGNTN
+2803 
-2810 YSAPLTVTIDTQ
+2810 
-2822 TSIDRIELLNDT
+2822 
-2834 GIVGDNLTNEAR
+2834 
-2846 PQFHITV
+2846 
-2853 PTDVNS
+2853 
-2859 VQLSLDGGIN
+2859 
-2869 WVNAT
+2869 
-2874 LTSDGVWEYIWPT
+2874 
-2887 DLVENTYTLTVKA
+2887 
-2900 TDVAGNTATETL
+2900 
-2912 NFIIDTTLSTPTI
+2912 
-2925 TLDSADD
+2925 
-2932 SGTANDNKT
+2932 
-2941 NVKTPGFIIGGIDS
+2941 
-2955 DVTQVVVQ
+2955 
-2963 VMRDGHSEEVE
+2963 
-2974 LTQTNGQWR
+2974 
-2983 FVPGSAWTDGD
+2983 
-2994 YTLTVTVKDEAGNIR
+2994 
-3009 HSAPLTVTIDT
+3009 
-3020 QITIDHI
+3020 I

-3848 VFDIHQV
+3848 VFDIRQV

-4308 LRIEIDTQVQIDSVT
+4308 LKIEIDTQVQIDSVT

-4460 STLTQGAGNKWL
+4460 STLTQGASNKWL

-4525 SAVDNITSVTT
+4525 SAVDNITSVTK

-4557 VSYSVTAN
+4557 VSYPVTAN

-4733 PEFKGFAEAFSTIMI
+4733 PEFKGLAEAFSTIMI

-4893 STAVDVTIDTEV
+4893 STAVDLTIDTEV

-5291 ASNSGSLDDLITNH
+5291 ASNSGSLDDLITSH

-5381 IDNPAM
+5381 IDNPVM
-5387 VAGSDNGIF
+5387 MAGSDNGIF

-5404 TRPTFSIFGEMNQ
+5404 TRPAFSIYGEMNQ

-5475 TFNTT
+5475 TLNTT

-5533 EVWVNEKGHWQMP
+5533 EVWVNDKGHWQMP

-5574 YSIWVDTHIKVFT
+5574 YSIWVDTHIQVFT
-5587 SELDDNKSSSKTEWW
+5587 SELDDNKSSSKTDWW
-5602 SNSDLITMRG
+5602 SNSSTITMRG
-5612 TGEIGATVSLI
+5612 MGEIGATVSLI
-5623 VAGVTLATAVVAATG
+5623 VAGVTLATAVVAANG
-5638 RWELSTDKLPE
+5638 QWELSTDQLPE
-5649 GTYDISLVIEDSAGN
+5649 GKYDITLSIEDNAGN
-5664 RWEDVREIFIDR
+5664 RKEEVHEIFIDR

-5708 TDSEGNTYTLTVPDN
+5708 TDSNGNTYTLTVPDN

-5906 GVTDIYQATQG
+5906 GVTDTYQATQG

-5992 SATHLRTEPSA
+5992 SATHLRTVPSA

-6010 VTAYSITLLNAD
+6010 ETAYSITLLNAD

-6111 MNVRGKTEDDIN
+6111 MNARGKTEDDIN

>member
-420 ETTDSIITDTIAP
+420 ETTDSIITDTIPP

-636 LEDYVVLPNGIILS
+636 LEDFVVLPNGIILS

-1032 SDSGIS
+1032 SDSGIA

-1112 SAIFDF
+1112 SAVFDF

-1184 SWLFIP
+1184 SWLFTP

-1205 EDKAGNTNYSAPL
+1205 EDKAGNTSYSAPL

-1325 PVIVLDSADDTGIQG
+1325 PVIVLNSADDTGVQG
-1340 DNMTNSTQPTFA
+1340 DNMTNRTQPTFA

-1477 SATPGV
+1477 SATPGA

-1500 VEATDEAGNKAT
+1500 VEATDKAGNKTT
-1512 QTLDFTIDTTLSV
+1512 QELDFTIDTTLSV

-1709 KTTQKLDFTIDTILS
+1709 KTTQKLDFIIDTLLS

-2019 DTQITID
+2019 DTQI
-2026 HIELVNDSGIPD
+2026 
-2038 DNLTNNVRPHFQ
+2038 
-2050 VTVPT
+2050 
-2055 DVNVVRLSIDG
+2055 
-2066 GKTWFN
+2066 
-2072 ATQSATPGVWDYT
+2072 A
-2085 WLADVG
+2085 
-2091 EGKHTLTVEATD
+2091 
-2103 KAGNKTTQ
+2103 
-2111 QLDFIIDTLL
+2111 
-2121 SEPTIVLDNTDDSGT
+2121 
-2136 KGDHLTNVN
+2136 
-2145 KPTFLLG
+2145 
-2152 NIDADAR
+2152 
-2159 YVTVEVQHGG
+2159 
-2169 TKEVLTATKDA
+2169 
-2180 TGNWSVTPTG
+2180 
-2190 TWADGDYTLTVRV
+2190 
-2203 EDEAGNEKHS
+2203 
-2213 ASLTVTVDTQITIDV
+2213 
-2228 IELVNDNGIP
+2228 
-2238 GDNMTNDAHPQF
+2238 
-2250 RVTVPGDVN
+2250 
-2259 EVSLSIDGGVTW
+2259 
-2271 VKATQSATPGVWNY
+2271 
-2285 TWPGTVPDGDYTLNV
+2285 
-2300 KATDNAG
+2300 
-2307 NTVTETLHF
+2307 
-2316 TIDTTLSTPVIVLD
+2316 
-2330 SADDSGVHGDNMTNH
+2330 
-2345 TQPTFALQHIDDD
+2345 
-2358 AVRVTVS
+2358 
-2365 VEHGGV
+2365 
-2371 TTTFDATK
+2371 
-2379 DAGGWTFTPTGAW
+2379 
-2392 ADGDYTLS
+2392 
-2400 VSVEDKAGNT
+2400 
-2410 SHSASLTVTVDTQI
+2410 
-2424 AINNIELVND
+2424 
-2434 SGIPDDNLT
+2434 
-2443 NNVRPHF
+2443 
-2450 QVTVP
+2450 
-2455 TDVNVVRLSIDG
+2455 
-2467 GKTWFNATQSATPGV
+2467 
-2482 WDYIWPDDVADGG
+2482 
-2495 YTLTVEATDEAGNKA
+2495 
-2510 TQTLDF
+2510 
-2516 TIDTTLSVPTLSL
+2516 
-2529 DSADDSGIAGDNI
+2529 
-2542 TNVKTPGF
+2542 
-2550 TLNNIDTDVS
+2550 
-2560 RVIVEVMHNGIKQEV
+2560 
-2575 PLVQTGGQ
+2575 
-2583 WRFAPTSDWADGDYI
+2583 
-2598 LTVKVEDRAGNVKQS
+2598 
-2613 APLTVTVDTHI
+2613 
-2624 AIDRIELVN
+2624 
-2633 DSGIPGD
+2633 
-2640 NLTNEARPHF
+2640 
-2650 QVTVPADVNGVRL
+2650 
-2663 SIDGGKTWFDATQS
+2663 
-2677 ATSGVWDYTWL
+2677 
-2688 TNVANGPHTLMV
+2688 
-2700 EASDKAG
+2700 
-2707 NKTTQKLDFTIDT
+2707 
-2720 ILSEPTITLDSADDS
+2720 
-2735 AAGDNIT
+2735 
-2742 NVKMPGFTL
+2742 
-2751 GNIDADVTKVVVTVA
+2751 
-2766 HDGKN
+2766 
-2771 QQIELIKNGGVWR
+2771 
-2784 FTPGAA
+2784 
-2790 WTDGDYTLTVKVE
+2790 
-2803 DKAGNTN
+2803 
-2810 YSAPLTVTIDTQ
+2810 
-2822 TSIDRIELLNDT
+2822 
-2834 GIVGDNLTNEAR
+2834 
-2846 PQFHITV
+2846 
-2853 PTDVNS
+2853 
-2859 VQLSLDGGIN
+2859 
-2869 WVNAT
+2869 
-2874 LTSDGVWEYIWPT
+2874 
-2887 DLVENTYTLTVKA
+2887 
-2900 TDVAGNTATETL
+2900 
-2912 NFIIDTTLSTPTI
+2912 
-2925 TLDSADD
+2925 
-2932 SGTANDNKT
+2932 
-2941 NVKTPGFIIGGIDS
+2941 
-2955 DVTQVVVQ
+2955 
-2963 VMRDGHSEEVE
+2963 
-2974 LTQTNGQWR
+2974 
-2983 FVPGSAWTDGD
+2983 
-2994 YTLTVTVKDEAGNIR
+2994 
-3009 HSAPLTVTIDT
+3009 
-3020 QITIDHI
+3020 IDHI

-3174 ATKGAT
+3174 ATKDATGNWSVTPTGTWADGDYTLTVRVEDEAGNEKHSASLTVTVDTQITIDAIELVNDNGIPGDNMTNDAHPQFRVTVPGDVNEVSLSIDGGVTWVKATQSATPGVWNYTWPGTVPDGDYTLNVKATDNAGNTVTETLHFTIDTTLSVPVIVLNSADDTGVQGDNMTNSTQPTFALQHIDDDAVRVTVSVEHGGVTTTFDATKGVGGWSFTPTGAWADGDYNLSVSVEDKAGNTSHSASLTVTVDTQIAINNIELVNDSGIPDDNLTNNVRPHFQVKVPTDVNEVRLSIDGGKTWFNATQSATPGVWDYTWLADVGEGKHTLTVEATDKAGNQTTQKLDFIIDTMLSEPTIVLDSTDDSGTKGDNLTNANKPTFILGNIDADARYVTVEVQYGGTKEVLTATKGAT

-3187 TGTWADGDYTLTVRV
+3187 TGTWADGDYMLTVRV

-3321 TPTIAMD
+3321 TPTITMD

-3349 IGNIDADAHSV
+3349 IGNIDSDAQSV

-3413 LVVTVDTQTSITDI
+3413 LIVTVDTQTSITDI

-3464 GGANWVSATQGIEG
+3464 GGANWVSAAQGIEG

-3519 STPTIALDSTDDT
+3519 STPTIELDSTDDT

-3719 LTPTI
+3719 MTPTI

-3848 VFDIHQV
+3848 VFDIRQV

-4308 LRIEIDTQVQIDSVT
+4308 LKIEIDTQVQIDSVT

-4525 SAVDNITSVTT
+4525 SAVDNITSVTK

-4557 VSYSVTAN
+4557 VSYPVTAN

-4829 NKTPTLIGSTLPN
+4829 NKTPTLVGNTLPN
-4842 TIVSIYVDGVKVGE
+4842 AIVSIYVDGVKVGE

-4968 GNYELTFKVED
+4968 GNYVLTFKVED

-5035 LTIRNPQGVVIATL
+5035 LTIRSPQGVVIATL

-5074 EDKAGNSQQKEILIE
+5074 EDKAGNSQQKDILIE

-5404 TRPTFSIFGEMNQ
+5404 TRPTFSISGEMNQ

-5574 YSIWVDTHIKVFT
+5574 YSIWVDTHIQVFT
-5587 SELDDNKSSSKTEWW
+5587 SELDDNKSSSKTDWW
-5602 SNSDLITMRG
+5602 SNSSTITMRG
-5612 TGEIGATVSLI
+5612 MGEIGATVSLI
-5623 VAGVTLATAVVAATG
+5623 VAGVTLATAVVAANG
-5638 RWELSTDKLPE
+5638 QWELSTDQLPE
-5649 GTYDISLVIEDSAGN
+5649 GKYDITLSIEDNAGN
-5664 RWEDVREIFIDR
+5664 RKEEVHEIFIDR

-5708 TDSEGNTYTLTVPDN
+5708 TDSNGNTYTLTVPDN

-5749 SDDVPLDIMKEV
+5749 SDDVSLDIMKEV

-5871 GASDS
+5871 GVSDS

-5906 GVTDIYQATQG
+5906 GVTDTYQATQG

-5928 WNDGNYTLSVTVVD
+5928 WNDGTYTLSVTVVD

-5992 SATHLRTEPSA
+5992 SATHLRTVPSA

-6010 VTAYSITLLNAD
+6010 ETAYSITLLNAD

-6036 FEISVPENIVNVSI
+6036 FEISVPENIVNVSV

-6084 FIDKDNDFLI
+6084 FIDKDDDFLI

-6111 MNVRGKTEDDIN
+6111 MNARGKTEDDIN

>member
-169 FLADNVAKDNLAQQ
+169 FLADSVAKDNLAQQ

-420 ETTDSIITDTIAP
+420 ETTDSIITDTIPP

-1064 WDAMS
+1064 WDAAS

-1112 SAIFDF
+1112 SAVFDF

-1383 GWTFTPPTSW
+1383 GWSFTPTGAW

-1438 PDDNLT
+1438 PNDNLT

-1477 SATPGV
+1477 SATPGA

-1500 VEATDEAGNKAT
+1500 VEATDKAGNKTT
-1512 QTLDFTIDTTLSV
+1512 QELDFTIDTTLSV

-2019 DTQITID
+2019 DTQIAID

-2038 DNLTNNVRPHFQ
+2038 DNLTNEARPHFQ

-2111 QLDFIIDTLL
+2111 QLDFIIDTML

-2136 KGDHLTNVN
+2136 KGDNLTNVN

-2213 ASLTVTVDTQITIDV
+2213 ASLTVTVDTQITIDA

-2316 TIDTTLSTPVIVLD
+2316 TIDTTLSVPVIVLN
-2330 SADDSGVHGDNMTNH
+2330 SADDTGVQGDNMTNSS
-2345 TQPTFALQHIDDD
+2345 QPTFALQHIDDD

-2379 DAGGWTFTPTGAW
+2379 GTGGWSFTPTGAW

-2450 QVTVP
+2450 QVKVP
-2455 TDVNVVRLSIDG
+2455 TDVN
-2467 GKTWFNATQSATPGV
+2467 
-2482 WDYIWPDDVADGG
+2482 
-2495 YTLTVEATDEAGNKA
+2495 E
-2510 TQTLDF
+2510 
-2516 TIDTTLSVPTLSL
+2516 
-2529 DSADDSGIAGDNI
+2529 
-2542 TNVKTPGF
+2542 
-2550 TLNNIDTDVS
+2550 
-2560 RVIVEVMHNGIKQEV
+2560 
-2575 PLVQTGGQ
+2575 
-2583 WRFAPTSDWADGDYI
+2583 
-2598 LTVKVEDRAGNVKQS
+2598 
-2613 APLTVTVDTHI
+2613 
-2624 AIDRIELVN
+2624 
-2633 DSGIPGD
+2633 
-2640 NLTNEARPHF
+2640 
-2650 QVTVPADVNGVRL
+2650 
-2663 SIDGGKTWFDATQS
+2663 
-2677 ATSGVWDYTWL
+2677 
-2688 TNVANGPHTLMV
+2688 
-2700 EASDKAG
+2700 
-2707 NKTTQKLDFTIDT
+2707 
-2720 ILSEPTITLDSADDS
+2720 
-2735 AAGDNIT
+2735 
-2742 NVKMPGFTL
+2742 
-2751 GNIDADVTKVVVTVA
+2751 
-2766 HDGKN
+2766 
-2771 QQIELIKNGGVWR
+2771 
-2784 FTPGAA
+2784 
-2790 WTDGDYTLTVKVE
+2790 
-2803 DKAGNTN
+2803 
-2810 YSAPLTVTIDTQ
+2810 
-2822 TSIDRIELLNDT
+2822 
-2834 GIVGDNLTNEAR
+2834 
-2846 PQFHITV
+2846 
-2853 PTDVNS
+2853 
-2859 VQLSLDGGIN
+2859 
-2869 WVNAT
+2869 
-2874 LTSDGVWEYIWPT
+2874 
-2887 DLVENTYTLTVKA
+2887 
-2900 TDVAGNTATETL
+2900 
-2912 NFIIDTTLSTPTI
+2912 
-2925 TLDSADD
+2925 
-2932 SGTANDNKT
+2932 
-2941 NVKTPGFIIGGIDS
+2941 
-2955 DVTQVVVQ
+2955 
-2963 VMRDGHSEEVE
+2963 
-2974 LTQTNGQWR
+2974 
-2983 FVPGSAWTDGD
+2983 
-2994 YTLTVTVKDEAGNIR
+2994 
-3009 HSAPLTVTIDT
+3009 
-3020 QITIDHI
+3020 
-3027 ELVNDSGI
+3027 
-3035 PDDNLT
+3035 
-3041 NNVRPHFQV
+3041 
-3050 TVPTDV
+3050 
-3056 NVVRLSI
+3056 VRLSI

-3099 ATDKAGNKTTQQLD
+3099 ATDKAGNQTTQKLD
-3113 FIIDTLLS
+3113 FIIDTMLS

-3128 NTDDSG
+3128 STDDSG
-3134 TKGDNLTNV
+3134 TKGDNLTNA
-3143 NKPTFLLG
+3143 NKPTFILG

-3159 VTVEVQHGGTKEVLT
+3159 VTVEVQYGGTKEVLT

-3187 TGTWADGDYTLTVRV
+3187 TGTWADGDYMLTVRV

-3321 TPTIAMD
+3321 TPTITMD

-3349 IGNIDADAHSV
+3349 IGNIDSDAQSV

-3413 LVVTVDTQTSITDI
+3413 LIVTVDTQTSITDI

-3464 GGANWVSATQGIEG
+3464 GGANWVSAAQGIEG

-3620 IAIDRIELVNDSG
+3620 IAIDHIELVNDSG

-3719 LTPTI
+3719 MTPTI

-4308 LRIEIDTQVQIDSVT
+4308 LKIEIDTQVQIDSVT

-4460 STLTQGAGNKWL
+4460 STLTQGADNKWL

-4525 SAVDNITSVTT
+4525 SAVDNITSVTK

-4557 VSYSVTAN
+4557 VSYPVTAN

-4893 STAVDVTIDTEV
+4893 STAVDLTIDTEV

-5291 ASNSGSLDDLITNH
+5291 ASNSGSLDDLITSH

-5381 IDNPAM
+5381 IDNPVM
-5387 VAGSDNGIF
+5387 MAGSDNGIF

-5404 TRPTFSIFGEMNQ
+5404 TRPAFSIYGEMNQ

-5475 TFNTT
+5475 TLNTT

-5574 YSIWVDTHIKVFT
+5574 YSIWVDTHIQVFT
-5587 SELDDNKSSSKTEWW
+5587 SELDDNKSSSKTDWW
-5602 SNSDLITMRG
+5602 SNSSTITMRG
-5612 TGEIGATVSLI
+5612 MGEIGATVSLI
-5623 VAGVTLATAVVAATG
+5623 VAGVTLATAVVAANG
-5638 RWELSTDKLPE
+5638 QWELSTDQLPE
-5649 GTYDISLVIEDSAGN
+5649 GKYDITLSIEDNAGN
-5664 RWEDVREIFIDR
+5664 RKEEVHEIFIDR

-5708 TDSEGNTYTLTVPDN
+5708 TDSNGNTYTLTVPDN

-5749 SDDVPLDIMKEV
+5749 SDDVSLDIMKEV

-5871 GASDS
+5871 GVSDS

-5906 GVTDIYQATQG
+5906 GVTDTYQATQG

-5928 WNDGNYTLSVTVVD
+5928 WNDGTYTLSVTVVD

-5970 DASDDATATAVT
+5970 DASDDATPTAVT
-5982 PPESETVNAE
+5982 PLESETVNAE
-5992 SATHLRTEPSA
+5992 SDTHLRTVPSA

-6010 VTAYSITLLNAD
+6010 ETAYSITLLNAD

-6036 FEISVPENIVNVSI
+6036 FEISVPENIVNVSV

-6111 MNVRGKTEDDIN
+6111 MNARGKAEDDIN

>member
-34 GPDMNITTPRGS
+34 GPDMNITTPHGA

-420 ETTDSIITDTIAP
+420 ETTDSIITDTIPP

-636 LEDYVVLPNGIILS
+636 LEDFVVLPNGIILS

-1032 SDSGIS
+1032 SDSGIA

-1112 SAIFDF
+1112 SAVFDF

-1184 SWLFIP
+1184 SWLFTP

-1205 EDKAGNTNYSAPL
+1205 EDKAGNTSYSAPL

-1325 PVIVLDSADDTGIQG
+1325 PVIVLNSADDTGVQG
-1340 DNMTNSTQPTFA
+1340 DNMTNRTQPTFA

-1383 GWTFTPPTSW
+1383 GWS
-1393 ADGDYT
+1393 
-1399 LSVSVEDKAGNTS
+1399 
-1412 HSASLTVTVDTQIA
+1412 
-1426 INNIELV
+1426 
-1433 NDSGI
+1433 
-1438 PDDNLT
+1438 
-1444 NNVRPHFQ
+1444 
-1452 VTVPTDVNVVR
+1452 
-1463 LSIDGGKTWFNATQ
+1463 
-1477 SATPGV
+1477 
-1483 WDYIWP
+1483 
-1489 DDVADGGYTLT
+1489 
-1500 VEATDEAGNKAT
+1500 
-1512 QTLDFTIDTTLSV
+1512 
-1525 PTLSLDSADD
+1525 
-1535 SGIAGDNITNVKTPG
+1535 
-1550 FTLNNIDTDVSR
+1550 
-1562 VIVEVMHNGIKQ
+1562 
-1574 EVPLV
+1574 
-1579 QTGGQWRFAPTSDW
+1579 
-1593 ADGDYILT
+1593 
-1601 VKVEDRAGNVKQSA
+1601 
-1615 PLTVTVDTHIAIDR
+1615 
-1629 IELVNDS
+1629 
-1636 GIPGDNLTNEAR
+1636 
-1648 PHFQV
+1648 
-1653 TVPADVNGVRL
+1653 
-1664 SIDGGKTWFDAT
+1664 
-1676 QSATSG
+1676 
-1682 VWDYTWLTN
+1682 
-1691 VANGPHT
+1691 
-1698 LMVEASDKAGN
+1698 
-1709 KTTQKLDFTIDTILS
+1709 
-1724 EPTITL
+1724 
-1730 DSADDSAAGD
+1730 
-1740 NITNVKMPGFTLGN
+1740 
-1754 IDADVTKVVVTV
+1754 
-1766 AHDGKNQQIELI
+1766 
-1778 KNGGVWRFTPGAA
+1778 
-1791 WTDGDYTLTVKV
+1791 
-1803 EDKAGNTN
+1803 
-1811 YSAPLTVTIDTQTSI
+1811 
-1826 DRIELLND
+1826 
-1834 TGIVGDNLTN
+1834 
-1844 EARPQFHITVPTD
+1844 
-1857 VNSVQLSLDGGINW
+1857 
-1871 VNATLTSD
+1871 
-1879 GVWEYIWPTDLVE
+1879 
-1892 NTYTL
+1892 
-1897 TVKATD
+1897 
-1903 VAGNTATETLNF
+1903 
-1915 IIDTTLSTPTITL
+1915 
-1928 DSADDSGTAND
+1928 
-1939 NKTNVKTPGFI
+1939 
-1950 IGGIDSDV
+1950 
-1958 TQVVVQVMRDGHSE
+1958 
-1972 EVELTQTNGQW
+1972 
-1983 RFVPGSAWTD
+1983 
-1993 GDYTLTVT
+1993 
-2001 VKDEA
+2001 
-2006 GNIRHSAP
+2006 
-2014 LTVTI
+2014 
-2019 DTQITID
+2019 
-2026 HIELVNDSGIPD
+2026 
-2038 DNLTNNVRPHFQ
+2038 
-2050 VTVPT
+2050 
-2055 DVNVVRLSIDG
+2055 
-2066 GKTWFN
+2066 
-2072 ATQSATPGVWDYT
+2072 
-2085 WLADVG
+2085 
-2091 EGKHTLTVEATD
+2091 
-2103 KAGNKTTQ
+2103 
-2111 QLDFIIDTLL
+2111 
-2121 SEPTIVLDNTDDSGT
+2121 
-2136 KGDHLTNVN
+2136 
-2145 KPTFLLG
+2145 
-2152 NIDADAR
+2152 
-2159 YVTVEVQHGG
+2159 
-2169 TKEVLTATKDA
+2169 
-2180 TGNWSVTPTG
+2180 
-2190 TWADGDYTLTVRV
+2190 
-2203 EDEAGNEKHS
+2203 
-2213 ASLTVTVDTQITIDV
+2213 
-2228 IELVNDNGIP
+2228 
-2238 GDNMTNDAHPQF
+2238 
-2250 RVTVPGDVN
+2250 
-2259 EVSLSIDGGVTW
+2259 
-2271 VKATQSATPGVWNY
+2271 
-2285 TWPGTVPDGDYTLNV
+2285 
-2300 KATDNAG
+2300 
-2307 NTVTETLHF
+2307 
-2316 TIDTTLSTPVIVLD
+2316 
-2330 SADDSGVHGDNMTNH
+2330 
-2345 TQPTFALQHIDDD
+2345 
-2358 AVRVTVS
+2358 
-2365 VEHGGV
+2365 
-2371 TTTFDATK
+2371 
-2379 DAGGWTFTPTGAW
+2379 FTPTGAW

-2434 SGIPDDNLT
+2434 SGIPNDNLT

-2455 TDVNVVRLSIDG
+2455 TDVN
-2467 GKTWFNATQSATPGV
+2467 
-2482 WDYIWPDDVADGG
+2482 
-2495 YTLTVEATDEAGNKA
+2495 E
-2510 TQTLDF
+2510 
-2516 TIDTTLSVPTLSL
+2516 
-2529 DSADDSGIAGDNI
+2529 
-2542 TNVKTPGF
+2542 
-2550 TLNNIDTDVS
+2550 
-2560 RVIVEVMHNGIKQEV
+2560 
-2575 PLVQTGGQ
+2575 
-2583 WRFAPTSDWADGDYI
+2583 
-2598 LTVKVEDRAGNVKQS
+2598 
-2613 APLTVTVDTHI
+2613 
-2624 AIDRIELVN
+2624 
-2633 DSGIPGD
+2633 
-2640 NLTNEARPHF
+2640 
-2650 QVTVPADVNGVRL
+2650 
-2663 SIDGGKTWFDATQS
+2663 
-2677 ATSGVWDYTWL
+2677 
-2688 TNVANGPHTLMV
+2688 
-2700 EASDKAG
+2700 
-2707 NKTTQKLDFTIDT
+2707 
-2720 ILSEPTITLDSADDS
+2720 
-2735 AAGDNIT
+2735 
-2742 NVKMPGFTL
+2742 
-2751 GNIDADVTKVVVTVA
+2751 
-2766 HDGKN
+2766 
-2771 QQIELIKNGGVWR
+2771 
-2784 FTPGAA
+2784 
-2790 WTDGDYTLTVKVE
+2790 
-2803 DKAGNTN
+2803 
-2810 YSAPLTVTIDTQ
+2810 
-2822 TSIDRIELLNDT
+2822 
-2834 GIVGDNLTNEAR
+2834 
-2846 PQFHITV
+2846 
-2853 PTDVNS
+2853 
-2859 VQLSLDGGIN
+2859 
-2869 WVNAT
+2869 
-2874 LTSDGVWEYIWPT
+2874 
-2887 DLVENTYTLTVKA
+2887 
-2900 TDVAGNTATETL
+2900 
-2912 NFIIDTTLSTPTI
+2912 
-2925 TLDSADD
+2925 
-2932 SGTANDNKT
+2932 
-2941 NVKTPGFIIGGIDS
+2941 
-2955 DVTQVVVQ
+2955 
-2963 VMRDGHSEEVE
+2963 
-2974 LTQTNGQWR
+2974 
-2983 FVPGSAWTDGD
+2983 
-2994 YTLTVTVKDEAGNIR
+2994 
-3009 HSAPLTVTIDT
+3009 
-3020 QITIDHI
+3020 
-3027 ELVNDSGI
+3027 
-3035 PDDNLT
+3035 
-3041 NNVRPHFQV
+3041 
-3050 TVPTDV
+3050 
-3056 NVVRLSI
+3056 VRLSI

-3099 ATDKAGNKTTQQLD
+3099 ATDKAGNQTTQKLD
-3113 FIIDTLLS
+3113 FIIDTMLS

-3128 NTDDSG
+3128 STDDSG
-3134 TKGDNLTNV
+3134 TKGDNLTNA
-3143 NKPTFLLG
+3143 NKPTFILG

-3159 VTVEVQHGGTKEVLT
+3159 VTVEVQYGGTKEVLT

-3413 LVVTVDTQTSITDI
+3413 LIVTVDTQTSITDI

-3464 GGANWVSATQGIEG
+3464 GGANWVSAAQGIEG

-3620 IAIDRIELVNDSG
+3620 IAIDHIELVNDSG

-3690 GQHTLTVEVTD
+3690 GQHTLIVEVTD

-3707 TETLNFTIDITL
+3707 TGTLDFTIDITL

-3848 VFDIHQV
+3848 VFDIRQV

-4308 LRIEIDTQVQIDSVT
+4308 LKIEIDTQVQIDSVT

-4525 SAVDNITSVTT
+4525 SAVDNITSVTK

-4557 VSYSVTAN
+4557 VSYPVTAN

-4893 STAVDVTIDTEV
+4893 STAVDLTIDTEV

-4968 GNYELTFKVED
+4968 GNYVLTFKVED

-5291 ASNSGSLDDLITNH
+5291 ASNSGSLDDLITSH

-5381 IDNPAM
+5381 IDNPVM
-5387 VAGSDNGIF
+5387 MAGSDNGIF

-5404 TRPTFSIFGEMNQ
+5404 TRPAFSIYGEMNQ

-5533 EVWVNEKGHWQMP
+5533 EVWANDKGHWQMP

-5559 TVKSTDRAGNVNQEK
+5559 NVKSTDRAGNVNQEK
-5574 YSIWVDTHIKVFT
+5574 YSIWVDTHIQVFT
-5587 SELDDNKSSSKTEWW
+5587 SELDDNKSSSKTDWW
-5602 SNSDLITMRG
+5602 SNSSTITMRG
-5612 TGEIGATVSLI
+5612 MGEIGATVSLI
-5623 VAGVTLATAVVAATG
+5623 VAGVTLATAVVAANG
-5638 RWELSTDKLPE
+5638 KWELSTDQLPE
-5649 GTYDISLVIEDSAGN
+5649 GKYDITLSIEDNAGN
-5664 RWEDVREIFIDR
+5664 RKEEVHEIFIDR

-5708 TDSEGNTYTLTVPDN
+5708 TDSNGNTYTLTVPDN

-5928 WNDGNYTLSVTVVD
+5928 WNDGTYTLSVTVVD

-5965 DSQHD
+5965 DSQHN
-5970 DASDDATATAVT
+5970 DASDDATAIAVT

-5992 SATHLRTEPSA
+5992 SATHLRTVPSA

-6010 VTAYSITLLNAD
+6010 ETAYSITLLNAD

-6036 FEISVPENIVNVSI
+6036 FEISVPENIVNVSV

-6084 FIDKDNDFLI
+6084 FIDKDDDFLI

-6111 MNVRGKTEDDIN
+6111 MNARGKTEDDIN

>member
-34 GPDMNITTPRGS
+34 GPDMNITTPHGS

-117 LKKQLDDAENAKK
+117 LKKQLDEAENAKK

-420 ETTDSIITDTIAP
+420 ETTDSIITDTIPP

-538 ETTNDSGIVGDNV
+538 ETTDDSGIVGDNV

-597 SVEGINNLTFTV
+597 SVEGVNNLTFTV

-618 FSFSYVIDTI
+618 FSFSYVIDTV

-636 LEDYVVLPNGIILS
+636 LEDFVVLPNGIILS

-753 LTLLGTADRFATV
+753 LTLLGTADRFATI

-960 KLYIDGALIAE
+960 KLYVDGALIAE

-1032 SDSGIS
+1032 SDSGIA
-1038 DDNLTNIVKPTL
+1038 DDNLTNIVNPTL

-1064 WDAMS
+1064 WDAAS

-1081 GSWAYTFTSDL
+1081 GSWTYTFTSDL

-1112 SAIFDF
+1112 SAVFDF

-1184 SWLFIP
+1184 SWLFTP

-1205 EDKAGNTNYSAPL
+1205 EDKAGNTSYSAPL

-1325 PVIVLDSADDTGIQG
+1325 PVIVLNSADDTGVQG
-1340 DNMTNSTQPTFA
+1340 DNMTNRTQPTFA

-1370 GVTTTFDATKGTG
+1370 GVTTTFDATKDAG
-1383 GWTFTPPTSW
+1383 GWTFTPTGAW

-1535 SGIAGDNITNVKTPG
+1535 SGIAGDNITSVKTPG

-1636 GIPGDNLTNEAR
+1636 GIPDDNLTNEAR

-1698 LMVEASDKAGN
+1698 LMVEATDKAGN
-1709 KTTQKLDFTIDTILS
+1709 KTTQKLDFIIDTLLS

-2121 SEPTIVLDNTDDSGT
+2121 SEPTIVLDSTDDSGT
-2136 KGDHLTNVN
+2136 KGDNLTNVN

-2271 VKATQSATPGVWNY
+2271 VKAMQSATPGVWNY
-2285 TWPGTVPDGDYTLNV
+2285 TWPKTVADGDYTLTV

-2307 NTVTETLHF
+2307 NTVTRTLDF

-2330 SADDSGVHGDNMTNH
+2330 SADDSGVHGDNMTNR

-2424 AINNIELVND
+2424 AINN
-2434 SGIPDDNLT
+2434 
-2443 NNVRPHF
+2443 
-2450 QVTVP
+2450 
-2455 TDVNVVRLSIDG
+2455 
-2467 GKTWFNATQSATPGV
+2467 
-2482 WDYIWPDDVADGG
+2482 
-2495 YTLTVEATDEAGNKA
+2495 
-2510 TQTLDF
+2510 
-2516 TIDTTLSVPTLSL
+2516 
-2529 DSADDSGIAGDNI
+2529 
-2542 TNVKTPGF
+2542 
-2550 TLNNIDTDVS
+2550 
-2560 RVIVEVMHNGIKQEV
+2560 
-2575 PLVQTGGQ
+2575 
-2583 WRFAPTSDWADGDYI
+2583 
-2598 LTVKVEDRAGNVKQS
+2598 
-2613 APLTVTVDTHI
+2613 
-2624 AIDRIELVN
+2624 
-2633 DSGIPGD
+2633 
-2640 NLTNEARPHF
+2640 
-2650 QVTVPADVNGVRL
+2650 
-2663 SIDGGKTWFDATQS
+2663 
-2677 ATSGVWDYTWL
+2677 
-2688 TNVANGPHTLMV
+2688 
-2700 EASDKAG
+2700 
-2707 NKTTQKLDFTIDT
+2707 
-2720 ILSEPTITLDSADDS
+2720 
-2735 AAGDNIT
+2735 
-2742 NVKMPGFTL
+2742 
-2751 GNIDADVTKVVVTVA
+2751 
-2766 HDGKN
+2766 
-2771 QQIELIKNGGVWR
+2771 
-2784 FTPGAA
+2784 
-2790 WTDGDYTLTVKVE
+2790 
-2803 DKAGNTN
+2803 
-2810 YSAPLTVTIDTQ
+2810 
-2822 TSIDRIELLNDT
+2822 
-2834 GIVGDNLTNEAR
+2834 
-2846 PQFHITV
+2846 
-2853 PTDVNS
+2853 
-2859 VQLSLDGGIN
+2859 
-2869 WVNAT
+2869 
-2874 LTSDGVWEYIWPT
+2874 
-2887 DLVENTYTLTVKA
+2887 
-2900 TDVAGNTATETL
+2900 
-2912 NFIIDTTLSTPTI
+2912 
-2925 TLDSADD
+2925 
-2932 SGTANDNKT
+2932 
-2941 NVKTPGFIIGGIDS
+2941 
-2955 DVTQVVVQ
+2955 
-2963 VMRDGHSEEVE
+2963 
-2974 LTQTNGQWR
+2974 
-2983 FVPGSAWTDGD
+2983 
-2994 YTLTVTVKDEAGNIR
+2994 
-3009 HSAPLTVTIDT
+3009 
-3020 QITIDHI
+3020 I

-3620 IAIDRIELVNDSG
+3620 IAIDHIELVNDSG

-3690 GQHTLTVEVTD
+3690 GQHTLIVEVTD

-3707 TETLNFTIDITL
+3707 TGTLDFTIDITL

-3848 VFDIHQV
+3848 VFDIRQI

-3913 APFEVRIDTTTTIN
+3913 APLEVRIDTTTTIN

-4260 VHIDGRDYTIE
+4260 VHLDGRDYTIE
-4271 NTGGNL
+4271 NKGGNL

-4308 LRIEIDTQVQIDSVT
+4308 LQIEIDTQVQIDSVT

-4372 GQWEFTAGSALPDGH
+4372 GQWQFTAGSALSDGH

-4446 EPLQSVTVILNGKS
+4446 EQLQSVTVILNGKS

-4557 VSYSVTAN
+4557 VSYPVTAN

-4616 PASDTGNSNSDN
+4616 PASDTGSSNSDN

-4654 KSGREVLKQTIT
+4654 KSGREVLKHTIT

-4720 PSIDDQHEATSLR
+4720 PSIDDQYEATSLR
-4733 PEFKGFAEAFSTIMI
+4733 PEFKGLAEAFSTIMI

-5074 EDKAGNSQQKEILIE
+5074 EDKAGNSQQKDILIE

-5232 NVVMVEADGTWRAP
+5232 NVVMVEADGSWRAP

-5267 TEVSKDYSVDVDSS
+5267 TEVSKNYSVDVDSS

-5381 IDNPAM
+5381 IDNPVM
-5387 VAGSDNGIF
+5387 MAGSDNGIF
-5396 SNDSITSQ
+5396 SNDSVTSQ
-5404 TRPTFSIFGEMNQ
+5404 TRPAFSIFGEMNQ

-5431 TVTDRNQVYRPESP
+5431 TVTDRNQVYRPASP

-5475 TFNTT
+5475 TLNTT

-5533 EVWVNEKGHWQMP
+5533 EVWVNDKGHWQMP

-5574 YSIWVDTHIKVFT
+5574 YSIWVDTHIQVFT
-5587 SELDDNKSSSKTEWW
+5587 SELDDNKSSSKTDWW
-5602 SNSDLITMRG
+5602 SNSSTITMRG
-5612 TGEIGATVSLI
+5612 MGEIGATVSLI
-5623 VAGVTLATAVVAATG
+5623 VAGVTLATAVVAANG
-5638 RWELSTDKLPE
+5638 QWELSTDQLPE
-5649 GTYDISLVIEDSAGN
+5649 GKYDITLSIEDNAGN
-5664 RWEDVREIFIDR
+5664 RKEEVHEIFIDR

-5708 TDSEGNTYTLTVPDN
+5708 TDSNGNTYTLTVPDN

-5871 GASDS
+5871 GVSDS

-5888 LQHID
+5888 LQHVD

-5906 GVTDIYQATQG
+5906 GVTDTYQATQG

-5928 WNDGNYTLSVTVVD
+5928 WNDGTYTLSVTVVD

-5970 DASDDATATAVT
+5970 DASDDATPTAVT

-5992 SATHLRTEPSA
+5992 SDTHLRTVPSA

-6010 VTAYSITLLNAD
+6010 ETAYSITLLNAD

-6036 FEISVPENIVNVSI
+6036 FEISVPENIVNVSV

-6111 MNVRGKTEDDIN
+6111 MNARGKTEDDIN

>member
-420 ETTDSIITDTIAP
+420 ETTDSIITDTIPP

-1064 WDAMS
+1064 WDAAS

-1112 SAIFDF
+1112 SAVFDF

-1383 GWTFTPPTSW
+1383 GWSFTPTGAW

-1477 SATPGV
+1477 SATPGA

-1500 VEATDEAGNKAT
+1500 VEATDKAGNKTT
-1512 QTLDFTIDTTLSV
+1512 QELDFTIDTTLSV

-2019 DTQITID
+2019 DTQIAID

-2038 DNLTNNVRPHFQ
+2038 DNLTNEARPHFQ

-2111 QLDFIIDTLL
+2111 QLDFIIDTML

-2136 KGDHLTNVN
+2136 KGDNLTNVN

-2213 ASLTVTVDTQITIDV
+2213 ASLTVTVDTQITIDA

-2316 TIDTTLSTPVIVLD
+2316 TIDTTLSVPVIVLN
-2330 SADDSGVHGDNMTNH
+2330 SADDTGVQGDNMTNSS
-2345 TQPTFALQHIDDD
+2345 QPTFALQHIDDD

-2379 DAGGWTFTPTGAW
+2379 GTGGWSFTPTGAW

-2450 QVTVP
+2450 QVKVP
-2455 TDVNVVRLSIDG
+2455 TDVN
-2467 GKTWFNATQSATPGV
+2467 
-2482 WDYIWPDDVADGG
+2482 
-2495 YTLTVEATDEAGNKA
+2495 E
-2510 TQTLDF
+2510 
-2516 TIDTTLSVPTLSL
+2516 
-2529 DSADDSGIAGDNI
+2529 
-2542 TNVKTPGF
+2542 
-2550 TLNNIDTDVS
+2550 
-2560 RVIVEVMHNGIKQEV
+2560 
-2575 PLVQTGGQ
+2575 
-2583 WRFAPTSDWADGDYI
+2583 
-2598 LTVKVEDRAGNVKQS
+2598 
-2613 APLTVTVDTHI
+2613 
-2624 AIDRIELVN
+2624 
-2633 DSGIPGD
+2633 
-2640 NLTNEARPHF
+2640 
-2650 QVTVPADVNGVRL
+2650 
-2663 SIDGGKTWFDATQS
+2663 
-2677 ATSGVWDYTWL
+2677 
-2688 TNVANGPHTLMV
+2688 
-2700 EASDKAG
+2700 
-2707 NKTTQKLDFTIDT
+2707 
-2720 ILSEPTITLDSADDS
+2720 
-2735 AAGDNIT
+2735 
-2742 NVKMPGFTL
+2742 
-2751 GNIDADVTKVVVTVA
+2751 
-2766 HDGKN
+2766 
-2771 QQIELIKNGGVWR
+2771 
-2784 FTPGAA
+2784 
-2790 WTDGDYTLTVKVE
+2790 
-2803 DKAGNTN
+2803 
-2810 YSAPLTVTIDTQ
+2810 
-2822 TSIDRIELLNDT
+2822 
-2834 GIVGDNLTNEAR
+2834 
-2846 PQFHITV
+2846 
-2853 PTDVNS
+2853 
-2859 VQLSLDGGIN
+2859 
-2869 WVNAT
+2869 
-2874 LTSDGVWEYIWPT
+2874 
-2887 DLVENTYTLTVKA
+2887 
-2900 TDVAGNTATETL
+2900 
-2912 NFIIDTTLSTPTI
+2912 
-2925 TLDSADD
+2925 
-2932 SGTANDNKT
+2932 
-2941 NVKTPGFIIGGIDS
+2941 
-2955 DVTQVVVQ
+2955 
-2963 VMRDGHSEEVE
+2963 
-2974 LTQTNGQWR
+2974 
-2983 FVPGSAWTDGD
+2983 
-2994 YTLTVTVKDEAGNIR
+2994 
-3009 HSAPLTVTIDT
+3009 
-3020 QITIDHI
+3020 
-3027 ELVNDSGI
+3027 
-3035 PDDNLT
+3035 
-3041 NNVRPHFQV
+3041 
-3050 TVPTDV
+3050 
-3056 NVVRLSI
+3056 VRLSI

-3099 ATDKAGNKTTQQLD
+3099 ATDKAGNQTTQKLD
-3113 FIIDTLLS
+3113 FIIDTMLS

-3128 NTDDSG
+3128 STDDSG
-3134 TKGDNLTNV
+3134 TKGDNLTNA
-3143 NKPTFLLG
+3143 NKPTFILG

-3159 VTVEVQHGGTKEVLT
+3159 VTVEVQYGGTKEVLT

-3187 TGTWADGDYTLTVRV
+3187 TGTWADGDYMLTVRV

-3272 ATQGTAGIW
+3272 ATQGTAGSW

-3321 TPTIAMD
+3321 TPTITMD

-3349 IGNIDADAHSV
+3349 IGNIDSDAQSV

-3413 LVVTVDTQTSITDI
+3413 LIVTVDTQTSITDI

-3464 GGANWVSATQGIEG
+3464 GGANWVSAAQGIEG

-3620 IAIDRIELVNDSG
+3620 IAIDHIELVNDSG

-3719 LTPTI
+3719 MTPTI

-4308 LRIEIDTQVQIDSVT
+4308 LKIEIDTQVQIDSVT

-4525 SAVDNITSVTT
+4525 SAVDNITSVTK

-4557 VSYSVTAN
+4557 VSYPVTAN

-4893 STAVDVTIDTEV
+4893 STAVDLTIDTEV

-5291 ASNSGSLDDLITNH
+5291 ASNSGSLDDLITSH

-5381 IDNPAM
+5381 IDNPVM
-5387 VAGSDNGIF
+5387 MAGSDNGIF

-5404 TRPTFSIFGEMNQ
+5404 TRPAFSIYGEMNQ

-5475 TFNTT
+5475 TLNTT

-5574 YSIWVDTHIKVFT
+5574 YSIWVDTHIQVFT
-5587 SELDDNKSSSKTEWW
+5587 SELDDNKSSSKTDWW
-5602 SNSDLITMRG
+5602 SNSSTITMRG
-5612 TGEIGATVSLI
+5612 MGEIGATVSLI
-5623 VAGVTLATAVVAATG
+5623 VAGVTLATAVVAANG
-5638 RWELSTDKLPE
+5638 QWELSTDQLPE
-5649 GTYDISLVIEDSAGN
+5649 GKYDITLSIEDNAGN
-5664 RWEDVREIFIDR
+5664 RKEEVHEIFIDR

-5708 TDSEGNTYTLTVPDN
+5708 TDSNGNTYTLTVPDN

-5749 SDDVPLDIMKEV
+5749 SDDVSLDIMKEV

-5871 GASDS
+5871 GVSDS

-5906 GVTDIYQATQG
+5906 GVTDTYQATQG

-5928 WNDGNYTLSVTVVD
+5928 WNDGTYTLSVTVVD

-5970 DASDDATATAVT
+5970 DASDDATPTAVT
-5982 PPESETVNAE
+5982 PLESETVNAE
-5992 SATHLRTEPSA
+5992 SDTHLRTVPSA

-6010 VTAYSITLLNAD
+6010 ETAYSITLLNAD

-6036 FEISVPENIVNVSI
+6036 FEISVPENIVNVSV

-6111 MNVRGKTEDDIN
+6111 MNARGKAEDDIN

>member
-117 LKKQLDDAENAKK
+117 LKKQLDEAENAKK

-161 QIEEMLQN
+161 QMEEMLQE

-441 DSSDSGIKNDNITNS
+441 DSSDSGIKNDSITNS

-538 ETTNDSGIVGDNV
+538 ETTDDSGIVGDNV

-597 SVEGINNLTFTV
+597 SVEGVNNLTFTV

-618 FSFSYVIDTI
+618 FSFSYVIDTV

-636 LEDYVVLPNGIILS
+636 LEDFVVLPNGIILS

-1032 SDSGIS
+1032 SDSGIA

-1112 SAIFDF
+1112 SAVFDF

-1184 SWLFIP
+1184 SWLFTP

-1383 GWTFTPPTSW
+1383 GWSFTPTGAW

-1438 PDDNLT
+1438 PNDNLT

-1477 SATPGV
+1477 SATPGA

-1500 VEATDEAGNKAT
+1500 VEATDKAGNKTT
-1512 QTLDFTIDTTLSV
+1512 QELDFTIDTTLSV

-1562 VIVEVMHNGIKQ
+1562 VTVEVMHNGIKQ

-1676 QSATSG
+1676 QSATPG

-1709 KTTQKLDFTIDTILS
+1709 KTTQKLDFIIDTMLS

-2019 DTQITID
+2019 DTQIAID

-2038 DNLTNNVRPHFQ
+2038 DNLTN
-2050 VTVPT
+2050 
-2055 DVNVVRLSIDG
+2055 
-2066 GKTWFN
+2066 
-2072 ATQSATPGVWDYT
+2072 
-2085 WLADVG
+2085 
-2091 EGKHTLTVEATD
+2091 EA
-2103 KAGNKTTQ
+2103 
-2111 QLDFIIDTLL
+2111 
-2121 SEPTIVLDNTDDSGT
+2121 
-2136 KGDHLTNVN
+2136 
-2145 KPTFLLG
+2145 
-2152 NIDADAR
+2152 
-2159 YVTVEVQHGG
+2159 
-2169 TKEVLTATKDA
+2169 
-2180 TGNWSVTPTG
+2180 
-2190 TWADGDYTLTVRV
+2190 
-2203 EDEAGNEKHS
+2203 
-2213 ASLTVTVDTQITIDV
+2213 
-2228 IELVNDNGIP
+2228 
-2238 GDNMTNDAHPQF
+2238 
-2250 RVTVPGDVN
+2250 
-2259 EVSLSIDGGVTW
+2259 
-2271 VKATQSATPGVWNY
+2271 
-2285 TWPGTVPDGDYTLNV
+2285 
-2300 KATDNAG
+2300 
-2307 NTVTETLHF
+2307 
-2316 TIDTTLSTPVIVLD
+2316 
-2330 SADDSGVHGDNMTNH
+2330 
-2345 TQPTFALQHIDDD
+2345 
-2358 AVRVTVS
+2358 
-2365 VEHGGV
+2365 
-2371 TTTFDATK
+2371 
-2379 DAGGWTFTPTGAW
+2379 
-2392 ADGDYTLS
+2392 
-2400 VSVEDKAGNT
+2400 
-2410 SHSASLTVTVDTQI
+2410 
-2424 AINNIELVND
+2424 
-2434 SGIPDDNLT
+2434 
-2443 NNVRPHF
+2443 
-2450 QVTVP
+2450 
-2455 TDVNVVRLSIDG
+2455 
-2467 GKTWFNATQSATPGV
+2467 
-2482 WDYIWPDDVADGG
+2482 
-2495 YTLTVEATDEAGNKA
+2495 
-2510 TQTLDF
+2510 
-2516 TIDTTLSVPTLSL
+2516 
-2529 DSADDSGIAGDNI
+2529 
-2542 TNVKTPGF
+2542 
-2550 TLNNIDTDVS
+2550 
-2560 RVIVEVMHNGIKQEV
+2560 
-2575 PLVQTGGQ
+2575 
-2583 WRFAPTSDWADGDYI
+2583 
-2598 LTVKVEDRAGNVKQS
+2598 
-2613 APLTVTVDTHI
+2613 
-2624 AIDRIELVN
+2624 
-2633 DSGIPGD
+2633 
-2640 NLTNEARPHF
+2640 
-2650 QVTVPADVNGVRL
+2650 
-2663 SIDGGKTWFDATQS
+2663 
-2677 ATSGVWDYTWL
+2677 
-2688 TNVANGPHTLMV
+2688 
-2700 EASDKAG
+2700 
-2707 NKTTQKLDFTIDT
+2707 
-2720 ILSEPTITLDSADDS
+2720 
-2735 AAGDNIT
+2735 
-2742 NVKMPGFTL
+2742 
-2751 GNIDADVTKVVVTVA
+2751 
-2766 HDGKN
+2766 
-2771 QQIELIKNGGVWR
+2771 
-2784 FTPGAA
+2784 
-2790 WTDGDYTLTVKVE
+2790 
-2803 DKAGNTN
+2803 
-2810 YSAPLTVTIDTQ
+2810 
-2822 TSIDRIELLNDT
+2822 
-2834 GIVGDNLTNEAR
+2834 
-2846 PQFHITV
+2846 
-2853 PTDVNS
+2853 
-2859 VQLSLDGGIN
+2859 
-2869 WVNAT
+2869 
-2874 LTSDGVWEYIWPT
+2874 
-2887 DLVENTYTLTVKA
+2887 
-2900 TDVAGNTATETL
+2900 
-2912 NFIIDTTLSTPTI
+2912 
-2925 TLDSADD
+2925 
-2932 SGTANDNKT
+2932 
-2941 NVKTPGFIIGGIDS
+2941 
-2955 DVTQVVVQ
+2955 
-2963 VMRDGHSEEVE
+2963 
-2974 LTQTNGQWR
+2974 
-2983 FVPGSAWTDGD
+2983 
-2994 YTLTVTVKDEAGNIR
+2994 
-3009 HSAPLTVTIDT
+3009 
-3020 QITIDHI
+3020 
-3027 ELVNDSGI
+3027 
-3035 PDDNLT
+3035 
-3041 NNVRPHFQV
+3041 RPHFQV

-3174 ATKGAT
+3174 ATKDATGNWSVTPTGTWADGDYTLTVRVEDEAGNEKHSASLTVTVDTQITIDAIELVNDNGIPGDNMTNDAHPQFRVTVPGDVNEVSLSIDGGVTWVKATQSATPGVWNYTWPGTVPDGDYTLNVKATDNAGNTVTETLHFTIDTTLSTPVIVLDSADDTGIQGDNMTNRTQPTFNLQHIDDDAVRVTVSVEHGGVTTTFDATKGVGGWTFTPPTSWGAGDYTLSVSVEDKAGNTSHSASLTVTVDTQIAINNIELVNDSGIPDDNLTNNVRPQFQVKVPTDVNEVRLSIDGGKTWFNATQSATPGVWDYTWLADVGEGKHTLTVEATDKAGNQTTQKLDFIIDTLLSEPTIVLDSTDDSGTKGDNLTNANKPTFLLGNIDADARYVTVEVQHGSTKEVLTATKGAT

-3202 EDDAGNVKYSAPL
+3202 EDEAGNVKYSAPL

-3223 TIDVIELV
+3223 TIDAIELV

-3321 TPTIAMD
+3321 TPTITMD

-3349 IGNIDADAHSV
+3349 IGNIDSDAQSV

-3413 LVVTVDTQTSITDI
+3413 LIVTVDTQTSITDI

-3464 GGANWVSATQGIEG
+3464 GGANWVSAAQGIEG

-3488 GDGKHTLTVMVTD
+3488 GDGKHILTVMVTD

-3620 IAIDRIELVNDSG
+3620 IAIDHIELVNDSG

-3690 GQHTLTVEVTD
+3690 GQHTLIVEVTD

-3707 TETLNFTIDITL
+3707 TGTLDFTIDITL

-3743 TQPVFVLG
+3743 TQPIFVLG

-3848 VFDIHQV
+3848 VFDIRQV

-3958 VQVRVTLDGGANWNV
+3958 IQVRVTLDGGANWNV

-3997 RVEATDEAGN
+3997 RVEATDQAGN

-4187 PDGQHTLLVDVT
+4187 PDGKHTLLVDVT

-4308 LRIEIDTQVQIDSVT
+4308 LQIEIDTQVQIDSVT

-4525 SAVDNITSVTT
+4525 SAVDNITSVTK

-4557 VSYSVTAN
+4557 VSYPVTAN

-4616 PASDTGNSNSDN
+4616 PASDTGSSNSDN

-4654 KSGREVLKQTIT
+4654 KSGREVLKHTIT

-4720 PSIDDQHEATSLR
+4720 PSIDDQYEATSLR
-4733 PEFKGFAEAFSTIMI
+4733 PEFKGLAEAFSTIMI

-4829 NKTPTLIGSTLPN
+4829 NKTPTLVGNTLPN
-4842 TIVSIYVDGVKVGE
+4842 AIVSIYVDGVKVGE

-4968 GNYELTFKVED
+4968 GNYVLTFKVED

-5074 EDKAGNSQQKEILIE
+5074 EDKAGNSQQKDILIE

-5291 ASNSGSLDDLITNH
+5291 ASNSGSLDDLITSH

-5381 IDNPAM
+5381 IDNPVM
-5387 VAGSDNGIF
+5387 MAGSDNGIF

-5404 TRPTFSIFGEMNQ
+5404 TRPAFSIYGEMNQ

-5533 EVWVNEKGHWQMP
+5533 EVWVNDKGHWQMP

-5574 YSIWVDTHIKVFT
+5574 YSIWVDTHIQVFT
-5587 SELDDNKSSSKTEWW
+5587 SELDDNKSSSKTDWW
-5602 SNSDLITMRG
+5602 SNSSTITMRG
-5612 TGEIGATVSLI
+5612 MGEIGATVSLI
-5623 VAGVTLATAVVAATG
+5623 VAGVTLATAVVAANG
-5638 RWELSTDKLPE
+5638 QWELSTDQLPE
-5649 GTYDISLVIEDSAGN
+5649 GKYDITLSIEDNAGN
-5664 RWEDVREIFIDR
+5664 RKEEVHEIFIDR

-5708 TDSEGNTYTLTVPDN
+5708 TDSNGNTYTLTVPDN

-5749 SDDVPLDIMKEV
+5749 SDDVPLDIMKET

-5771 SGTVGDNITRDKQ
+5771 SGTVGDNITRDNQ

-5865 AAGEDN
+5865 AAGEGN

-5876 DNVTNHTQPKFT
+5876 DNVTNHNHTQPKFT

-5928 WNDGNYTLSVTVVD
+5928 WNDGTYTLSVTVVD
-5942 RAGNSQQSASLA
+5942 RAGNSLQSASLE

-5992 SATHLRTEPSA
+5992 SATHLRTVPSA

-6010 VTAYSITLLNAD
+6010 ETAYSITLLNAD

-6036 FEISVPENIVNVSI
+6036 FEISVPENIVNVSV

-6084 FIDKDNDFLI
+6084 FIDKDDDFLI

-6111 MNVRGKTEDDIN
+6111 MNARGKTEDDIN

-6154 EEHA
+6154 EKHA

>member
-420 ETTDSIITDTIAP
+420 ETTDSIITDTIPP

-636 LEDYVVLPNGIILS
+636 LEDFVVLPNGIILS

-1032 SDSGIS
+1032 SDSGIA

-1112 SAIFDF
+1112 SAVFDF

-1184 SWLFIP
+1184 SWLFTP

-1205 EDKAGNTNYSAPL
+1205 EDKAGNTSYSAPL

-1325 PVIVLDSADDTGIQG
+1325 PVIVLNSADDTGVQG
-1340 DNMTNSTQPTFA
+1340 DNMTNRTQPTFA

-1383 GWTFTPPTSW
+1383 GWS
-1393 ADGDYT
+1393 
-1399 LSVSVEDKAGNTS
+1399 
-1412 HSASLTVTVDTQIA
+1412 
-1426 INNIELV
+1426 
-1433 NDSGI
+1433 
-1438 PDDNLT
+1438 
-1444 NNVRPHFQ
+1444 
-1452 VTVPTDVNVVR
+1452 
-1463 LSIDGGKTWFNATQ
+1463 
-1477 SATPGV
+1477 
-1483 WDYIWP
+1483 
-1489 DDVADGGYTLT
+1489 
-1500 VEATDEAGNKAT
+1500 
-1512 QTLDFTIDTTLSV
+1512 
-1525 PTLSLDSADD
+1525 
-1535 SGIAGDNITNVKTPG
+1535 
-1550 FTLNNIDTDVSR
+1550 
-1562 VIVEVMHNGIKQ
+1562 
-1574 EVPLV
+1574 
-1579 QTGGQWRFAPTSDW
+1579 
-1593 ADGDYILT
+1593 
-1601 VKVEDRAGNVKQSA
+1601 
-1615 PLTVTVDTHIAIDR
+1615 
-1629 IELVNDS
+1629 
-1636 GIPGDNLTNEAR
+1636 
-1648 PHFQV
+1648 
-1653 TVPADVNGVRL
+1653 
-1664 SIDGGKTWFDAT
+1664 
-1676 QSATSG
+1676 
-1682 VWDYTWLTN
+1682 
-1691 VANGPHT
+1691 
-1698 LMVEASDKAGN
+1698 
-1709 KTTQKLDFTIDTILS
+1709 
-1724 EPTITL
+1724 
-1730 DSADDSAAGD
+1730 
-1740 NITNVKMPGFTLGN
+1740 
-1754 IDADVTKVVVTV
+1754 
-1766 AHDGKNQQIELI
+1766 
-1778 KNGGVWRFTPGAA
+1778 
-1791 WTDGDYTLTVKV
+1791 
-1803 EDKAGNTN
+1803 
-1811 YSAPLTVTIDTQTSI
+1811 
-1826 DRIELLND
+1826 
-1834 TGIVGDNLTN
+1834 
-1844 EARPQFHITVPTD
+1844 
-1857 VNSVQLSLDGGINW
+1857 
-1871 VNATLTSD
+1871 
-1879 GVWEYIWPTDLVE
+1879 
-1892 NTYTL
+1892 
-1897 TVKATD
+1897 
-1903 VAGNTATETLNF
+1903 
-1915 IIDTTLSTPTITL
+1915 
-1928 DSADDSGTAND
+1928 
-1939 NKTNVKTPGFI
+1939 
-1950 IGGIDSDV
+1950 
-1958 TQVVVQVMRDGHSE
+1958 
-1972 EVELTQTNGQW
+1972 
-1983 RFVPGSAWTD
+1983 
-1993 GDYTLTVT
+1993 
-2001 VKDEA
+2001 
-2006 GNIRHSAP
+2006 
-2014 LTVTI
+2014 
-2019 DTQITID
+2019 
-2026 HIELVNDSGIPD
+2026 
-2038 DNLTNNVRPHFQ
+2038 
-2050 VTVPT
+2050 
-2055 DVNVVRLSIDG
+2055 
-2066 GKTWFN
+2066 
-2072 ATQSATPGVWDYT
+2072 
-2085 WLADVG
+2085 
-2091 EGKHTLTVEATD
+2091 
-2103 KAGNKTTQ
+2103 
-2111 QLDFIIDTLL
+2111 
-2121 SEPTIVLDNTDDSGT
+2121 
-2136 KGDHLTNVN
+2136 
-2145 KPTFLLG
+2145 
-2152 NIDADAR
+2152 
-2159 YVTVEVQHGG
+2159 
-2169 TKEVLTATKDA
+2169 
-2180 TGNWSVTPTG
+2180 
-2190 TWADGDYTLTVRV
+2190 
-2203 EDEAGNEKHS
+2203 
-2213 ASLTVTVDTQITIDV
+2213 
-2228 IELVNDNGIP
+2228 
-2238 GDNMTNDAHPQF
+2238 
-2250 RVTVPGDVN
+2250 
-2259 EVSLSIDGGVTW
+2259 
-2271 VKATQSATPGVWNY
+2271 
-2285 TWPGTVPDGDYTLNV
+2285 
-2300 KATDNAG
+2300 
-2307 NTVTETLHF
+2307 
-2316 TIDTTLSTPVIVLD
+2316 
-2330 SADDSGVHGDNMTNH
+2330 
-2345 TQPTFALQHIDDD
+2345 
-2358 AVRVTVS
+2358 
-2365 VEHGGV
+2365 
-2371 TTTFDATK
+2371 
-2379 DAGGWTFTPTGAW
+2379 FTPTGAW

-2482 WDYIWPDDVADGG
+2482 WDY
-2495 YTLTVEATDEAGNKA
+2495 
-2510 TQTLDF
+2510 
-2516 TIDTTLSVPTLSL
+2516 
-2529 DSADDSGIAGDNI
+2529 
-2542 TNVKTPGF
+2542 
-2550 TLNNIDTDVS
+2550 
-2560 RVIVEVMHNGIKQEV
+2560 
-2575 PLVQTGGQ
+2575 
-2583 WRFAPTSDWADGDYI
+2583 
-2598 LTVKVEDRAGNVKQS
+2598 
-2613 APLTVTVDTHI
+2613 
-2624 AIDRIELVN
+2624 
-2633 DSGIPGD
+2633 
-2640 NLTNEARPHF
+2640 
-2650 QVTVPADVNGVRL
+2650 
-2663 SIDGGKTWFDATQS
+2663 
-2677 ATSGVWDYTWL
+2677 
-2688 TNVANGPHTLMV
+2688 
-2700 EASDKAG
+2700 
-2707 NKTTQKLDFTIDT
+2707 
-2720 ILSEPTITLDSADDS
+2720 
-2735 AAGDNIT
+2735 
-2742 NVKMPGFTL
+2742 
-2751 GNIDADVTKVVVTVA
+2751 
-2766 HDGKN
+2766 
-2771 QQIELIKNGGVWR
+2771 
-2784 FTPGAA
+2784 
-2790 WTDGDYTLTVKVE
+2790 
-2803 DKAGNTN
+2803 
-2810 YSAPLTVTIDTQ
+2810 
-2822 TSIDRIELLNDT
+2822 
-2834 GIVGDNLTNEAR
+2834 
-2846 PQFHITV
+2846 
-2853 PTDVNS
+2853 
-2859 VQLSLDGGIN
+2859 
-2869 WVNAT
+2869 
-2874 LTSDGVWEYIWPT
+2874 
-2887 DLVENTYTLTVKA
+2887 
-2900 TDVAGNTATETL
+2900 
-2912 NFIIDTTLSTPTI
+2912 
-2925 TLDSADD
+2925 
-2932 SGTANDNKT
+2932 
-2941 NVKTPGFIIGGIDS
+2941 
-2955 DVTQVVVQ
+2955 
-2963 VMRDGHSEEVE
+2963 
-2974 LTQTNGQWR
+2974 
-2983 FVPGSAWTDGD
+2983 
-2994 YTLTVTVKDEAGNIR
+2994 
-3009 HSAPLTVTIDT
+3009 
-3020 QITIDHI
+3020 
-3027 ELVNDSGI
+3027 
-3035 PDDNLT
+3035 
-3041 NNVRPHFQV
+3041 
-3050 TVPTDV
+3050 
-3056 NVVRLSI
+3056 
-3063 DGGKT
+3063 
-3068 WFNATQSAT
+3068 
-3077 PGVWDYTWLADVG
+3077 TWLADLG

-3099 ATDKAGNKTTQQLD
+3099 ATDKAGNQTTQKLD
-3113 FIIDTLLS
+3113 FIIDTMLS

-3128 NTDDSG
+3128 STDDSG
-3134 TKGDNLTNV
+3134 TKGDNLTNA
-3143 NKPTFLLG
+3143 NKPTFILG

-3159 VTVEVQHGGTKEVLT
+3159 VTVEVQYGGTKEVLT

-3321 TPTIAMD
+3321 TPTITMD

-3349 IGNIDADAHSV
+3349 IGNIDSDAQSV

-3413 LVVTVDTQTSITDI
+3413 LIVTVDTQTSITDI
-3427 TLVNDHGVPDDN
+3427 TLVNDHGMPDDN

-3464 GGANWVSATQGIEG
+3464 GGANWVSAAQGIEG

-3620 IAIDRIELVNDSG
+3620 IAIDHIELVNDSG

-3719 LTPTI
+3719 MTPTI

-3848 VFDIHQV
+3848 VFDIRQV

-4308 LRIEIDTQVQIDSVT
+4308 LKIEIDTQVQIDSVT

-4525 SAVDNITSVTT
+4525 SAVDNITSVTK

-4557 VSYSVTAN
+4557 VSYPVTAN

-4829 NKTPTLIGSTLPN
+4829 NKTPTLVGNTLPN
-4842 TIVSIYVDGVKVGE
+4842 AIVSIYVDGVKVGE

-4968 GNYELTFKVED
+4968 GNYVLTFKVED

-5035 LTIRNPQGVVIATL
+5035 LTIRSPQGVVIATL

-5074 EDKAGNSQQKEILIE
+5074 EDKAGNSQQKDILIE

-5291 ASNSGSLDDLITNH
+5291 ASNSGSFDDLITNR

-5404 TRPTFSIFGEMNQ
+5404 TRPTFSISGEMNQ

-5574 YSIWVDTHIKVFT
+5574 YSIWVDTHIQVFT
-5587 SELDDNKSSSKTEWW
+5587 SELDDNKSSSKTDWW
-5602 SNSDLITMRG
+5602 SNSSTITMRG
-5612 TGEIGATVSLI
+5612 MGEIGATVSLI
-5623 VAGVTLATAVVAATG
+5623 VAGVTLATAVVAANG
-5638 RWELSTDKLPE
+5638 QWELSTDQLPE
-5649 GTYDISLVIEDSAGN
+5649 GKYDITLSIEDNAGN
-5664 RWEDVREIFIDR
+5664 RKEEVHEIFIDR

-5708 TDSEGNTYTLTVPDN
+5708 TDSNGNTYTLTAPDN

-5749 SDDVPLDIMKEV
+5749 SDDVSLDIMKEV

-5871 GASDS
+5871 GVSDS

-5906 GVTDIYQATQG
+5906 GVTDTYQATQG

-5928 WNDGNYTLSVTVVD
+5928 WNDGTYTLSVTVVD

-5992 SATHLRTEPSA
+5992 SATHLRTVPSA

-6010 VTAYSITLLNAD
+6010 ETAYSITLLNAD

-6111 MNVRGKTEDDIN
+6111 MNARGKTEDDIN

>member
-538 ETTNDSGIVGDNV
+538 ETTDDSGIVGDNV

-597 SVEGINNLTFTV
+597 SVEGVNNLTFTV

-618 FSFSYVIDTI
+618 FSFSYVIDTV

-636 LEDYVVLPNGIILS
+636 LEDFVVLPNGIILS

-1032 SDSGIS
+1032 SDSGIA

-1112 SAIFDF
+1112 SAVFDF

-1184 SWLFIP
+1184 SWLFTP

-1205 EDKAGNTNYSAPL
+1205 EDKAGNTSYSAPL

-1383 GWTFTPPTSW
+1383 GWSFTPTGAW

-1438 PDDNLT
+1438 PNDNLT

-1477 SATPGV
+1477 SATPGA

-1500 VEATDEAGNKAT
+1500 VEATDKAGNKTT
-1512 QTLDFTIDTTLSV
+1512 QELDFTIDTTLSV

-1879 GVWEYIWPTDLVE
+1879 GVWEYIWPTDLIE

-2019 DTQITID
+2019 DTQI
-2026 HIELVNDSGIPD
+2026 
-2038 DNLTNNVRPHFQ
+2038 
-2050 VTVPT
+2050 
-2055 DVNVVRLSIDG
+2055 
-2066 GKTWFN
+2066 
-2072 ATQSATPGVWDYT
+2072 A
-2085 WLADVG
+2085 
-2091 EGKHTLTVEATD
+2091 
-2103 KAGNKTTQ
+2103 
-2111 QLDFIIDTLL
+2111 
-2121 SEPTIVLDNTDDSGT
+2121 
-2136 KGDHLTNVN
+2136 
-2145 KPTFLLG
+2145 
-2152 NIDADAR
+2152 
-2159 YVTVEVQHGG
+2159 
-2169 TKEVLTATKDA
+2169 
-2180 TGNWSVTPTG
+2180 
-2190 TWADGDYTLTVRV
+2190 
-2203 EDEAGNEKHS
+2203 
-2213 ASLTVTVDTQITIDV
+2213 
-2228 IELVNDNGIP
+2228 
-2238 GDNMTNDAHPQF
+2238 
-2250 RVTVPGDVN
+2250 
-2259 EVSLSIDGGVTW
+2259 
-2271 VKATQSATPGVWNY
+2271 
-2285 TWPGTVPDGDYTLNV
+2285 
-2300 KATDNAG
+2300 
-2307 NTVTETLHF
+2307 
-2316 TIDTTLSTPVIVLD
+2316 
-2330 SADDSGVHGDNMTNH
+2330 
-2345 TQPTFALQHIDDD
+2345 
-2358 AVRVTVS
+2358 
-2365 VEHGGV
+2365 
-2371 TTTFDATK
+2371 
-2379 DAGGWTFTPTGAW
+2379 
-2392 ADGDYTLS
+2392 
-2400 VSVEDKAGNT
+2400 
-2410 SHSASLTVTVDTQI
+2410 
-2424 AINNIELVND
+2424 
-2434 SGIPDDNLT
+2434 
-2443 NNVRPHF
+2443 
-2450 QVTVP
+2450 
-2455 TDVNVVRLSIDG
+2455 
-2467 GKTWFNATQSATPGV
+2467 
-2482 WDYIWPDDVADGG
+2482 
-2495 YTLTVEATDEAGNKA
+2495 
-2510 TQTLDF
+2510 
-2516 TIDTTLSVPTLSL
+2516 
-2529 DSADDSGIAGDNI
+2529 
-2542 TNVKTPGF
+2542 
-2550 TLNNIDTDVS
+2550 
-2560 RVIVEVMHNGIKQEV
+2560 
-2575 PLVQTGGQ
+2575 
-2583 WRFAPTSDWADGDYI
+2583 
-2598 LTVKVEDRAGNVKQS
+2598 
-2613 APLTVTVDTHI
+2613 
-2624 AIDRIELVN
+2624 
-2633 DSGIPGD
+2633 
-2640 NLTNEARPHF
+2640 
-2650 QVTVPADVNGVRL
+2650 
-2663 SIDGGKTWFDATQS
+2663 
-2677 ATSGVWDYTWL
+2677 
-2688 TNVANGPHTLMV
+2688 
-2700 EASDKAG
+2700 
-2707 NKTTQKLDFTIDT
+2707 
-2720 ILSEPTITLDSADDS
+2720 
-2735 AAGDNIT
+2735 
-2742 NVKMPGFTL
+2742 
-2751 GNIDADVTKVVVTVA
+2751 
-2766 HDGKN
+2766 
-2771 QQIELIKNGGVWR
+2771 
-2784 FTPGAA
+2784 
-2790 WTDGDYTLTVKVE
+2790 
-2803 DKAGNTN
+2803 
-2810 YSAPLTVTIDTQ
+2810 
-2822 TSIDRIELLNDT
+2822 
-2834 GIVGDNLTNEAR
+2834 
-2846 PQFHITV
+2846 
-2853 PTDVNS
+2853 
-2859 VQLSLDGGIN
+2859 
-2869 WVNAT
+2869 
-2874 LTSDGVWEYIWPT
+2874 
-2887 DLVENTYTLTVKA
+2887 
-2900 TDVAGNTATETL
+2900 
-2912 NFIIDTTLSTPTI
+2912 
-2925 TLDSADD
+2925 
-2932 SGTANDNKT
+2932 
-2941 NVKTPGFIIGGIDS
+2941 
-2955 DVTQVVVQ
+2955 
-2963 VMRDGHSEEVE
+2963 
-2974 LTQTNGQWR
+2974 
-2983 FVPGSAWTDGD
+2983 
-2994 YTLTVTVKDEAGNIR
+2994 
-3009 HSAPLTVTIDT
+3009 
-3020 QITIDHI
+3020 IDHI

-3159 VTVEVQHGGTKEVLT
+3159 VTVEVQHGGTKEVLTATKDATGNWSVTPTGTWADGDYTLTVRVEDEAGNEKHSASLTVTVDTQITIDAIELVNDNGIPGDNMTNDAHPQFRVTVPGDVNEVSLSIDGGVTWVKATQSATPGVWNYTWPGTVPDGDYTLNVKATDNAGNTVTETLHFTIDTTLSVPVIVLNSADDTGVQGDNMTNSTQPTFALQHIDDDAVRVTVSVEHGGVTTTFDATKGVGGWSFTPTGAWADGDYTLSVSVEDKAGNTSHSASLTVTVDTQIAINNIELVNDSGIPDDNLTNNVRPHFQVKVPTDVNEVRLSIDGGKTWFNATQSATPGVWDYTWLADVGEGKHTLTVEATDKAGNQTTQKLDFIIDTMLSEPTIVLDSTDDSGTKGDNLTNANKPTFILGNIDADARYVTVEVQYGGTKEVLT

-3321 TPTIAMD
+3321 TPTITMD

-3349 IGNIDADAHSV
+3349 IGNIDSDAQSV

-3374 LTQVGGQ
+3374 LTQVEGQ

-3413 LVVTVDTQTSITDI
+3413 MIVTVDTQTSITDI

-3464 GGANWVSATQGIEG
+3464 GGANWVSAAQGIEG

-3620 IAIDRIELVNDSG
+3620 IAIDHIELVNDSG

-3719 LTPTI
+3719 MTPTI

-3848 VFDIHQV
+3848 VFDIRQV

-4308 LRIEIDTQVQIDSVT
+4308 LKIEIDTQVQIDSVT

-4525 SAVDNITSVTT
+4525 SAVDNITSVTK

-4557 VSYSVTAN
+4557 VSYPVTAN

-4829 NKTPTLIGSTLPN
+4829 NKTPTLVGNTLPN
-4842 TIVSIYVDGVKVGE
+4842 AIVSIYVDGVKVGE

-4968 GNYELTFKVED
+4968 GNYVLTFKVED

-4991 VILDTVISPLT
+4991 VLLDTVISPLT

-5035 LTIRNPQGVVIATL
+5035 LTIRSPQGVVIATL

-5074 EDKAGNSQQKEILIE
+5074 EDKAGNSQQKDILIE

-5404 TRPTFSIFGEMNQ
+5404 TRPTFSISGEMNQ

-5574 YSIWVDTHIKVFT
+5574 YSIWVDTHIQVFT
-5587 SELDDNKSSSKTEWW
+5587 SELDDNKSSSKTDWW
-5602 SNSDLITMRG
+5602 SNSSTITMRG
-5612 TGEIGATVSLI
+5612 MGEIGATVSLI
-5623 VAGVTLATAVVAATG
+5623 VAGVTLATAVVAANG
-5638 RWELSTDKLPE
+5638 QWELSTDQLPE
-5649 GTYDISLVIEDSAGN
+5649 GKYDITLSIEDNAGN
-5664 RWEDVREIFIDR
+5664 RKEEVHEIFIDR

-5708 TDSEGNTYTLTVPDN
+5708 TDSNGNTYTLTVPDN

-5749 SDDVPLDIMKEV
+5749 SDDVSLDIMKEV

-5871 GASDS
+5871 GVSDS

-5906 GVTDIYQATQG
+5906 GVTDTYQATQG

-5928 WNDGNYTLSVTVVD
+5928 WNDGTYTLSVTVVD

-5992 SATHLRTEPSA
+5992 SATHLRTVPSA

-6010 VTAYSITLLNAD
+6010 ETAYSITLLNAD

-6036 FEISVPENIVNVSI
+6036 FEISVPENIINVSI

-6111 MNVRGKTEDDIN
+6111 MNARGKTEDDIN

>member
-1 MGNKSIQKFF
+1 
-11 ADQNSVIDLSSLGN
+11 
-25 AKGAKVSLS
+25 
-34 GPDMNITTPRGS
+34 
-46 VIIVNGALYS
+46 
-56 SIKGNNLAVKFKDKT
+56 
-71 ITGAKILG
+71 
-79 SVDLKDIQLER
+79 
-90 IDSSLV
+90 
-96 DSAQVE
+96 
-102 KKGNGKRRNKKEEEE
+102 
-117 LKKQLDDAENAKK
+117 
-130 EADKAKEEAEK
+130 
-141 AKEAAEKALNEAFE
+141 FE

-420 ETTDSIITDTIAP
+420 ETTDSIITDTIPP

-636 LEDYVVLPNGIILS
+636 LEDFVVLPNGIILS

-1112 SAIFDF
+1112 SAVFDF

-1184 SWLFIP
+1184 SWLFTP
-1190 GNTWADGSY
+1190 GNTWTDGSY

-1205 EDKAGNTNYSAPL
+1205 EDKAGNTNYSTPL

-1383 GWTFTPPTSW
+1383 GWSFTPTGAW

-1438 PDDNLT
+1438 PNDNLT

-1477 SATPGV
+1477 SATPGA

-1500 VEATDEAGNKAT
+1500 VEATDKAGNKTT
-1512 QTLDFTIDTTLSV
+1512 QELDFTIDTTLSV

-1636 GIPGDNLTNEAR
+1636 GIPDDNLTNEAR

-1939 NKTNVKTPGFI
+1939 NKTNIKTPGFI

-2019 DTQITID
+2019 DTQIAID
-2026 HIELVNDSGIPD
+2026 HIELVNDSGIPN
-2038 DNLTNNVRPHFQ
+2038 DNLTNEARPHFQ

-2121 SEPTIVLDNTDDSGT
+2121 SEPTIVLDSTDDSGT
-2136 KGDHLTNVN
+2136 KGDNLTNVN

-2330 SADDSGVHGDNMTNH
+2330 SADDTGIQGDNMTNS
-2345 TQPTFALQHIDDD
+2345 TQPTFNLQHIDDD

-2379 DAGGWTFTPTGAW
+2379 GTGGWTFTPPTSWGA
-2392 ADGDYTLS
+2392 GDYTLS

-2450 QVTVP
+2450 QVKVP
-2455 TDVNVVRLSIDG
+2455 TDVN
-2467 GKTWFNATQSATPGV
+2467 
-2482 WDYIWPDDVADGG
+2482 
-2495 YTLTVEATDEAGNKA
+2495 E
-2510 TQTLDF
+2510 
-2516 TIDTTLSVPTLSL
+2516 
-2529 DSADDSGIAGDNI
+2529 
-2542 TNVKTPGF
+2542 
-2550 TLNNIDTDVS
+2550 
-2560 RVIVEVMHNGIKQEV
+2560 
-2575 PLVQTGGQ
+2575 
-2583 WRFAPTSDWADGDYI
+2583 
-2598 LTVKVEDRAGNVKQS
+2598 
-2613 APLTVTVDTHI
+2613 
-2624 AIDRIELVN
+2624 
-2633 DSGIPGD
+2633 
-2640 NLTNEARPHF
+2640 
-2650 QVTVPADVNGVRL
+2650 
-2663 SIDGGKTWFDATQS
+2663 
-2677 ATSGVWDYTWL
+2677 
-2688 TNVANGPHTLMV
+2688 
-2700 EASDKAG
+2700 
-2707 NKTTQKLDFTIDT
+2707 
-2720 ILSEPTITLDSADDS
+2720 
-2735 AAGDNIT
+2735 
-2742 NVKMPGFTL
+2742 
-2751 GNIDADVTKVVVTVA
+2751 
-2766 HDGKN
+2766 
-2771 QQIELIKNGGVWR
+2771 
-2784 FTPGAA
+2784 
-2790 WTDGDYTLTVKVE
+2790 
-2803 DKAGNTN
+2803 
-2810 YSAPLTVTIDTQ
+2810 
-2822 TSIDRIELLNDT
+2822 
-2834 GIVGDNLTNEAR
+2834 
-2846 PQFHITV
+2846 
-2853 PTDVNS
+2853 
-2859 VQLSLDGGIN
+2859 
-2869 WVNAT
+2869 
-2874 LTSDGVWEYIWPT
+2874 
-2887 DLVENTYTLTVKA
+2887 
-2900 TDVAGNTATETL
+2900 
-2912 NFIIDTTLSTPTI
+2912 
-2925 TLDSADD
+2925 
-2932 SGTANDNKT
+2932 
-2941 NVKTPGFIIGGIDS
+2941 
-2955 DVTQVVVQ
+2955 
-2963 VMRDGHSEEVE
+2963 
-2974 LTQTNGQWR
+2974 
-2983 FVPGSAWTDGD
+2983 
-2994 YTLTVTVKDEAGNIR
+2994 
-3009 HSAPLTVTIDT
+3009 
-3020 QITIDHI
+3020 
-3027 ELVNDSGI
+3027 
-3035 PDDNLT
+3035 
-3041 NNVRPHFQV
+3041 
-3050 TVPTDV
+3050 
-3056 NVVRLSI
+3056 VRLSI

-3099 ATDKAGNKTTQQLD
+3099 ATDKAGNQTTQKLD

-3128 NTDDSG
+3128 STDDSG
-3134 TKGDNLTNV
+3134 TKGDNLTNA

-3202 EDDAGNVKYSAPL
+3202 EDEAGNVKYSAPL

-3272 ATQGTAGIW
+3272 ATQGTAGTW

-3349 IGNIDADAHSV
+3349 IGNIDSDAQSV

-3413 LVVTVDTQTSITDI
+3413 LIVTVDTQTSITDI

-3464 GGANWVSATQGIEG
+3464 GGANWVSAAQGIEG

-3488 GDGKHTLTVMVTD
+3488 GDGKHILTVMVTD

-3620 IAIDRIELVNDSG
+3620 IAIDHIELVNDSG

-3690 GQHTLTVEVTD
+3690 GQHTLIVEVTD

-3707 TETLNFTIDITL
+3707 TGTLDFTIDITL

-3848 VFDIHQV
+3848 VFDIRQV

-4187 PDGQHTLLVDVT
+4187 PDGKHTLLVDVT

-4308 LRIEIDTQVQIDSVT
+4308 LQIEIDTQVQIDSVT

-4477 PLVDGTYKIEI
+4477 PLVDGTYKIEV

-4525 SAVDNITSVTT
+4525 SAVDNITSVTK

-4557 VSYSVTAN
+4557 VSYPVTAN

-4654 KSGREVLKQTIT
+4654 KSGREVLKHTIT

-4968 GNYELTFKVED
+4968 GNYVLTFKVED

-5074 EDKAGNSQQKEILIE
+5074 EDKAGNSQQKDILIE

-5291 ASNSGSLDDLITNH
+5291 ASNSGSLDDLITSH

-5533 EVWVNEKGHWQMP
+5533 EVWANDKGHWQMP

-5559 TVKSTDRAGNVNQEK
+5559 NVKSTDRAGNVNQEK
-5574 YSIWVDTHIKVFT
+5574 YSIWVDTHIQVFT
-5587 SELDDNKSSSKTEWW
+5587 SELDDNKSSSKTDWW
-5602 SNSDLITMRG
+5602 SNSSTITMRG
-5612 TGEIGATVSLI
+5612 MGEIGATVSLI
-5623 VAGVTLATAVVAATG
+5623 VAGVTLATAVVAANG
-5638 RWELSTDKLPE
+5638 KWELSTDQLPE
-5649 GTYDISLVIEDSAGN
+5649 GKYDITLSIEDNAGN
-5664 RWEDVREIFIDR
+5664 RKEEVHEIFIDR

-5708 TDSEGNTYTLTVPDN
+5708 TDSNGNTYTLTVPDN

-5876 DNVTNHTQPKFT
+5876 DNVTNHTQP
-5888 LQHID
+5888 
-5893 ADVTGV
+5893 
-5899 TVNVTHN
+5899 
-5906 GVTDIYQATQG
+5906 
-5917 ADGWTFTPPAA
+5917 
-5928 WNDGNYTLSVTVVD
+5928 
-5942 RAGNSQQSASLA
+5942 
-5954 VTVDSTVTVTA
+5954 
-5965 DSQHD
+5965 
-5970 DASDDATATAVT
+5970 
-5982 PPESETVNAE
+5982 
-5992 SATHLRTEPSA
+5992 
-6003 AEESVVK
+6003 
-6010 VTAYSITLLNAD
+6010 
-6022 SGDEI
+6022 
-6027 DRSISQTPS
+6027 
-6036 FEISVPENIVNVSI
+6036 
-6050 MFEGEEFTLPITNQ
+6050 
-6064 KAIFE
+6064 
-6069 VPLSLEDGEYTMDVK
+6069 
-6084 FIDKDNDFLI
+6084 
-6094 KEKTFSVDHSSA
+6094 
-6106 DIVNA
+6106 
-6111 MNVRGKTEDDIN
+6111 
-6123 DSPSTSSVGHNNNG
+6123 
-6137 AIDVFAVNEV
+6137 
-6147 TLPVDNQ
+6147 
-6154 EEHA
+6154 

>member
-1017 VDTAISIPIVSLSPD
+1017 VDTDISIPIVSLSPD
-1032 SDSGIS
+1032 SDSGIA

-1064 WDAMS
+1064 WDAAS

-1112 SAIFDF
+1112 SAVFDF

-1383 GWTFTPPTSW
+1383 GWSFTPTGAW

-1477 SATPGV
+1477 SATPGA

-1500 VEATDEAGNKAT
+1500 VEATDKAGNKTT
-1512 QTLDFTIDTTLSV
+1512 QELDFTIDTTLSV

-1636 GIPGDNLTNEAR
+1636 GIPDDNLTNEAR

-1698 LMVEASDKAGN
+1698 LMVEATDKAGN

-1791 WTDGDYTLTVKV
+1791 WTDGNYTLTVKV

-2019 DTQITID
+2019 DTQI
-2026 HIELVNDSGIPD
+2026 
-2038 DNLTNNVRPHFQ
+2038 
-2050 VTVPT
+2050 
-2055 DVNVVRLSIDG
+2055 
-2066 GKTWFN
+2066 
-2072 ATQSATPGVWDYT
+2072 A
-2085 WLADVG
+2085 
-2091 EGKHTLTVEATD
+2091 
-2103 KAGNKTTQ
+2103 
-2111 QLDFIIDTLL
+2111 
-2121 SEPTIVLDNTDDSGT
+2121 
-2136 KGDHLTNVN
+2136 
-2145 KPTFLLG
+2145 
-2152 NIDADAR
+2152 
-2159 YVTVEVQHGG
+2159 
-2169 TKEVLTATKDA
+2169 
-2180 TGNWSVTPTG
+2180 
-2190 TWADGDYTLTVRV
+2190 
-2203 EDEAGNEKHS
+2203 
-2213 ASLTVTVDTQITIDV
+2213 
-2228 IELVNDNGIP
+2228 
-2238 GDNMTNDAHPQF
+2238 
-2250 RVTVPGDVN
+2250 
-2259 EVSLSIDGGVTW
+2259 
-2271 VKATQSATPGVWNY
+2271 
-2285 TWPGTVPDGDYTLNV
+2285 
-2300 KATDNAG
+2300 
-2307 NTVTETLHF
+2307 
-2316 TIDTTLSTPVIVLD
+2316 
-2330 SADDSGVHGDNMTNH
+2330 
-2345 TQPTFALQHIDDD
+2345 
-2358 AVRVTVS
+2358 
-2365 VEHGGV
+2365 
-2371 TTTFDATK
+2371 
-2379 DAGGWTFTPTGAW
+2379 
-2392 ADGDYTLS
+2392 
-2400 VSVEDKAGNT
+2400 
-2410 SHSASLTVTVDTQI
+2410 
-2424 AINNIELVND
+2424 
-2434 SGIPDDNLT
+2434 
-2443 NNVRPHF
+2443 
-2450 QVTVP
+2450 
-2455 TDVNVVRLSIDG
+2455 
-2467 GKTWFNATQSATPGV
+2467 
-2482 WDYIWPDDVADGG
+2482 
-2495 YTLTVEATDEAGNKA
+2495 
-2510 TQTLDF
+2510 
-2516 TIDTTLSVPTLSL
+2516 
-2529 DSADDSGIAGDNI
+2529 
-2542 TNVKTPGF
+2542 
-2550 TLNNIDTDVS
+2550 
-2560 RVIVEVMHNGIKQEV
+2560 
-2575 PLVQTGGQ
+2575 
-2583 WRFAPTSDWADGDYI
+2583 
-2598 LTVKVEDRAGNVKQS
+2598 
-2613 APLTVTVDTHI
+2613 
-2624 AIDRIELVN
+2624 
-2633 DSGIPGD
+2633 
-2640 NLTNEARPHF
+2640 
-2650 QVTVPADVNGVRL
+2650 
-2663 SIDGGKTWFDATQS
+2663 
-2677 ATSGVWDYTWL
+2677 
-2688 TNVANGPHTLMV
+2688 
-2700 EASDKAG
+2700 
-2707 NKTTQKLDFTIDT
+2707 
-2720 ILSEPTITLDSADDS
+2720 
-2735 AAGDNIT
+2735 
-2742 NVKMPGFTL
+2742 
-2751 GNIDADVTKVVVTVA
+2751 
-2766 HDGKN
+2766 
-2771 QQIELIKNGGVWR
+2771 
-2784 FTPGAA
+2784 
-2790 WTDGDYTLTVKVE
+2790 
-2803 DKAGNTN
+2803 
-2810 YSAPLTVTIDTQ
+2810 
-2822 TSIDRIELLNDT
+2822 
-2834 GIVGDNLTNEAR
+2834 
-2846 PQFHITV
+2846 
-2853 PTDVNS
+2853 
-2859 VQLSLDGGIN
+2859 
-2869 WVNAT
+2869 
-2874 LTSDGVWEYIWPT
+2874 
-2887 DLVENTYTLTVKA
+2887 
-2900 TDVAGNTATETL
+2900 
-2912 NFIIDTTLSTPTI
+2912 
-2925 TLDSADD
+2925 
-2932 SGTANDNKT
+2932 
-2941 NVKTPGFIIGGIDS
+2941 
-2955 DVTQVVVQ
+2955 
-2963 VMRDGHSEEVE
+2963 
-2974 LTQTNGQWR
+2974 
-2983 FVPGSAWTDGD
+2983 
-2994 YTLTVTVKDEAGNIR
+2994 
-3009 HSAPLTVTIDT
+3009 
-3020 QITIDHI
+3020 IDHI

-3174 ATKGAT
+3174 ATKDATGNWSVTPTGTWADGDYTLTVRVEDEAGNEKHSASLTVTVDTQITIDAIELVNDNGIPGDNMTNDAHPQFRVTVPGDVNEVSLSIDGGVTWVKATQSATPGVWNYTWPGTVPDGDYTLNVKATDNAGNTVTETLHFTIDTTLSVPVIVLNSADDTGVQGDNMTNSTQPTFALQHIDDDAVRVTVSVEHGGVTTTFDATKGVGGWSFTPTGAWADGDYTLSVSVEDKAGNTSHSASLTVTVDTQIAINNIELVNDSGIPDDNLTNNVRPHFQVKVPTDVNEVRLSIDGGKTWFNATQSATPGVWDYTWLADVGEGKHTLTVEATDKAGNQTTQKLDFIIDTMLSEPTIVLDSTDDSGTKGDNLTNANKPTFILGNIDADARYVTVEVQYGGTKEVLTATKGAT

-3187 TGTWADGDYTLTVRV
+3187 TGTWADGDYMLTVRV

-3321 TPTIAMD
+3321 TPTITMD

-3349 IGNIDADAHSV
+3349 IGNIDSDAQSV

-3413 LVVTVDTQTSITDI
+3413 LIVTVDTQTSITDI

-3464 GGANWVSATQGIEG
+3464 GGANWVSAAQGIEG

-3620 IAIDRIELVNDSG
+3620 IAIDHIELVNDSG

-3719 LTPTI
+3719 MTPTI

-3848 VFDIHQV
+3848 VFDIRQV

-4308 LRIEIDTQVQIDSVT
+4308 LKIEIDTQVQIDSVT

-4446 EPLQSVTVILNGKS
+4446 EPMQSVTVILNGKS

-4525 SAVDNITSVTT
+4525 SAVDNITSVTK

-4557 VSYSVTAN
+4557 VSYPVTAN

-4829 NKTPTLIGSTLPN
+4829 NKTPTLVGNTLPN
-4842 TIVSIYVDGVKVGE
+4842 AIVSIYVDGVKVGE

-4968 GNYELTFKVED
+4968 GNYVLTFKVED

-5035 LTIRNPQGVVIATL
+5035 LTIRSPQGVVIATL

-5074 EDKAGNSQQKEILIE
+5074 EDKAGNSQQKDILIE

-5404 TRPTFSIFGEMNQ
+5404 TRPTFSISGEMNQ

-5533 EVWVNEKGHWQMP
+5533 EVWVNDKGHWQMP

-5574 YSIWVDTHIKVFT
+5574 YSIWVDTHIQVFT
-5587 SELDDNKSSSKTEWW
+5587 SELDDNKSSSKTDWW
-5602 SNSDLITMRG
+5602 SNSSTITMRG
-5612 TGEIGATVSLI
+5612 MGEIGATVSLI
-5623 VAGVTLATAVVAATG
+5623 VAGVTLATAVVAANG
-5638 RWELSTDKLPE
+5638 QWELSTDQLPE
-5649 GTYDISLVIEDSAGN
+5649 GKYDITLSIEDNAGN
-5664 RWEDVREIFIDR
+5664 RKEEVHEIFIDR

-5708 TDSEGNTYTLTVPDN
+5708 TDSNGNTYTLTVPDN

-5992 SATHLRTEPSA
+5992 SATHLRTVPSA

-6010 VTAYSITLLNAD
+6010 ETAYSITLLNAD

-6111 MNVRGKTEDDIN
+6111 MNARGKTEDDIN

>member
-34 GPDMNITTPRGS
+34 GPDMNITTPHGS

-420 ETTDSIITDTIAP
+420 ETTDSIITDTIPP

-538 ETTNDSGIVGDNV
+538 ETTDDSGIVGDNV

-597 SVEGINNLTFTV
+597 SVEGVNNLTFTV

-618 FSFSYVIDTI
+618 FSFSYVIDTV

-636 LEDYVVLPNGIILS
+636 LEDFVVLPNGIILS

-960 KLYIDGALIAE
+960 KLYVDGALIAE

-1032 SDSGIS
+1032 SDSGIA
-1038 DDNLTNIVKPTL
+1038 DDNLTNIVNPTL

-1064 WDAMS
+1064 WDAAS

-1112 SAIFDF
+1112 SAVFDF

-1184 SWLFIP
+1184 SWLFTP

-1205 EDKAGNTNYSAPL
+1205 EDKAGNTSYSAPL

-1325 PVIVLDSADDTGIQG
+1325 PVIVLNSADDTGVQG
-1340 DNMTNSTQPTFA
+1340 DNMTNRTQPTFA

-1535 SGIAGDNITNVKTPG
+1535 SGIAGDNITSVKTPG

-1636 GIPGDNLTNEAR
+1636 GIPDDNLTNEAR

-1653 TVPADVNGVRL
+1653 TVPADVSGVRL

-1676 QSATSG
+1676 QSAMSG

-1698 LMVEASDKAGN
+1698 LMVEATDKAGN
-1709 KTTQKLDFTIDTILS
+1709 KTTQKLDFIIDTLLS

-2019 DTQITID
+2019 DTQIAID
-2026 HIELVNDSGIPD
+2026 HIELVNDSGIPN

-2103 KAGNKTTQ
+2103 KAGNQ
-2111 QLDFIIDTLL
+2111 
-2121 SEPTIVLDNTDDSGT
+2121 
-2136 KGDHLTNVN
+2136 
-2145 KPTFLLG
+2145 
-2152 NIDADAR
+2152 
-2159 YVTVEVQHGG
+2159 
-2169 TKEVLTATKDA
+2169 
-2180 TGNWSVTPTG
+2180 
-2190 TWADGDYTLTVRV
+2190 
-2203 EDEAGNEKHS
+2203 
-2213 ASLTVTVDTQITIDV
+2213 
-2228 IELVNDNGIP
+2228 
-2238 GDNMTNDAHPQF
+2238 
-2250 RVTVPGDVN
+2250 
-2259 EVSLSIDGGVTW
+2259 
-2271 VKATQSATPGVWNY
+2271 
-2285 TWPGTVPDGDYTLNV
+2285 
-2300 KATDNAG
+2300 
-2307 NTVTETLHF
+2307 
-2316 TIDTTLSTPVIVLD
+2316 
-2330 SADDSGVHGDNMTNH
+2330 
-2345 TQPTFALQHIDDD
+2345 
-2358 AVRVTVS
+2358 
-2365 VEHGGV
+2365 
-2371 TTTFDATK
+2371 
-2379 DAGGWTFTPTGAW
+2379 
-2392 ADGDYTLS
+2392 
-2400 VSVEDKAGNT
+2400 
-2410 SHSASLTVTVDTQI
+2410 
-2424 AINNIELVND
+2424 
-2434 SGIPDDNLT
+2434 
-2443 NNVRPHF
+2443 
-2450 QVTVP
+2450 
-2455 TDVNVVRLSIDG
+2455 
-2467 GKTWFNATQSATPGV
+2467 
-2482 WDYIWPDDVADGG
+2482 
-2495 YTLTVEATDEAGNKA
+2495 
-2510 TQTLDF
+2510 
-2516 TIDTTLSVPTLSL
+2516 
-2529 DSADDSGIAGDNI
+2529 
-2542 TNVKTPGF
+2542 
-2550 TLNNIDTDVS
+2550 
-2560 RVIVEVMHNGIKQEV
+2560 
-2575 PLVQTGGQ
+2575 
-2583 WRFAPTSDWADGDYI
+2583 
-2598 LTVKVEDRAGNVKQS
+2598 
-2613 APLTVTVDTHI
+2613 
-2624 AIDRIELVN
+2624 
-2633 DSGIPGD
+2633 
-2640 NLTNEARPHF
+2640 
-2650 QVTVPADVNGVRL
+2650 
-2663 SIDGGKTWFDATQS
+2663 
-2677 ATSGVWDYTWL
+2677 
-2688 TNVANGPHTLMV
+2688 
-2700 EASDKAG
+2700 
-2707 NKTTQKLDFTIDT
+2707 
-2720 ILSEPTITLDSADDS
+2720 
-2735 AAGDNIT
+2735 
-2742 NVKMPGFTL
+2742 
-2751 GNIDADVTKVVVTVA
+2751 
-2766 HDGKN
+2766 
-2771 QQIELIKNGGVWR
+2771 
-2784 FTPGAA
+2784 
-2790 WTDGDYTLTVKVE
+2790 
-2803 DKAGNTN
+2803 
-2810 YSAPLTVTIDTQ
+2810 
-2822 TSIDRIELLNDT
+2822 
-2834 GIVGDNLTNEAR
+2834 
-2846 PQFHITV
+2846 
-2853 PTDVNS
+2853 
-2859 VQLSLDGGIN
+2859 
-2869 WVNAT
+2869 
-2874 LTSDGVWEYIWPT
+2874 
-2887 DLVENTYTLTVKA
+2887 
-2900 TDVAGNTATETL
+2900 
-2912 NFIIDTTLSTPTI
+2912 
-2925 TLDSADD
+2925 
-2932 SGTANDNKT
+2932 
-2941 NVKTPGFIIGGIDS
+2941 
-2955 DVTQVVVQ
+2955 
-2963 VMRDGHSEEVE
+2963 
-2974 LTQTNGQWR
+2974 
-2983 FVPGSAWTDGD
+2983 
-2994 YTLTVTVKDEAGNIR
+2994 
-3009 HSAPLTVTIDT
+3009 
-3020 QITIDHI
+3020 
-3027 ELVNDSGI
+3027 
-3035 PDDNLT
+3035 
-3041 NNVRPHFQV
+3041 
-3050 TVPTDV
+3050 
-3056 NVVRLSI
+3056 
-3063 DGGKT
+3063 
-3068 WFNATQSAT
+3068 
-3077 PGVWDYTWLADVG
+3077 
-3090 EGKHTLTVE
+3090 
-3099 ATDKAGNKTTQQLD
+3099 TTQQLD

-3620 IAIDRIELVNDSG
+3620 IAIDHIELVNDSG

-3690 GQHTLTVEVTD
+3690 GQHTLIVEVTD

-3707 TETLNFTIDITL
+3707 TGTLDFTIDITL

-3848 VFDIHQV
+3848 VFDIRQI

-3913 APFEVRIDTTTTIN
+3913 APLEVRIDTTTTIN

-4260 VHIDGRDYTIE
+4260 VHLDGRDYTIE
-4271 NTGGNL
+4271 NKGGNL

-4308 LRIEIDTQVQIDSVT
+4308 LQIEIDTQVQIDSVT

-4446 EPLQSVTVILNGKS
+4446 EQLQSVTVILNGKS

-4557 VSYSVTAN
+4557 VSYPVTAN

-4616 PASDTGNSNSDN
+4616 PASDTGSSNSDN

-4654 KSGREVLKQTIT
+4654 KSGREVLKHTIT

-4720 PSIDDQHEATSLR
+4720 PSIDDQYEATSLR
-4733 PEFKGFAEAFSTIMI
+4733 PEFKGLAEAFSTIMI

-5074 EDKAGNSQQKEILIE
+5074 EDKAGNSQQKDILIE

-5232 NVVMVEADGTWRAP
+5232 NVVMVEADGSWRAP

-5267 TEVSKDYSVDVDSS
+5267 TEVSKNYSVDVDSS

-5381 IDNPAM
+5381 IDNPVM
-5387 VAGSDNGIF
+5387 MAGSDNGIF
-5396 SNDSITSQ
+5396 SNDSVTSQ
-5404 TRPTFSIFGEMNQ
+5404 TRPAFSIFGEMNQ

-5431 TVTDRNQVYRPESP
+5431 TVTDRNQVYRPASP

-5475 TFNTT
+5475 TLNTT

-5533 EVWVNEKGHWQMP
+5533 EVWVNDKGHWQMP

-5574 YSIWVDTHIKVFT
+5574 YSIWVDTHIQVFT
-5587 SELDDNKSSSKTEWW
+5587 SELDDNKSSSKTDWW
-5602 SNSDLITMRG
+5602 SNSSTITMRG
-5612 TGEIGATVSLI
+5612 MGEIGATVSLI
-5623 VAGVTLATAVVAATG
+5623 VAGVTLATAVVAANG
-5638 RWELSTDKLPE
+5638 QWELSTDQLPE
-5649 GTYDISLVIEDSAGN
+5649 GKYDITLSIEDNAGN
-5664 RWEDVREIFIDR
+5664 RKEEVHEIFIDR

-5708 TDSEGNTYTLTVPDN
+5708 TDSNGNTYTLTVPDN

-5871 GASDS
+5871 GVSDS

-5906 GVTDIYQATQG
+5906 GVTDTYQATQG

-5928 WNDGNYTLSVTVVD
+5928 WNDGTYTLSVTVVD

-5970 DASDDATATAVT
+5970 DASDDATPTAVT

-5992 SATHLRTEPSA
+5992 SDTHLRTVPSA

-6010 VTAYSITLLNAD
+6010 ETAYSITLLNAD

-6036 FEISVPENIVNVSI
+6036 FEISVPENIVNVSV

-6084 FIDKDNDFLI
+6084 FIDKDDDFLI

-6111 MNVRGKTEDDIN
+6111 MNARGKTEDDIN

>member
-420 ETTDSIITDTIAP
+420 ETTDSIITDTIPP

-1064 WDAMS
+1064 WDAAS

-1112 SAIFDF
+1112 SAVFDF

-1205 EDKAGNTNYSAPL
+1205 EDKAGNTSYSAPL

-1370 GVTTTFDATKGTG
+1370 GVTTTFDATKDAG
-1383 GWTFTPPTSW
+1383 GWTFTPTGAW

-1426 INNIELV
+1426 IDHIELV

-1477 SATPGV
+1477 SATPGA

-1500 VEATDEAGNKAT
+1500 VEATDKAGNKTT
-1512 QTLDFTIDTTLSV
+1512 QELDFTIDTTLSV

-1535 SGIAGDNITNVKTPG
+1535 SGIAGDNITSVKTPG

-1636 GIPGDNLTNEAR
+1636 GIPDDNLTNEAR

-1698 LMVEASDKAGN
+1698 LMVEATDKAGN
-1709 KTTQKLDFTIDTILS
+1709 KTTQKLDFIIDTLLS

-2103 KAGNKTTQ
+2103 KAGNQTTQ
-2111 QLDFIIDTLL
+2111 KLDFIIDTLL
-2121 SEPTIVLDNTDDSGT
+2121 SEPTIVLDSTDDSGT
-2136 KGDHLTNVN
+2136 KGDNLTNAN
-2145 KPTFLLG
+2145 KPTFILG

-2203 EDEAGNEKHS
+2203 EDDAGNVKYS

-2228 IELVNDNGIP
+2228 IELVNDSGTR
-2238 GDNMTNDAHPQF
+2238 GDNLTNDANPHF
-2250 RVTVPGDVN
+2250 RITVPGDVN

-2271 VKATQSATPGVWNY
+2271 VKAMQSATPGVWNY
-2285 TWPGTVPDGDYTLNV
+2285 TWPKTVADGDYTLTV

-2307 NTVTETLHF
+2307 NTVTRTLDF

-2330 SADDSGVHGDNMTNH
+2330 SADDSGVHGDNMTNR
-2345 TQPTFALQHIDDD
+2345 TQPTFALQQIDDD

-2379 DAGGWTFTPTGAW
+2379 GTGGWSFTPTGAW

-2482 WDYIWPDDVADGG
+2482 WDY
-2495 YTLTVEATDEAGNKA
+2495 
-2510 TQTLDF
+2510 
-2516 TIDTTLSVPTLSL
+2516 
-2529 DSADDSGIAGDNI
+2529 
-2542 TNVKTPGF
+2542 
-2550 TLNNIDTDVS
+2550 
-2560 RVIVEVMHNGIKQEV
+2560 
-2575 PLVQTGGQ
+2575 
-2583 WRFAPTSDWADGDYI
+2583 
-2598 LTVKVEDRAGNVKQS
+2598 
-2613 APLTVTVDTHI
+2613 
-2624 AIDRIELVN
+2624 
-2633 DSGIPGD
+2633 
-2640 NLTNEARPHF
+2640 
-2650 QVTVPADVNGVRL
+2650 
-2663 SIDGGKTWFDATQS
+2663 
-2677 ATSGVWDYTWL
+2677 
-2688 TNVANGPHTLMV
+2688 
-2700 EASDKAG
+2700 
-2707 NKTTQKLDFTIDT
+2707 
-2720 ILSEPTITLDSADDS
+2720 
-2735 AAGDNIT
+2735 
-2742 NVKMPGFTL
+2742 
-2751 GNIDADVTKVVVTVA
+2751 
-2766 HDGKN
+2766 
-2771 QQIELIKNGGVWR
+2771 
-2784 FTPGAA
+2784 
-2790 WTDGDYTLTVKVE
+2790 
-2803 DKAGNTN
+2803 
-2810 YSAPLTVTIDTQ
+2810 
-2822 TSIDRIELLNDT
+2822 
-2834 GIVGDNLTNEAR
+2834 
-2846 PQFHITV
+2846 
-2853 PTDVNS
+2853 
-2859 VQLSLDGGIN
+2859 
-2869 WVNAT
+2869 
-2874 LTSDGVWEYIWPT
+2874 
-2887 DLVENTYTLTVKA
+2887 
-2900 TDVAGNTATETL
+2900 
-2912 NFIIDTTLSTPTI
+2912 
-2925 TLDSADD
+2925 
-2932 SGTANDNKT
+2932 
-2941 NVKTPGFIIGGIDS
+2941 
-2955 DVTQVVVQ
+2955 
-2963 VMRDGHSEEVE
+2963 
-2974 LTQTNGQWR
+2974 
-2983 FVPGSAWTDGD
+2983 
-2994 YTLTVTVKDEAGNIR
+2994 
-3009 HSAPLTVTIDT
+3009 
-3020 QITIDHI
+3020 
-3027 ELVNDSGI
+3027 
-3035 PDDNLT
+3035 
-3041 NNVRPHFQV
+3041 
-3050 TVPTDV
+3050 
-3056 NVVRLSI
+3056 
-3063 DGGKT
+3063 
-3068 WFNATQSAT
+3068 
-3077 PGVWDYTWLADVG
+3077 TWLADVG

-3099 ATDKAGNKTTQQLD
+3099 ATDKAGNQTTQQLD
-3113 FIIDTLLS
+3113 FIIDTMLS

-3272 ATQGTAGIW
+3272 ATQGTAGTW

-3321 TPTIAMD
+3321 TPTITMD

-3399 EVTDNAGNVRQSTP
+3399 EVQDNAGNVRQSTP
-3413 LVVTVDTQTSITDI
+3413 LIVTVDTQTSITDI

-3439 LTNSTRPQFE
+3439 LTNNTRPQFE

-3464 GGANWVSATQGIEG
+3464 GGANWVSAAQGIEG

-3620 IAIDRIELVNDSG
+3620 IAIDHIELVNDSG

-3719 LTPTI
+3719 MTPTI

-3848 VFDIHQV
+3848 VFDIRQV

-4557 VSYSVTAN
+4557 VSYPVTAN

-5708 TDSEGNTYTLTVPDN
+5708 TDSEGNTYMLTVPDN

-5928 WNDGNYTLSVTVVD
+5928 WNDGNYTLNVTVVD

-5992 SATHLRTEPSA
+5992 SDTHLRTVPSA

-6010 VTAYSITLLNAD
+6010 ETAYSITLLNAD

-6036 FEISVPENIVNVSI
+6036 FEISVPENIVNVSV

-6084 FIDKDNDFLI
+6084 FIDKDDDFLI

-6111 MNVRGKTEDDIN
+6111 MNARGKTEDDIN

>member
-538 ETTNDSGIVGDNV
+538 ETTDDSGIVGDNV

-597 SVEGINNLTFTV
+597 SVEGVNNLTFTV

-618 FSFSYVIDTI
+618 FSFSYVIDTV

-636 LEDYVVLPNGIILS
+636 LEDFVVLPNGIILS

-1032 SDSGIS
+1032 SDSGIA

-1112 SAIFDF
+1112 SAVFDF

-1184 SWLFIP
+1184 SWLFTP

-1205 EDKAGNTNYSAPL
+1205 EDKAGNTSYSAPL

-1383 GWTFTPPTSW
+1383 GWSFTPTGAW

-1438 PDDNLT
+1438 PNDNLT

-1463 LSIDGGKTWFNATQ
+1463 LSIDGGKTWFNSTQ
-1477 SATPGV
+1477 SATPGA

-1500 VEATDEAGNKAT
+1500 VEATDKAGNKTT
-1512 QTLDFTIDTTLSV
+1512 QELDFTIDTTLSV

-1879 GVWEYIWPTDLVE
+1879 GVWEYIWPTDLIE

-2019 DTQITID
+2019 DTQIAID

-2103 KAGNKTTQ
+2103 KAGNQTTQ
-2111 QLDFIIDTLL
+2111 QLDFIIDTML

-2136 KGDHLTNVN
+2136 KGDNLTNVN

-2213 ASLTVTVDTQITIDV
+2213 AS
-2228 IELVNDNGIP
+2228 
-2238 GDNMTNDAHPQF
+2238 
-2250 RVTVPGDVN
+2250 
-2259 EVSLSIDGGVTW
+2259 
-2271 VKATQSATPGVWNY
+2271 
-2285 TWPGTVPDGDYTLNV
+2285 
-2300 KATDNAG
+2300 
-2307 NTVTETLHF
+2307 
-2316 TIDTTLSTPVIVLD
+2316 
-2330 SADDSGVHGDNMTNH
+2330 
-2345 TQPTFALQHIDDD
+2345 
-2358 AVRVTVS
+2358 
-2365 VEHGGV
+2365 
-2371 TTTFDATK
+2371 
-2379 DAGGWTFTPTGAW
+2379 
-2392 ADGDYTLS
+2392 
-2400 VSVEDKAGNT
+2400 
-2410 SHSASLTVTVDTQI
+2410 
-2424 AINNIELVND
+2424 
-2434 SGIPDDNLT
+2434 
-2443 NNVRPHF
+2443 
-2450 QVTVP
+2450 
-2455 TDVNVVRLSIDG
+2455 
-2467 GKTWFNATQSATPGV
+2467 
-2482 WDYIWPDDVADGG
+2482 
-2495 YTLTVEATDEAGNKA
+2495 
-2510 TQTLDF
+2510 
-2516 TIDTTLSVPTLSL
+2516 
-2529 DSADDSGIAGDNI
+2529 
-2542 TNVKTPGF
+2542 
-2550 TLNNIDTDVS
+2550 
-2560 RVIVEVMHNGIKQEV
+2560 
-2575 PLVQTGGQ
+2575 
-2583 WRFAPTSDWADGDYI
+2583 
-2598 LTVKVEDRAGNVKQS
+2598 
-2613 APLTVTVDTHI
+2613 
-2624 AIDRIELVN
+2624 
-2633 DSGIPGD
+2633 
-2640 NLTNEARPHF
+2640 
-2650 QVTVPADVNGVRL
+2650 
-2663 SIDGGKTWFDATQS
+2663 
-2677 ATSGVWDYTWL
+2677 
-2688 TNVANGPHTLMV
+2688 
-2700 EASDKAG
+2700 
-2707 NKTTQKLDFTIDT
+2707 
-2720 ILSEPTITLDSADDS
+2720 
-2735 AAGDNIT
+2735 
-2742 NVKMPGFTL
+2742 
-2751 GNIDADVTKVVVTVA
+2751 
-2766 HDGKN
+2766 
-2771 QQIELIKNGGVWR
+2771 
-2784 FTPGAA
+2784 
-2790 WTDGDYTLTVKVE
+2790 
-2803 DKAGNTN
+2803 
-2810 YSAPLTVTIDTQ
+2810 
-2822 TSIDRIELLNDT
+2822 
-2834 GIVGDNLTNEAR
+2834 
-2846 PQFHITV
+2846 
-2853 PTDVNS
+2853 
-2859 VQLSLDGGIN
+2859 
-2869 WVNAT
+2869 
-2874 LTSDGVWEYIWPT
+2874 
-2887 DLVENTYTLTVKA
+2887 
-2900 TDVAGNTATETL
+2900 
-2912 NFIIDTTLSTPTI
+2912 
-2925 TLDSADD
+2925 
-2932 SGTANDNKT
+2932 
-2941 NVKTPGFIIGGIDS
+2941 
-2955 DVTQVVVQ
+2955 
-2963 VMRDGHSEEVE
+2963 
-2974 LTQTNGQWR
+2974 
-2983 FVPGSAWTDGD
+2983 
-2994 YTLTVTVKDEAGNIR
+2994 
-3009 HSAPLTVTIDT
+3009 
-3020 QITIDHI
+3020 
-3027 ELVNDSGI
+3027 
-3035 PDDNLT
+3035 
-3041 NNVRPHFQV
+3041 
-3050 TVPTDV
+3050 
-3056 NVVRLSI
+3056 
-3063 DGGKT
+3063 
-3068 WFNATQSAT
+3068 
-3077 PGVWDYTWLADVG
+3077 
-3090 EGKHTLTVE
+3090 
-3099 ATDKAGNKTTQQLD
+3099 
-3113 FIIDTLLS
+3113 
-3121 EPTIVLD
+3121 
-3128 NTDDSG
+3128 
-3134 TKGDNLTNV
+3134 
-3143 NKPTFLLG
+3143 
-3151 NIDADARY
+3151 
-3159 VTVEVQHGGTKEVLT
+3159 
-3174 ATKGAT
+3174 
-3180 GIWSVTP
+3180 
-3187 TGTWADGDYTLTVRV
+3187 
-3202 EDDAGNVKYSAPL
+3202 L

-3321 TPTIAMD
+3321 TPTITMD

-3349 IGNIDADAHSV
+3349 IGNIDSDAQSV

-3413 LVVTVDTQTSITDI
+3413 LIVTVDTQTSITDI

-3464 GGANWVSATQGIEG
+3464 GGANWVSAAQGIEG

-3620 IAIDRIELVNDSG
+3620 IAIDHIELVNDSG

-3719 LTPTI
+3719 MTPTI

-3848 VFDIHQV
+3848 VFDIRQV

-4308 LRIEIDTQVQIDSVT
+4308 LKIEIDTQVQIDSVT

-4525 SAVDNITSVTT
+4525 SAVDNITSVTK

-4557 VSYSVTAN
+4557 VSYPVTAN

-4829 NKTPTLIGSTLPN
+4829 NKTPTLVGNTLPN
-4842 TIVSIYVDGVKVGE
+4842 AIVSIYVDGVKVGE

-4968 GNYELTFKVED
+4968 GNYVLTFKVED

-5035 LTIRNPQGVVIATL
+5035 LTIRSPQGVVIATL

-5074 EDKAGNSQQKEILIE
+5074 EDKAGNSQQKDILIE

-5404 TRPTFSIFGEMNQ
+5404 TRPTFSISGEMNQ

-5574 YSIWVDTHIKVFT
+5574 YSIWVDTHIQVFT
-5587 SELDDNKSSSKTEWW
+5587 SELDDNKSSSKTDWW
-5602 SNSDLITMRG
+5602 SNSSTITMRG
-5612 TGEIGATVSLI
+5612 MGEIGATVSLI
-5623 VAGVTLATAVVAATG
+5623 VAGVTLATAVVAANG
-5638 RWELSTDKLPE
+5638 QWELSTDQLPE
-5649 GTYDISLVIEDSAGN
+5649 GKYDITLSIEDNAGN
-5664 RWEDVREIFIDR
+5664 RKEEVHEIFIDR

-5708 TDSEGNTYTLTVPDN
+5708 TDSNGNTYTLTVPDN

-5749 SDDVPLDIMKEV
+5749 SDDVSLDIMKEV

-5871 GASDS
+5871 GVSDS

-5906 GVTDIYQATQG
+5906 GVTDTYQATQG

-5928 WNDGNYTLSVTVVD
+5928 WNDGTYTLSVTVVD

-5992 SATHLRTEPSA
+5992 SATHLRTVPSA

-6010 VTAYSITLLNAD
+6010 ETAYSITLLNAD

-6111 MNVRGKTEDDIN
+6111 MNARGKTEDDIN

>member
-161 QIEEMLQN
+161 QMEEMLQE

-420 ETTDSIITDTIAP
+420 ETTDSIITDTIPP

-710 GNKSSTVKYSFTIQ
+710 GNKSSIVKYSFTIQ

-1064 WDAMS
+1064 WDAAS

-1112 SAIFDF
+1112 SAVFDF

-1184 SWLFIP
+1184 SWLFTP

-1205 EDKAGNTNYSAPL
+1205 EDKAGNTNYSTPL

-1268 GGNSWVQATPG
+1268 GGHSWVQATPG

-1317 AVDTTLSV
+1317 AVDSTLSV
-1325 PVIVLDSADDTGIQG
+1325 PVIVLNNADDTGIQG
-1340 DNMTNSTQPTFA
+1340 DNLTNRTQPTFA
-1352 LQHIDD
+1352 LQQIDD

-1383 GWTFTPPTSW
+1383 GWTFTPPALW

-1477 SATPGV
+1477 GATPGA

-1500 VEATDEAGNKAT
+1500 VEATDKAGNQTT
-1512 QTLDFTIDTTLSV
+1512 QELDFTIDTTLSV

-1593 ADGDYILT
+1593 GDGDYILT

-1698 LMVEASDKAGN
+1698 LMVEATDKAGN
-1709 KTTQKLDFTIDTILS
+1709 QTTQKLDFIIDTLLS

-2019 DTQITID
+2019 DTQIAID

-2038 DNLTNNVRPHFQ
+2038 DNLTNNVRPQFQ

-2085 WLADVG
+2085 WLTDVANG
-2091 EGKHTLTVEATD
+2091 SHTLTVEATD
-2103 KAGNKTTQ
+2103 AAGNKATQ
-2111 QLDFIIDTLL
+2111 NLEFNIDTLL
-2121 SEPTIVLDNTDDSGT
+2121 SEPTIALDSTDDSGT
-2136 KGDHLTNVN
+2136 KGDNLTNVN
-2145 KPTFLLG
+2145 KPTFILG

-2169 TKEVLTATKDA
+2169 TKEVLTATKGA
-2180 TGNWSVTPTG
+2180 TGIWSVTPTG
-2190 TWADGDYTLTVRV
+2190 MWADGSHTLTVRV
-2203 EDEAGNEKHS
+2203 EDDAGNVKYS
-2213 ASLTVTVDTQITIDV
+2213 APLTITVDTQITIDD
-2228 IELVNDNGIP
+2228 IELVNDSGTK
-2238 GDNMTNDAHPQF
+2238 GDNLTNDANPHF
-2250 RVTVPGDVN
+2250 RITVPGDVN

-2271 VKATQSATPGVWNY
+2271 VKAMQSSTSGVWNY
-2285 TWPGTVPDGDYTLNV
+2285 TWPKTLADDDYTLTV

-2307 NTVTETLHF
+2307 NTVTRTLDF

-2330 SADDSGVHGDNMTNH
+2330 SADDTGVQGDNMTNR
-2345 TQPTFALQHIDDD
+2345 TQPTFNLQHIDDD

-2371 TTTFDATK
+2371 TTTFDVTK
-2379 DAGGWTFTPTGAW
+2379 DAGGWTFTPPTSWGA
-2392 ADGDYTLS
+2392 GDYTLS

-2443 NNVRPHF
+2443 NNVRPQF
-2450 QVTVP
+2450 QVKVP
-2455 TDVNVVRLSIDG
+2455 TDVN
-2467 GKTWFNATQSATPGV
+2467 
-2482 WDYIWPDDVADGG
+2482 
-2495 YTLTVEATDEAGNKA
+2495 E
-2510 TQTLDF
+2510 
-2516 TIDTTLSVPTLSL
+2516 
-2529 DSADDSGIAGDNI
+2529 
-2542 TNVKTPGF
+2542 
-2550 TLNNIDTDVS
+2550 
-2560 RVIVEVMHNGIKQEV
+2560 
-2575 PLVQTGGQ
+2575 
-2583 WRFAPTSDWADGDYI
+2583 
-2598 LTVKVEDRAGNVKQS
+2598 
-2613 APLTVTVDTHI
+2613 
-2624 AIDRIELVN
+2624 
-2633 DSGIPGD
+2633 
-2640 NLTNEARPHF
+2640 
-2650 QVTVPADVNGVRL
+2650 
-2663 SIDGGKTWFDATQS
+2663 
-2677 ATSGVWDYTWL
+2677 
-2688 TNVANGPHTLMV
+2688 
-2700 EASDKAG
+2700 
-2707 NKTTQKLDFTIDT
+2707 
-2720 ILSEPTITLDSADDS
+2720 
-2735 AAGDNIT
+2735 
-2742 NVKMPGFTL
+2742 
-2751 GNIDADVTKVVVTVA
+2751 
-2766 HDGKN
+2766 
-2771 QQIELIKNGGVWR
+2771 
-2784 FTPGAA
+2784 
-2790 WTDGDYTLTVKVE
+2790 
-2803 DKAGNTN
+2803 
-2810 YSAPLTVTIDTQ
+2810 
-2822 TSIDRIELLNDT
+2822 
-2834 GIVGDNLTNEAR
+2834 
-2846 PQFHITV
+2846 
-2853 PTDVNS
+2853 
-2859 VQLSLDGGIN
+2859 
-2869 WVNAT
+2869 
-2874 LTSDGVWEYIWPT
+2874 
-2887 DLVENTYTLTVKA
+2887 
-2900 TDVAGNTATETL
+2900 
-2912 NFIIDTTLSTPTI
+2912 
-2925 TLDSADD
+2925 
-2932 SGTANDNKT
+2932 
-2941 NVKTPGFIIGGIDS
+2941 
-2955 DVTQVVVQ
+2955 
-2963 VMRDGHSEEVE
+2963 
-2974 LTQTNGQWR
+2974 
-2983 FVPGSAWTDGD
+2983 
-2994 YTLTVTVKDEAGNIR
+2994 
-3009 HSAPLTVTIDT
+3009 
-3020 QITIDHI
+3020 
-3027 ELVNDSGI
+3027 
-3035 PDDNLT
+3035 
-3041 NNVRPHFQV
+3041 
-3050 TVPTDV
+3050 
-3056 NVVRLSI
+3056 VRLSI

-3099 ATDKAGNKTTQQLD
+3099 ATDKAGNQTTQKLD

-3121 EPTIVLD
+3121 EPTIALD
-3128 NTDDSG
+3128 STDDSG
-3134 TKGDNLTNV
+3134 TKGDNLTSV
-3143 NKPTFLLG
+3143 NKPTFILG

-3187 TGTWADGDYTLTVRV
+3187 TGMWADGSHTLTVRV

-3215 TVTVDTQI
+3215 TVTVDTHI
-3223 TIDVIELV
+3223 AIDDIELV

-3306 KTTQTLDFTIDTRLS
+3306 QTTQTLDFTIDTRLS

-3399 EVTDNAGNVRQSTP
+3399 EVQDNAGNVRQSTP
-3413 LVVTVDTQTSITDI
+3413 LIVTVDTQTSITDI

-3464 GGANWVSATQGIEG
+3464 GGANWVSAAQGIEG

-3813 LKVTIDGT
+3813 LKVTIDGS

-3839 DRLTNHDRP
+3839 DRLTKHDRP
-3848 VFDIHQV
+3848 VFDIRQV

-3913 APFEVRIDTTTTIN
+3913 APLEVRIDTTTTIN

-3958 VQVRVTLDGGANWNV
+3958 IQVRVTLDGGANWNV

-3983 FDSPNTLVDGTYTL
+3983 FDTPNTLVDGTYTL
-3997 RVEATDEAGN
+3997 RVEATDQAGN

-4308 LRIEIDTQVQIDSVT
+4308 LKIEIDTQVQIDSVT

-4365 PISKNAA
+4365 PVSKNAA
-4372 GQWEFTAGSALPDGH
+4372 GQWQFTAGSALSDGH

-4496 KISKE
+4496 RISKE
-4501 VSFTIDTIVSD
+4501 VSFTIDTVVSD
-4512 PSIDLLDADDTGE
+4512 PRIDLLDADDTGE
-4525 SAVDNITSVTT
+4525 SAVDNITSVTK

-4557 VSYSVTAN
+4557 VSYPVTAN

-4616 PASDTGNSNSDN
+4616 PASDTGSSNSDN

-4654 KSGREVLKQTIT
+4654 KSGREVLKHTIT

-4720 PSIDDQHEATSLR
+4720 PSIDDQYEATSLR
-4733 PEFKGFAEAFSTIMI
+4733 PEFKGLAEAFSTIMI

-4829 NKTPTLIGSTLPN
+4829 NKTPTLVGNTLPN
-4842 TIVSIYVDGVKVGE
+4842 AIVSIYVDGVKVGE

-5381 IDNPAM
+5381 IDNPVM
-5387 VAGSDNGIF
+5387 MAGSDNGIF

-5404 TRPTFSIFGEMNQ
+5404 TRPAFSIYGEMNQ

-5475 TFNTT
+5475 TLNTT

-5533 EVWVNEKGHWQMP
+5533 EVWVNDKGHWQMP

-5574 YSIWVDTHIKVFT
+5574 YSIWVDTHIQVFT
-5587 SELDDNKSSSKTEWW
+5587 SELDDNKSSSKTDWW
-5602 SNSDLITMRG
+5602 SNSSTITMRG
-5612 TGEIGATVSLI
+5612 MGEIGATVSLI
-5623 VAGVTLATAVVAATG
+5623 VAGVTLATTVVAANG
-5638 RWELSTDKLPE
+5638 QWELSTDQLPE
-5649 GTYDISLVIEDSAGN
+5649 GKYDITLSIEDNAGN
-5664 RWEDVREIFIDR
+5664 RKEEVHEIFIDR

-5708 TDSEGNTYTLTVPDN
+5708 TDSNGNTYTLTVPDN

-5771 SGTVGDNITRDKQ
+5771 SGTVGDNITRDNQ

-5794 DVVVVQV
+5794 DVVIVQV

-5876 DNVTNHTQPKFT
+5876 DNVTNHNHTQPKFT

-5928 WNDGNYTLSVTVVD
+5928 WNDGTYTLSVTVVD
-5942 RAGNSQQSASLA
+5942 RAGNSLQSASLE

-5992 SATHLRTEPSA
+5992 SATHLRTVPSA

-6010 VTAYSITLLNAD
+6010 ETAYSITLLNAD

-6036 FEISVPENIVNVSI
+6036 FEISVPENIVNVSV

-6084 FIDKDNDFLI
+6084 FIDKDDDFLI

-6111 MNVRGKTEDDIN
+6111 MNARGKTEDDIN